1 MCENCAELV
10 EVLNELSDADGSEG
24 GFQLK
29 KEHALRVLGYI
40 SSWSQRQCLCCF
52 KEYKHLEVFNQL
64 VYALINLVI
73 TQINSLRNQL
83 CSAQNLTHKGSG
95 TEEGRPDWA
104 AGESAPGS
112 LPQPASPGEDE
123 PVNVER
129 DSAEEDA
136 NIPDPNQ
143 KKTQSHEQ
151 EKIWPDG
158 AQANP
163 LGPLDGGSESL
174 NGENAAGGGGDNL
187 DPFSS
192 WTTEEK
198 EKLLLCAAKIFQIQ
212 FPLYTA
218 YKHNTH
224 PTIEDISAHE
234 SNILGS
240 FCDMNDV
247 EVPLHLLRYVCL
259 FCGKHGLSLM
269 KECFE
274 LGTPESLPFPI
285 AHAFI
290 TIVSNIRIWLH
301 IPAVMQ
307 HIIPFRTYVIRYLC
321 KLSDQELRQSAA
333 RNMADL
339 MWSTVKE
346 PLDSALCF
354 DKESLDLA
362 FKYFM
367 SPTLTMRLAGLSQI
381 TNQLHTFNDVC
392 NNESLVSDT
401 ETSIA
406 KELADWLI
414 HNNVVEHIFGPNLHI
429 EIIKQCQVILN
440 FLAAEGRLST
450 QHIDCIW
457 AAAQLKHCSR
467 YIHDLFPS
475 LIKNLDPV
483 PLRHVLNLVSGLHPS
498 AHTEQTLYLAS
509 MLIKALW
516 NNALAAKAQLSKQS
530 SFASLLNTNLP
541 MGNKKGS
548 PAASPDSSDNS
559 DTQHSGGSDMEMDDQ
574 MMVPSNKRS
583 QQRLSDTEESMQGS
597 SDETANSVEEGSSG
611 PGSSSGRSEASSNE
625 AASSRASQSAGSPGS
640 ELHSDD
646 MADSEALKEEEE
658 DEEEDDEEDEDDDE
672 EDDDEGNASNAEDGQ
687 QKEGHTETRKR
698 KAGEALGEGSGHGV
712 GSIGS
717 GGGAKTKVLQFSPE
731 TSAAM
736 VTAASTSLEGRMRL
750 LDACSSSSSARAE
763 AMEPQ
768 QPEDISP
775 SQMGQGPQEPPCL
788 PRPGDFLG
796 GAMSSELF
804 NCRRFIG
811 PQHHHH
817 HHHHHHEGP
826 MVEDMLSADDVS
838 CSSSQVSAKS
848 EKNMAD
854 FDGEESGCE
863 EELVQIN
870 SHAELSSHL
879 QQHLPNLASIYHEHL
894 VQGPAVH
901 KHQYSSHAVTD
912 INLDNVCKKGNTLL
926 WDLVQDEDAI
936 HLSEGLINEAEK
948 LLCSLVCWFTDRQIR
963 MRFIEGC
970 LDNLAH
976 HRSVVVSLRLL
987 PKLFGTFQQFG
998 SSYDTHWITMWAE
1011 KELHMMKLFFDNLQ
1025 HYIQEVR
1032 EHRHKF
1038 ALYSHS
1044 AEVQVRLQFLT
1055 CVFSTL
1061 GSPDHFRLSLEQ
1073 VDILWHCLVEDA
1085 ECYDDALHW
1094 FLNQV
1099 RSKDQHAMGMET
1111 YKHLFLE
1118 KMPQLKPET
1127 ISMTGL
1133 NLFQHLCNLARLAT
1147 STLDNASNC
1156 ELCGMDQLWGIALR
1170 AQSADISR
1178 AAIQYINSYYINAGK
1193 TGLEKEQEFI
1203 RKCMESLLMA
1213 SANLE
1218 KDAHSSLTSIER
1230 GLLMLKTHLEAF
1242 RRRFAYHLRQW
1253 QIEGTGISS
1262 HLKALSDKQS
1272 LPLRIVCQPAGLPDK
1287 MTIEMYPSDQV
1298 ADLRA
1303 EVTHWYENL
1312 QKEQMNQQAQL
1323 QEFGQS
1329 SRQQGDF
1336 PGGLMG
1342 PVRMI
1347 SSGHELTTD
1356 YDEKTLHELGFK
1368 DMQMVFVSLGAP
1380 RRERKGEGVQL
1391 PASCLPPPQKEHIP
1405 MLLLLQEPHLTT
1417 LFDLL
1422 EMLAC
1427 FKPPS
1432 PNTEKLQES
1441 PESARCEELH
1451 LHAEN
1456 LSRRVWEL
1464 LMLLPTCPKM
1474 LQAFQNISDE
1484 TLQSGESLCWK
1495 ELLRIKSPH
1504 KLLYALEIIE
1514 ALGKPNR
1521 RIHRES
1527 TGSYSDLYPD
1537 SDDSSEDQI
1546 ENSKNTW
1553 SCKFVSSGGL
1563 QLLLEIF
1570 NSGILEPKDQESWTV
1585 WQLDCLACLL
1595 KLICQFAVDPADLDL
1610 AYHDVFSWSGLAE
1623 SQRKRAWPGKSR
1635 KSTVEHGKGLHIPR
1649 LTEVFL
1655 SLVQGTNLIQRL
1667 INVAYTYD
1675 NLAHRV
1681 LKAQSDHRSRHEVTH
1696 YSMWLL
1702 VSWAHC
1708 SSTVKSSLADS
1719 DHLHDWL
1726 KKLTLLVPE
1735 PAVRHEACNGLYK
1748 LSLSG
1753 LEGGESINRSFLLL
1767 AASTLLKF
1775 LPDAQALKPLRV
1787 EDYEE
1792 EPLLRTG
1799 CKEYFWLLCKLIDN
1813 IHVKDASQKVS
1824 PSLSLTGT
1832 MQTTLL
1838 DLDALAR
1845 HLADCIRSREILDQ
1859 QDGNIE
1865 DDGLTGLLR
1874 LATSVLKHKPPFKFS
1889 REGQEFLRDVYN
1901 LLFLLPSL
1909 ADRAQP
1915 KCKSHSARA
1924 AAYDLLVEMVKGSV
1938 ENYRLL
1944 HNWVMSQHM
1953 QSSHAPYKWDYW
1965 PHDDVRA
1972 ECRFVGLTNLGATCY
1987 MASTIQQLYMIPEAR
2002 QAVFTAKY
2010 SEEIKH
2016 KTTLLELQKMF
2027 TYLMESERKAY
2038 NPRPFCKT
2046 YTMDKQPLNTG
2057 EQKDMTEF
2065 FTDLITKI
2073 EEMSQELK
2081 NTVKTLFGGV
2091 ITNNVVSLDCDHV
2104 SQTAEEF
2111 YTVRCQV
2118 ADMKNIY
2125 ESLDEV
2131 TIKDTL
2137 EGDNMYTC
2145 SQCGKK
2151 VRAEKRACFKKLPRI
2166 LSFNTMRYTFNMVT
2180 MMKEKV
2186 NTHFSFPLRLDMTP
2200 YTEDFLM
2207 GKGER
2212 KEGFREEREQ
2222 SVTESYEYDLI
2233 GVTVHT
2239 GTADGGHYYSFI
2251 RDIVNPH
2258 AYKNNKWY
2266 LFNDAE
2272 VKPFDSAQLASEC
2285 FGGEMTT
2292 KTYDSVTDK
2301 FMDFSFEKTHSA
2313 YMLFYKRVELEEENG
2328 KDFSFDVSPDL
2339 LEWIWHDNMQFLQDK
2354 NIFEHTYFG
2363 FMWQLC
2369 SSIPSTLPDPKA
2381 VSLMTAKLSTSFVLE
2396 TFIHSKEKPTMLQWI
2411 ELLTKQFNNNQ
2422 AACEWFLDRMA
2433 DDNWWPM
2440 QILIKCP
2447 NQIVRQMFQ
2456 RLCIHVI
2463 QRLRP
2468 VHAHLYLQPGMEDGS
2483 DDMDGP
2489 VEDIGSRSC
2498 VTRFVKTLL
2507 SIMEH
2512 GVKPHS
2518 KHLTEYF
2525 AFLYEFAKMG
2535 EEESQFLLS
2544 LQAISIMV
2552 HFYMG
2557 TKGPENPQ
2565 VEVLS
2570 EEEAEEEDEE
2580 EDILSLAEEKY
2591 RPAAL
2596 EKMIALIALLVEQSR
2611 HLTLSQSD
2619 MAALTGGKGFPFLFQ
2634 HIRDGINIRQTC
2646 NLIFSLCRYNNRLAE
2661 HIVSMLFTSIAKLTP
2676 EAANPFFKLLTML
2689 MEFAGGP
2696 PGMPSFASYILQRI
2710 WEVIEYNPSQCLDWL
2725 AVQTPRNKLA
2735 HSWVLQNMENWVE
2748 RFLLAHNYPR
2758 VRTSAAYLLVSL
2770 IPSNSF
2776 RQMFRSTR
2784 SLHLPTRELPLSPDT
2799 TVVLHQVYNLLL
2811 GLLGRAKLYVDASV
2825 HGTTKLVQ
2833 YFSFMTYCLIS
2844 KTEKLMFSGYFMD
2857 LWNLFQPKLS
2867 EPAIATNHN
2876 KQALLSFW
2884 YNVCV
2889 DCPEN
2894 VRLVVQNPV
2903 VTKNIAFNYILADHD
2918 DQEVV
2923 LFNRGM
2929 LPAYYGILRMCCEQS
2944 PTFTRQ
2950 LASHQNIQWAF
2961 KNLTPHASQY
2971 PGAVEELFN
2980 LMQLFVAQRVDM
2992 KEEELDDIKQFKKTT
3007 ISCYLRCLDGRSCW
3021 TTLISAF
3028 RVLLENDEDRLLVVF
3043 NRGLILMT
3051 ESFNTL
3057 HMMYH
3062 EATAC
3067 HVTGDLVEL
3076 LSIFLSVLKST
3087 RPYLQRK
3094 DVKQALIQW
3103 QERIDFAHKLLT
3115 LLNSY
3120 SPPELRNACLD
3131 VLKELVLLSP
3141 HDFLHTLVPFL
3152 QHNHCTYHHSNI
3164 PMSFGPYLPCR
3175 ENIKLMGAKN
3185 NIRPPRPELNMCLLP
3200 SLVESSKG
3208 KDEVYDRMLL
3218 DYFLSYHQFIH
3229 LLCRVAI
3236 NCEKFTDTLV
3246 KLSVLIAYEGL
3257 PLHLALFPKL
3267 WTELCQSQSV
3277 LAKTCVKLLCDDPA
3291 FSEYIKC
3298 ILMDER
3304 TFLNNNVV
3312 YSFLTCF
3319 LPKLQVL
3326 SGPSCSNLISVLV
3339 TNLLTEQSNLQP
3351 ELALH
3356 RVELNKTSSL
3366 LNADLRSL
3374 VLLLS
3379 IQPPPSIDAALCP
3392 ALQELLG
3399 RCRLCLQQRSSLEL
3413 EAKDLK
3419 SKAEDEGATPVKR
3432 RRVSSDD
3439 DRAAD
3444 AAAPLC
3450 MASSSSSSALPV
3462 CGDPKPDQQEAL
3474 TPASTSDTET
3484 RDSSSLIDPGT
3495 EQDPPSPEPTPAT
3508 SRNMDSAL
3516 KEEKM
3521 EVSSSSS
3528 SSFSSSSSSSLL
3540 QDAGDGFVQVEEPE
3554 APQPGGTGE
3563 EREEERR
3570 RTEPQPPTAA
3580 DGEAKDSAAAA
3591 ANVSGSAPTLPEDA
3605 TSPSA
3610 IGLAGD
3616 GSEGAGTSQVILS
3629 GGAPPPDMLD
3639 MLHRTVEATITIVTK
3654 LSVKATPSS

>member
-1 MCENCAELV
+1 MCESCTDLV
-10 EVLNELSDADGSEG
+10 EVLNEVSDIEG
-24 GFQLK
+24 GDGLQLR
-29 KEHALRVLGYI
+29 KEHAIKIFAYI
-40 SSWSQRQCLCCF
+40 NSWTQRQCLCCF
-52 KEYKHLEVFNQL
+52 KEYKHLEIFNQ
-64 VYALINLVI
+64 VICALINLVI
-73 TQINSLRNQL
+73 AQVQTLRDQL
-83 CSAQNLTHKGSG
+83 CKNCTIETDSSHQDKNNEGGEALCVGKECHKDDESL
-95 TEEGRPDWA
+95 EGDNFVEKKLSTTRNC
-104 AGESAPGS
+104 
-112 LPQPASPGEDE
+112 SPGEE
-123 PVNVER
+123 E
-129 DSAEEDA
+129 SAKSTD
-136 NIPDPNQ
+136 
-143 KKTQSHEQ
+143 
-151 EKIWPDG
+151 
-158 AQANP
+158 
-163 LGPLDGGSESL
+163 LF
-174 NGENAAGGGGDNL
+174 NL
-187 DPFSS
+187 WSFD
-192 WTTEEK
+192 EK
-198 EKLLLCAAKIFQIQ
+198 EKLLLCVAKIFQIQ

-224 PTIEDISAHE
+224 PTIEDISAQE
-234 SNILGS
+234 SNILGA

-259 FCGKHGLSLM
+259 FCGKNGLSLM
-269 KECFE
+269 KDCFE
-274 LGTPESLPFPI
+274 FGTPESLPFLI

-290 TIVSNIRIWLH
+290 TVVSNIRIWLH

-321 KLSDQELRQSAA
+321 KLSDQELRQSPA

-346 PLDSALCF
+346 PLDTALCF

-414 HNNVVEHIFGPNLHI
+414 TNNVVEHIFGPNLHI

-450 QHIDCIW
+450 SHIDCIW

-483 PLRHVLNLVSGLHPS
+483 PLRHLLNLVSGLHPS

-548 PAASPDSSDNS
+548 PAASPQSSDNS
-559 DTQHSGGSDMEMDDQ
+559 DTHQSGGSDIEMDEQ
-574 MMVPSNKRS
+574 LMNRS
-583 QQRLSDTEESMQGS
+583 KHVQQRLSDSEESMQGS
-597 SDETANSVEEGSSG
+597 SDETANSGEDASSG
-611 PGSSSGRSEASSNE
+611 PGSSSGHSDGSSNE
-625 AASSRASQSAGSPGS
+625 VNSSHASQSAGSPGS
-640 ELHSDD
+640 EVHSDD
-646 MADSEALKEEEE
+646 IADIEALKEEE
-658 DEEEDDEEDEDDDE
+658 DEEDDEDEAE
-672 EDDDEGNASNAEDGQ
+672 EDGVQ
-687 QKEGHTETRKR
+687 TPQKNCRTTELQKR
-698 KAGEALGEGSGHGV
+698 KLESQAAICLVDSRAGGDINDISHRTDKDRVFEAESV
-712 GSIGS
+712 QPVDDRI
-717 GGGAKTKVLQFSPE
+717 
-731 TSAAM
+731 
-736 VTAASTSLEGRMRL
+736 RMI
-750 LDACSSSSSARAE
+750 DACSH
-763 AMEPQ
+763 
-768 QPEDISP
+768 PEDPECDMAGEMTAAHIDA
-775 SQMGQGPQEPPCL
+775 SQDSC
-788 PRPGDFLG
+788 RARSGDFLG
-796 GAMSSELF
+796 EAIGNELF

-811 PQHHHH
+811 PHHHH
-817 HHHHHHEGP
+817 HHHHHHDRHL
-826 MVEDMLSADDVS
+826 VDDMLSADDVS

-870 SHAELSSHL
+870 SHAELTSHL
-879 QQHLPNLASIYHEHL
+879 QQHLPNLASIYHEHIS
-894 VQGPAVH
+894 QGSAVH
-901 KHQYSSHAVTD
+901 KHQYSNNAVAD

-926 WDLVQDEDAI
+926 WDLVQDDDAI

-970 LDNLAH
+970 LENLSNN
-976 HRSVVVSLRLL
+976 RSVVVSLRLL

-1011 KELHMMKLFFDNLQ
+1011 KELNMMKLFFDNLIY
-1025 HYIQEVR
+1025 YIQAIR
-1032 EHRHKF
+1032 EDRHKH

-1073 VDILWHCLVEDA
+1073 VDILWHCLVEDM

-1118 KMPQLKPET
+1118 KMPQLKPES

-1147 STLDNASNC
+1147 SAYDGGSNS
-1156 ELCGMDQLWGIALR
+1156 ELCGMDQFWGIALR
-1170 AQSADISR
+1170 ANSCDVSR
-1178 AAIQYINSYYINAGK
+1178 AAIQYINSYYINGK

-1203 RKCMESLLMA
+1203 SKCMESLMIA
-1213 SANLE
+1213 SSNLE
-1218 KDAHSSLTSIER
+1218 HNAQSSLTIIER

-1262 HLKALSDKQS
+1262 HLKALNDKQS

-1312 QKEQMNQQAQL
+1312 QKEQLNQQAQL

-1329 SRQQGDF
+1329 SRKDF

-1356 YDEKTLHELGFK
+1356 YDEKTLNELGFK

-1391 PASCLPPPQKEHIP
+1391 PASCLPPPQKDNIP
-1405 MLLLLQEPHLTT
+1405 MLLLLREPHLTT
-1417 LFDLL
+1417 LFELL
-1422 EMLAC
+1422 EMLAS

-1432 PNTEKLQES
+1432 AVAVMEDSEL
-1441 PESARCEELH
+1441 ARCEELH

-1464 LMLLPTCPKM
+1464 LMLLPTCPNM
-1474 LQAFQNISDE
+1474 LHAFQNISEEQGGD
-1484 TLQSGESLCWK
+1484 GPCWK
-1495 ELLRIKSPH
+1495 NLLRIKSAH

-1514 ALGKPNR
+1514 SLGKPNR
-1521 RIHRES
+1521 RIRRES

-1537 SDDSSEDQI
+1537 SDDSSDDQI

-1553 SCKFVSSGGL
+1553 SCKFVAAGGL
-1563 QLLLEIF
+1563 ELLIEMF
-1570 NSGILEPKDQESWTV
+1570 NSGILEPKEHEPWTV

-1595 KLICQFAVDPADLDL
+1595 KLICQFAVDPSDLDL
-1610 AYHDVFSWSGLAE
+1610 AYHDVFAWSGIAE
-1623 SQRKRAWPGKSR
+1623 GHRKRTWPLKSR
-1635 KSTVEHGKGLHIPR
+1635 KAAGDHTKGLNIPR

-1655 SLVQGTNLIQRL
+1655 ILAEGTSLIQRL
-1667 INVAYTYD
+1667 MSVAYTYD
-1675 NLAHRV
+1675 NLAPRV
-1681 LKAQSDHRSRHEVTH
+1681 LKAQTDHKSRHEVTH

-1708 SSTVKSSLADS
+1708 CSLVKSSLADS
-1719 DHLHDWL
+1719 DYFQDWL
-1726 KKLTLLVPE
+1726 KKLTLLIPE
-1735 PAVRHEACNGLYK
+1735 TAVRHESCNGLYK
-1748 LSLSG
+1748 LSLSS
-1753 LEGGESINRSFLLL
+1753 LDGGDSINRSFLLL

-1775 LPDAQALKPLRV
+1775 LPDAQALKPARI
-1787 EDYEE
+1787 EDFEE
-1792 EPLLRTG
+1792 EPLFRTG

-1813 IHVKDASQKVS
+1813 IHVKDASQ
-1824 PSLSLTGT
+1824 
-1832 MQTTLL
+1832 TTLL

-1845 HLADCIRSREILDQ
+1845 HLADCIRSREIFDP
-1859 QDGNIE
+1859 QDGSIE

-1874 LATSVLKHKPPFKFS
+1874 LATSVIKHKPPFKFS
-1889 REGQEFLRDVYN
+1889 REGQEFLREIFN
-1901 LLFLLPSL
+1901 LLFLLPNL
-1909 ADRAQP
+1909 KDKLQP
-1915 KCKSHSARA
+1915 KCKSHSSRA

-1944 HNWVMSQHM
+1944 HNWVMAQHM

-2002 QAVFTAKY
+2002 QEIFTAKY
-2010 SEEIKH
+2010 SEDMKH

-2027 TYLMESERKAY
+2027 THLMESECKAY

-2073 EEMSQELK
+2073 EEMSPELK

-2145 SQCGKK
+2145 SHCGKK

-2207 GKGER
+2207 GKKESR
-2212 KEGFREEREQ
+2212 EGFKNDGAQLNE
-2222 SVTESYEYDLI
+2222 TESYEYDLI

-2258 AYKNNKWY
+2258 AYRNNRWY

-2313 YMLFYKRVELEEENG
+2313 YMLFYKRVEMEDEGIKEF
-2328 KDFSFDVSPDL
+2328 KFEVSSEL

-2411 ELLTKQFNNNQ
+2411 ELLTKQFNNSQ
-2422 AACEWFLDRMA
+2422 AACEWFLDRMS
-2433 DDNWWPM
+2433 DDEWWPM

-2468 VHAHLYLQPGMEDGS
+2468 VHAHLYLQPGLEDGS
-2483 DDMDGP
+2483 DDIDGP
-2489 VEDIGSRSC
+2489 MEDIGSRSC

-2544 LQAISIMV
+2544 LQAISSMV

-2570 EEEAEEEDEE
+2570 EEEGEEEEEE
-2580 EDILSLAEEKY
+2580 EDILSMAEEKY

-2596 EKMIALIALLVEQSR
+2596 EKMVALIAFLVEQSRSER
-2611 HLTLSQSD
+2611 HLTLSQND
-2619 MAALTGGKGFPFLFQ
+2619 QAALTGGKGFPFLFQ

-2646 NLIFSLCRYNNRLAE
+2646 NLIFSLSRYNNRLAE
-2661 HIVSMLFTSIAKLTP
+2661 HVVSMLFTSIAKLTP

-2696 PGMPSFASYILQRI
+2696 PGMPPFASYILQRI
-2710 WEVIEYNPSQCLDWL
+2710 WEVIDYNPSQCLDWL

-2784 SLHLPTRELPLSPDT
+2784 SLHIPTRDLPLSPDT
-2799 TVVLHQVYNLLL
+2799 TVVLHQVYNVLL
-2811 GLLGRAKLYVDASV
+2811 GLLSRAKLYVDAAV
-2825 HGTTKLVQ
+2825 HGTTKLVP

-2844 KTEKLMFSGYFMD
+2844 KTEKLMFSTYFMD

-2884 YNVCV
+2884 YNVCM
-2889 DCPEN
+2889 DCSEN
-2894 VRLVVQNPV
+2894 VRLIVQNPV

-2918 DQEVV
+2918 DQDVV

-2944 PTFTRQ
+2944 PAFTRQ

-2971 PGAVEELFN
+2971 PAAVEELFN
-2980 LMQLFVAQRVDM
+2980 LMQLFISQRPDM
-2992 KEEELDDIKQFKKTT
+2992 REEELEDIKQFKKTT
-3007 ISCYLRCLDGRSCW
+3007 ISCYLRCIDGRSCW

-3028 RVLLENDEDRLLVVF
+3028 RILLESDEDRLLVVF

-3076 LSIFLSVLKST
+3076 LSMFLSVLKST

-3103 QERIDFAHKLLT
+3103 QERIEFAHKLLT

-3120 SPPELRNACLD
+3120 SPPELRNACID
-3131 VLKELVLLSP
+3131 VLKELVLLNP

-3164 PMSFGPYLPCR
+3164 PMSLGPYFPCR
-3175 ENIKLMGAKN
+3175 ENMKLIAGKS

-3200 SLVESSKG
+3200 TMVETSKG
-3208 KDEVYDRMLL
+3208 KDEVYDCMLQ
-3218 DYFLSYHQFIH
+3218 DYLLSYHQFIH
-3229 LLCRVAI
+3229 LLCRVAL
-3236 NCEKFTDTLV
+3236 NCEKFTETLI

-3257 PLHLALFPKL
+3257 ALHVALFPKL
-3267 WTELCQSQSV
+3267 WTELSQSPSN
-3277 LAKTCVKLLCDDPA
+3277 LSKNCIKLLCEDPVFA
-3291 FSEYIKC
+3291 EYIKC

-3304 TFLNNNVV
+3304 MFLNNNVV
-3312 YSFLTCF
+3312 YTFLTHF
-3319 LPKLQVL
+3319 LPKVQGQVFSETNCTSL
-3326 SGPSCSNLISVLV
+3326 INTLITNLINQYQALESDF
-3339 TNLLTEQSNLQP
+3339 TN
-3351 ELALH
+3351 
-3356 RVELNKTSSL
+3356 RVDISKTSTT
-3366 LNADLRSL
+3366 LNGDLRAL

-3379 IQPPPSIDAALCP
+3379 VHTPKQLNP
-3392 ALQELLG
+3392 ALISTLQDLLN
-3399 RCRLCLQQRSSLEL
+3399 RCKTCQQQRSLVQEQ
-3413 EAKDLK
+3413 EAKDRK
-3419 SKAEDEGATPVKR
+3419 TKDEEGATPVKR
-3432 RRVSSDD
+3432 RRVSSDEEPLGESCIGD
-3439 DRAAD
+3439 IKTDTMD
-3444 AAAPLC
+3444 A
-3450 MASSSSSSALPV
+3450 S
-3462 CGDPKPDQQEAL
+3462 
-3474 TPASTSDTET
+3474 TPTSTSDNET
-3484 RDSSSLIDPGT
+3484 RDSSIIDPGT
-3495 EQDPPSPEPTPAT
+3495 EQDPPSPEN
-3508 SRNMDSAL
+3508 SSV
-3516 KEEKM
+3516 KEYRM
-3521 EVSSSSS
+3521 EIS
-3528 SSFSSSSSSSLL
+3528 SSFSEDVILNTRPQHTEEQATKNVKFEECKDLKDL
-3540 QDAGDGFVQVEEPE
+3540 QTKDSH
-3554 APQPGGTGE
+3554 TT
-3563 EREEERR
+3563 EEE
-3570 RTEPQPPTAA
+3570 A
-3580 DGEAKDSAAAA
+3580 DFPSTSISA
-3591 ANVSGSAPTLPEDA
+3591 V
-3605 TSPSA
+3605 
-3610 IGLAGD
+3610 LAD
-3616 GSEGAGTSQVILS
+3616 LADLRSCDSQVLS
-3629 GGAPPPDMLD
+3629 TQDHDTNLTIGCAHSKGLLSNMPHQDILD
-3639 MLHRTVEATITIVTK
+3639 MLCRTIESTIHVVLRITCK
-3654 LSVKATPSS
+3654 GNQAAS

>member
-1 MCENCAELV
+1 
-10 EVLNELSDADGSEG
+10 
-24 GFQLK
+24 
-29 KEHALRVLGYI
+29 
-40 SSWSQRQCLCCF
+40 
-52 KEYKHLEVFNQL
+52 
-64 VYALINLVI
+64 
-73 TQINSLRNQL
+73 
-83 CSAQNLTHKGSG
+83 
-95 TEEGRPDWA
+95 
-104 AGESAPGS
+104 
-112 LPQPASPGEDE
+112 
-123 PVNVER
+123 
-129 DSAEEDA
+129 
-136 NIPDPNQ
+136 
-143 KKTQSHEQ
+143 
-151 EKIWPDG
+151 
-158 AQANP
+158 
-163 LGPLDGGSESL
+163 
-174 NGENAAGGGGDNL
+174 
-187 DPFSS
+187 
-192 WTTEEK
+192 
-198 EKLLLCAAKIFQIQ
+198 
-212 FPLYTA
+212 
-218 YKHNTH
+218 
-224 PTIEDISAHE
+224 
-234 SNILGS
+234 
-240 FCDMNDV
+240 
-247 EVPLHLLRYVCL
+247 
-259 FCGKHGLSLM
+259 
-269 KECFE
+269 
-274 LGTPESLPFPI
+274 
-285 AHAFI
+285 
-290 TIVSNIRIWLH
+290 
-301 IPAVMQ
+301 MQ

-346 PLDSALCF
+346 PLDTTLCF

-381 TNQLHTFNDVC
+381 T
-392 NNESLVSDT
+392 
-401 ETSIA
+401 
-406 KELADWLI
+406 
-414 HNNVVEHIFGPNLHI
+414 
-429 EIIKQCQVILN
+429 
-440 FLAAEGRLST
+440 
-450 QHIDCIW
+450 
-457 AAAQLKHCSR
+457 
-467 YIHDLFPS
+467 
-475 LIKNLDPV
+475 
-483 PLRHVLNLVSGLHPS
+483 
-498 AHTEQTLYLAS
+498 TLYLAS

-530 SFASLLNTNLP
+530 SFASLLNTNVP
-541 MGNKKGS
+541 IGNKKEEEELRRAAPSPWS
-548 PAASPDSSDNS
+548 PAASPQSSDNS
-559 DTQHSGGSDMEMDDQ
+559 DTHQSGASDIEMDEQ
-574 MMVPSNKRS
+574 LINRTKHV

-597 SDETANSVEEGSSG
+597 SDETANSGEDGSSG
-611 PGSSSGRSEASSNE
+611 PGSSSGHSDGSSNE
-625 AASSRASQSAGSPGS
+625 VNSSHASQSAGSPGS
-640 ELHSDD
+640 EVQSEDI
-646 MADSEALKEEEE
+646 ADIEALKEE
-658 DEEEDDEEDEDDDE
+658 DDD
-672 EDDDEGNASNAEDGQ
+672 DDH
-687 QKEGHTETRKR
+687 GHNPPKNSCGTELRNRK
-698 KAGEALGEGSGHGV
+698 H
-712 GSIGS
+712 
-717 GGGAKTKVLQFSPE
+717 
-731 TSAAM
+731 M
-736 VTAASTSLEGRMRL
+736 V
-750 LDACSSSSSARAE
+750 D
-763 AMEPQ
+763 
-768 QPEDISP
+768 
-775 SQMGQGPQEPPCL
+775 
-788 PRPGDFLG
+788 
-796 GAMSSELF
+796 
-804 NCRRFIG
+804 
-811 PQHHHH
+811 
-817 HHHHHHEGP
+817 
-826 MVEDMLSADDVS
+826 DMLSADDVS

-870 SHAELSSHL
+870 SHAELTSHL

-894 VQGPAVH
+894 SQGPAVH
-901 KHQYSSHAVTD
+901 KHQFNSNAVTD

-926 WDLVQDEDAI
+926 WDIVQDDDAVN
-936 HLSEGLINEAEK
+936 LSEGLINEAEK

-970 LDNLAH
+970 LENLGNN
-976 HRSVVVSLRLL
+976 RSVVISLRLL

-1011 KELHMMKLFFDNLQ
+1011 KELNMMKLFFDNLVY
-1025 HYIQEVR
+1025 YIQGIR
-1032 EHRHKF
+1032 EGRQKH

-1073 VDILWHCLVEDA
+1073 VDILWHCLVEDS

-1147 STLDNASNC
+1147 SAYDGGSHS
-1156 ELCGMDQLWGIALR
+1156 ELCGMDQFWGIALR
-1170 AQSADISR
+1170 AQSGDVSR
-1178 AAIQYINSYYINAGK
+1178 AAIQYINSYYINGK

-1203 RKCMESLLMA
+1203 SKCMESLMIA
-1213 SANLE
+1213 SSSLE
-1218 KDAHSSLTSIER
+1218 QESHSSLTVIER

-1272 LPLRIVCQPAGLPDK
+1272 LPLRVVCQPAGLPDK

-1312 QKEQMNQQAQL
+1312 QKEQINQQAQL

-1329 SRQQGDF
+1329 SRKGEF
-1336 PGGLMG
+1336 PGSLMG

-1356 YDEKTLHELGFK
+1356 YDEKALHELGFK

-1391 PASCLPPPQKEHIP
+1391 PASCLPPPQKDNIP

-1422 EMLAC
+1422 EMLAS

-1432 PNTEKLQES
+1432 GKVAVDDSES
-1441 PESARCEELH
+1441 LKCEELH

-1464 LMLLPTCPKM
+1464 LMLLPTCPNM
-1474 LQAFQNISDE
+1474 LMAFQNISDE
-1484 TLQSGESLCWK
+1484 QSNDGLNWK
-1495 ELLRIKSPH
+1495 ELLKIKSAH

-1521 RIHRES
+1521 RIRRES

-1537 SDDSSEDQI
+1537 SDDSSEDQV
-1546 ENSKNTW
+1546 ENSKNSW
-1553 SCKFVSSGGL
+1553 SCKFVAAGGL
-1563 QLLLEIF
+1563 QQLLEIF
-1570 NSGILEPKDQESWTV
+1570 NSAILEPKEQESWTV

-1595 KLICQFAVDPADLDL
+1595 KLICQFAVDPSDLDL
-1610 AYHDVFSWSGLAE
+1610 AYHDVFAWSGIAE
-1623 SQRKRAWPGKSR
+1623 SHRKRTWPGKSR
-1635 KSTVEHGKGLHIPR
+1635 KAAGDHAKSLHIPR

-1655 SLVQGTNLIQRL
+1655 VLVQGTSLIQRL
-1667 INVAYTYD
+1667 MSVAYTYD
-1675 NLAHRV
+1675 NLAPRV
-1681 LKAQSDHRSRHEVTH
+1681 LKAQSDHRSRHEVSH

-1708 SSTVKSSLADS
+1708 CSLVKSSLADS
-1719 DHLHDWL
+1719 DHLQDWL
-1726 KKLTLLVPE
+1726 KKLTLLIPE
-1735 PAVRHEACNGLYK
+1735 TAVRHESCNGLYK

-1753 LEGGESINRSFLLL
+1753 LDGGDSIHRSFLLL

-1775 LPDAQALKPLRV
+1775 LPDAQALKPLRID
-1787 EDYEE
+1787 DYEE
-1792 EPLLRTG
+1792 EPMLKPG
-1799 CKEYFWLLCKLIDN
+1799 CKEYFWLLCKLVDN
-1813 IHVKDASQKVS
+1813 IHIKDAS
-1824 PSLSLTGT
+1824 
-1832 MQTTLL
+1832 QTTLL

-1845 HLADCIRSREILDQ
+1845 HLADCIRSREILDHL
-1859 QDGNIE
+1859 DGNIE
-1865 DDGLTGLLR
+1865 DDGLSGLLR
-1874 LATSVLKHKPPFKFS
+1874 LATSVIKHKPPFKFS
-1889 REGQEFLRDVYN
+1889 REGQEFLRDIFN

-1909 ADRAQP
+1909 KDRRQP
-1915 KCKSHSARA
+1915 KCKSHSSRA

-1938 ENYRLL
+1938 ENYRLI
-1944 HNWVMSQHM
+1944 HNWVMAQHM
-1953 QSSHAPYKWDYW
+1953 QSHAPYKWDYW
-1965 PHDDVRA
+1965 PHEDVRA

-1987 MASTIQQLYMIPEAR
+1987 LASTIQQLYMIPEAR

-2010 SEEIKH
+2010 SEDMKH

-2027 TYLMESERKAY
+2027 TYLMESECKAY

-2065 FTDLITKI
+2065 FTDLITKV
-2073 EEMSQELK
+2073 EEMSPELK
-2081 NTVKTLFGGV
+2081 NTVKSLFGGV
-2091 ITNNVVSLDCDHV
+2091 ITNNVVSLDCEHV

-2125 ESLDEV
+2125 
-2131 TIKDTL
+2131 
-2137 EGDNMYTC
+2137 
-2145 SQCGKK
+2145 
-2151 VRAEKRACFKKLPRI
+2151 
-2166 LSFNTMRYTFNMVT
+2166 
-2180 MMKEKV
+2180 
-2186 NTHFSFPLRLDMTP
+2186 
-2200 YTEDFLM
+2200 
-2207 GKGER
+2207 
-2212 KEGFREEREQ
+2212 
-2222 SVTESYEYDLI
+2222 
-2233 GVTVHT
+2233 
-2239 GTADGGHYYSFI
+2239 
-2251 RDIVNPH
+2251 
-2258 AYKNNKWY
+2258 
-2266 LFNDAE
+2266 
-2272 VKPFDSAQLASEC
+2272 
-2285 FGGEMTT
+2285 
-2292 KTYDSVTDK
+2292 
-2301 FMDFSFEKTHSA
+2301 
-2313 YMLFYKRVELEEENG
+2313 
-2328 KDFSFDVSPDL
+2328 
-2339 LEWIWHDNMQFLQDK
+2339 
-2354 NIFEHTYFG
+2354 
-2363 FMWQLC
+2363 
-2369 SSIPSTLPDPKA
+2369 
-2381 VSLMTAKLSTSFVLE
+2381 
-2396 TFIHSKEKPTMLQWI
+2396 
-2411 ELLTKQFNNNQ
+2411 
-2422 AACEWFLDRMA
+2422 WFLDRMA
-2433 DDNWWPM
+2433 DDDWWPM

-2483 DDMDGP
+2483 DDMDAS
-2489 VEDIGSRSC
+2489 VEDIGGRSC
-2498 VTRFVKTLL
+2498 VTRFVRTLL
-2507 SIMEH
+2507 LIMEH

-2535 EEESQFLLS
+2535 EEE
-2544 LQAISIMV
+2544 
-2552 HFYMG
+2552 
-2557 TKGPENPQ
+2557 PQ

-2570 EEEAEEEDEE
+2570 EEEGEEEEEE

-2596 EKMIALIALLVEQSR
+2596 EKMIALVALLVEQSR
-2611 HLTLSQSD
+2611 SERHLTLSQTD

-2696 PGMPSFASYILQRI
+2696 PGMPPFASYILQRI

-2784 SLHLPTRELPLSPDT
+2784 SLHIPTRDLPLSPDT
-2799 TVVLHQVYNLLL
+2799 TVVLHQVYNVLL
-2811 GLLGRAKLYVDASV
+2811 GLLSRAKLYVDAAV
-2825 HGTTKLVQ
+2825 HGTTKLVP

-2844 KTEKLMFSGYFMD
+2844 KTEKLMFSTYFMD

-2884 YNVCV
+2884 YNVCA

-2894 VRLVVQNPV
+2894 IRLIVQNPV

-2918 DQEVV
+2918 DQDVV

-2929 LPAYYGILRMCCEQS
+2929 LPAYYGILRLCCEQS
-2944 PTFTRQ
+2944 PAFTRQ

-2980 LMQLFVAQRVDM
+2980 LMQLFIAQRPDM
-2992 KEEELDDIKQFKKTT
+2992 REEELEDIKQFKKTT

-3028 RVLLENDEDRLLVVF
+3028 RILLESDEDRLLVVF

-3103 QERIDFAHKLLT
+3103 QERIEFAHKLLT

-3120 SPPELRNACLD
+3120 SPPELRNACID

-3164 PMSFGPYLPCR
+3164 PMSLGPYFPCR
-3175 ENIKLMGAKN
+3175 ENIKLIGGKS

-3200 SLVESSKG
+3200 TMVETSKG
-3208 KDEVYDRMLL
+3208 KDDVYDRMLL
-3218 DYFLSYHQFIH
+3218 DYFFSYHQFIH

-3236 NCEKFTDTLV
+3236 NCEKFTETLV
-3246 KLSVLIAYEGL
+3246 KLSVLVAYEGL

-3267 WTELCQSQSV
+3267 WTELCQTQSSMS
-3277 LAKTCVKLLCDDPA
+3277 KNCIKLLCEDPVFA
-3291 FSEYIKC
+3291 EYIKC

-3304 TFLNNNVV
+3304 TFLNNNIV
-3312 YSFLTCF
+3312 YTFMTHFL
-3319 LPKLQVL
+3319 LKVQSQVF
-3326 SGPSCSNLISVLV
+3326 SEANCANLISTLI
-3339 TNLLTEQSNLQP
+3339 TNLINQYQNLQSDFTN
-3351 ELALH
+3351 
-3356 RVELNKTSSL
+3356 RVEISKASASLNG
-3366 LNADLRSL
+3366 DLRAL
-3374 VLLLS
+3374 ALLLS
-3379 IQPPPSIDAALCP
+3379 VHTPKQLNPALIP
-3392 ALQELLG
+3392 TLQELLSK
-3399 RCRLCLQQRSSLEL
+3399 CRTCLQQRNSLQDQ
-3413 EAKDLK
+3413 EAKERKTKD
-3419 SKAEDEGATPVKR
+3419 DEGATPVKR
-3432 RRVSSDD
+3432 RRVSSDEEHTVD
-3439 DRAAD
+3439 SCIGDIKAD
-3444 AAAPLC
+3444 TRE
-3450 MASSSSSSALPV
+3450 V
-3462 CGDPKPDQQEAL
+3462 L
-3474 TPASTSDTET
+3474 TPTSTSDNET
-3484 RDSSSLIDPGT
+3484 RDSSIIDPGT
-3495 EQDPPSPEPTPAT
+3495 EQDLPSPENG
-3508 SRNMDSAL
+3508 SV
-3516 KEEKM
+3516 KEYRM
-3521 EVSSSSS
+3521 EGP
-3528 SSFSSSSSSSLL
+3528 SSFSEDGSHIRSQHAEEQSTSGRFDDCKEFKDLHCSKDTTLAEDESEFPSTSISAVLSDLADLRSCDGQALSS
-3540 QDAGDGFVQVEEPE
+3540 QDPE
-3554 APQPGGTGE
+3554 AALSLSCGHSRGLFSHMQQHDILDTLC
-3563 EREEERR
+3563 
-3570 RTEPQPPTAA
+3570 RTIESTIHVVTRISGKGNQAA
-3580 DGEAKDSAAAA
+3580 S
-3591 ANVSGSAPTLPEDA
+3591 
-3605 TSPSA
+3605 
-3610 IGLAGD
+3610 
-3616 GSEGAGTSQVILS
+3616 
-3629 GGAPPPDMLD
+3629 
-3639 MLHRTVEATITIVTK
+3639 
-3654 LSVKATPSS
+3654 

>member
-1 MCENCAELV
+1 VLENCS
-10 EVLNELSDADGSEG
+10 LSDADGSEG

-83 CSAQNLTHKGSG
+83 CS
-95 TEEGRPDWA
+95 
-104 AGESAPGS
+104 
-112 LPQPASPGEDE
+112 
-123 PVNVER
+123 
-129 DSAEEDA
+129 
-136 NIPDPNQ
+136 
-143 KKTQSHEQ
+143 
-151 EKIWPDG
+151 EKIW
-158 AQANP
+158 
-163 LGPLDGGSESL
+163 
-174 NGENAAGGGGDNL
+174 NAAGGGGDNL

-307 HIIPFRTYVIRYLC
+307 HIIPFRTYVIRC
-321 KLSDQELRQSAA
+321 
-333 RNMADL
+333 
-339 MWSTVKE
+339 WC
-346 PLDSALCF
+346 PLGTPPNAPGERWVHPGQVAS
-354 DKESLDLA
+354 
-362 FKYFM
+362 
-367 SPTLTMRLAGLSQI
+367 LSQG
-381 TNQLHTFNDVC
+381 N
-392 NNESLVSDT
+392 T
-401 ETSIA
+401 ET
-406 KELADWLI
+406 DRT
-414 HNNVVEHIFGPNLHI
+414 NNH
-429 EIIKQCQVILN
+429 
-440 FLAAEGRLST
+440 
-450 QHIDCIW
+450 
-457 AAAQLKHCSR
+457 
-467 YIHDLFPS
+467 
-475 LIKNLDPV
+475 
-483 PLRHVLNLVSGLHPS
+483 
-498 AHTEQTLYLAS
+498 
-509 MLIKALW
+509 ALTHS
-516 NNALAAKAQLSKQS
+516 N
-530 SFASLLNTNLP
+530 
-541 MGNKKGS
+541 MI
-548 PAASPDSSDNS
+548 DSS
-559 DTQHSGGSDMEMDDQ
+559 
-574 MMVPSNKRS
+574 
-583 QQRLSDTEESMQGS
+583 
-597 SDETANSVEEGSSG
+597 
-611 PGSSSGRSEASSNE
+611 
-625 AASSRASQSAGSPGS
+625 
-640 ELHSDD
+640 
-646 MADSEALKEEEE
+646 
-658 DEEEDDEEDEDDDE
+658 
-672 EDDDEGNASNAEDGQ
+672 
-687 QKEGHTETRKR
+687 
-698 KAGEALGEGSGHGV
+698 
-712 GSIGS
+712 
-717 GGGAKTKVLQFSPE
+717 
-731 TSAAM
+731 TS
-736 VTAASTSLEGRMRL
+736 
-750 LDACSSSSSARAE
+750 
-763 AMEPQ
+763 
-768 QPEDISP
+768 
-775 SQMGQGPQEPPCL
+775 
-788 PRPGDFLG
+788 
-796 GAMSSELF
+796 
-804 NCRRFIG
+804 
-811 PQHHHH
+811 
-817 HHHHHHEGP
+817 P

-1484 TLQSGESLCWK
+1484 TSGESLCWK

-1813 IHVKDASQKVS
+1813 IHVKDAS
-1824 PSLSLTGT
+1824 
-1832 MQTTLL
+1832 QTTLL

-2186 NTHFSFPLRLDMTP
+2186 NTHFSFPLRLNMTP

-2611 HLTLSQSD
+2611 SERHLTLSQSD

-2758 VRTSAAYLLVSL
+2758 VRTCEKPSVITQL
-2770 IPSNSF
+2770 INIKVIKTIEAHQMEENS
-2776 RQMFRSTR
+2776 
-2784 SLHLPTRELPLSPDT
+2784 P
-2799 TVVLHQVYNLLL
+2799 
-2811 GLLGRAKLYVDASV
+2811 
-2825 HGTTKLVQ
+2825 
-2833 YFSFMTYCLIS
+2833 
-2844 KTEKLMFSGYFMD
+2844 
-2857 LWNLFQPKLS
+2857 S
-2867 EPAIATNHN
+2867 EPISC
-2876 KQALLSFW
+2876 ALLS
-2884 YNVCV
+2884 
-2889 DCPEN
+2889 P
-2894 VRLVVQNPV
+2894 
-2903 VTKNIAFNYILADHD
+2903 
-2918 DQEVV
+2918 
-2923 LFNRGM
+2923 
-2929 LPAYYGILRMCCEQS
+2929 
-2944 PTFTRQ
+2944 
-2950 LASHQNIQWAF
+2950 
-2961 KNLTPHASQY
+2961 
-2971 PGAVEELFN
+2971 
-2980 LMQLFVAQRVDM
+2980 
-2992 KEEELDDIKQFKKTT
+2992 
-3007 ISCYLRCLDGRSCW
+3007 
-3021 TTLISAF
+3021 SAF

-3304 TFLNNNVV
+3304 TFLNNNMV

-3319 LPKLQVL
+3319 LPKVPLQVL

-3439 DRAAD
+3439 DR
-3444 AAAPLC
+3444 
-3450 MASSSSSSALPV
+3450 
-3462 CGDPKPDQQEAL
+3462 EAL

-3554 APQPGGTGE
+3554 APQSVKCLLYLVNRLSNLG
-3563 EREEERR
+3563 
-3570 RTEPQPPTAA
+3570 
-3580 DGEAKDSAAAA
+3580 K
-3591 ANVSGSAPTLPEDA
+3591 EDA
-3605 TSPSA
+3605 NERLRIMKLTNIFSTWRKRQHWE
-3610 IGLAGD
+3610 IRG
-3616 GSEGAGTSQVILS
+3616 ES
-3629 GGAPPPDMLD
+3629 GRNIKTGPKT
-3639 MLHRTVEATITIVTK
+3639 R
-3654 LSVKATPSS
+3654 

>member
-1 MCENCAELV
+1 MCENCADLV
-10 EVLNELSDADGSEG
+10 EVLNEISDIEG
-24 GFQLK
+24 GDGLQLR
-29 KEHALRVLGYI
+29 KEHTLKIFAYI
-40 SSWSQRQCLCCF
+40 NSWTQRQCLCCF
-52 KEYKHLEVFNQL
+52 KEYKHLEIFNQ
-64 VYALINLVI
+64 VVCALINLVI
-73 TQINSLRNQL
+73 AQVQVLRDQL
-83 CSAQNLTHKGSG
+83 CKHCTTINIDSTWQDESNQVEEPLSIERECNEGSTERQKSIEKKSNSTRICNLT
-95 TEEGRPDWA
+95 EE
-104 AGESAPGS
+104 ESS
-112 LPQPASPGEDE
+112 KSC
-123 PVNVER
+123 
-129 DSAEEDA
+129 
-136 NIPDPNQ
+136 
-143 KKTQSHEQ
+143 
-151 EKIWPDG
+151 
-158 AQANP
+158 
-163 LGPLDGGSESL
+163 
-174 NGENAAGGGGDNL
+174 
-187 DPFSS
+187 DPFSLWS
-192 WTTEEK
+192 TDEK
-198 EKLLLCAAKIFQIQ
+198 EKLLLCVAKIFQIQ

-224 PTIEDISAHE
+224 PTIEDISTQE
-234 SNILGS
+234 SNILGA

-259 FCGKHGLSLM
+259 FCGKNGLSLM
-269 KECFE
+269 KDCFE
-274 LGTPESLPFPI
+274 YGTPETLPFLI

-290 TIVSNIRIWLH
+290 TVVSNIRIWLH

-346 PLDSALCF
+346 PLDTTLCF

-414 HNNVVEHIFGPNLHI
+414 SNNVVEHIFGPNLHI

-457 AAAQLKHCSR
+457 AAAQVILTTHTHHYECYNSQFQSVAFL
-467 YIHDLFPS
+467 YSVLYFIPS
-475 LIKNLDPV
+475 
-483 PLRHVLNLVSGLHPS
+483 
-498 AHTEQTLYLAS
+498 
-509 MLIKALW
+509 
-516 NNALAAKAQLSKQS
+516 
-530 SFASLLNTNLP
+530 
-541 MGNKKGS
+541 
-548 PAASPDSSDNS
+548 
-559 DTQHSGGSDMEMDDQ
+559 
-574 MMVPSNKRS
+574 
-583 QQRLSDTEESMQGS
+583 
-597 SDETANSVEEGSSG
+597 
-611 PGSSSGRSEASSNE
+611 
-625 AASSRASQSAGSPGS
+625 
-640 ELHSDD
+640 
-646 MADSEALKEEEE
+646 
-658 DEEEDDEEDEDDDE
+658 
-672 EDDDEGNASNAEDGQ
+672 
-687 QKEGHTETRKR
+687 
-698 KAGEALGEGSGHGV
+698 
-712 GSIGS
+712 
-717 GGGAKTKVLQFSPE
+717 
-731 TSAAM
+731 
-736 VTAASTSLEGRMRL
+736 
-750 LDACSSSSSARAE
+750 
-763 AMEPQ
+763 
-768 QPEDISP
+768 
-775 SQMGQGPQEPPCL
+775 
-788 PRPGDFLG
+788 
-796 GAMSSELF
+796 
-804 NCRRFIG
+804 
-811 PQHHHH
+811 
-817 HHHHHHEGP
+817 
-826 MVEDMLSADDVS
+826 
-838 CSSSQVSAKS
+838 
-848 EKNMAD
+848 
-854 FDGEESGCE
+854 
-863 EELVQIN
+863 
-870 SHAELSSHL
+870 
-879 QQHLPNLASIYHEHL
+879 
-894 VQGPAVH
+894 GPAVH
-901 KHQYSSHAVTD
+901 KHQFNSNAVTD

-926 WDLVQDEDAI
+926 WDIVQDDDAVN
-936 HLSEGLINEAEK
+936 LSEGLINEAEK

-970 LDNLAH
+970 LENLGNN
-976 HRSVVVSLRLL
+976 RSVVISLRLL

-1011 KELHMMKLFFDNLQ
+1011 KELNMMKLFFDNLVY
-1025 HYIQEVR
+1025 YIQAVR
-1032 EHRHKF
+1032 EGRQKH

-1073 VDILWHCLVEDA
+1073 VDILWHCLVEDS

-1147 STLDNASNC
+1147 SAYDGGSNS
-1156 ELCGMDQLWGIALR
+1156 ELCGMDQFWGIALR
-1170 AQSADISR
+1170 AQSGDVSR
-1178 AAIQYINSYYINAGK
+1178 AAIQYINSYYINGK

-1203 RKCMESLLMA
+1203 SKCMESLMIA
-1213 SANLE
+1213 SSSLE
-1218 KDAHSSLTSIER
+1218 QESHSSLTVIER

-1272 LPLRIVCQPAGLPDK
+1272 LPLRVVCQPAGLPDK

-1312 QKEQMNQQAQL
+1312 QKEQINQQAQL

-1329 SRQQGDF
+1329 SRKGEF

-1356 YDEKTLHELGFK
+1356 YDEKALHELGFK

-1391 PASCLPPPQKEHIP
+1391 PASCLPPPQKDNIP

-1422 EMLAC
+1422 EMLAS

-1432 PNTEKLQES
+1432 GKVAVEDTEVTISFYFYSILFVFLLSGKYCTCKCNKTYESIYLFIRYLTMWEHREQKFGEGFAKGESFKLGPAAKSKEEHYRFTEKVNGMFEILGVEMTFSSS
-1441 PESARCEELH
+1441 P
-1451 LHAEN
+1451 
-1456 LSRRVWEL
+1456 
-1464 LMLLPTCPKM
+1464 
-1474 LQAFQNISDE
+1474 Q
-1484 TLQSGESLCWK
+1484 
-1495 ELLRIKSPH
+1495 
-1504 KLLYALEIIE
+1504 
-1514 ALGKPNR
+1514 
-1521 RIHRES
+1521 
-1527 TGSYSDLYPD
+1527 
-1537 SDDSSEDQI
+1537 
-1546 ENSKNTW
+1546 
-1553 SCKFVSSGGL
+1553 
-1563 QLLLEIF
+1563 
-1570 NSGILEPKDQESWTV
+1570 

-1595 KLICQFAVDPADLDL
+1595 KLICQFAIDPSDLDL
-1610 AYHDVFSWSGLAE
+1610 AYHDVFAWSGIAE
-1623 SQRKRAWPGKSR
+1623 SHRKRTWPGKSR
-1635 KSTVEHGKGLHIPR
+1635 KAAGDHAKGLHIPR

-1655 SLVQGTNLIQRL
+1655 VLVQGTSLIQRL
-1667 INVAYTYD
+1667 MSVTYTYD
-1675 NLAHRV
+1675 NLAPRV
-1681 LKAQSDHRSRHEVTH
+1681 LKAQSDHRSRHEVSH

-1708 SSTVKSSLADS
+1708 CSLVKSSLADS
-1719 DHLHDWL
+1719 DHLQDWL
-1726 KKLTLLVPE
+1726 KKLTLLIPE
-1735 PAVRHEACNGLYK
+1735 TAVRHESCNGLYK

-1753 LEGGESINRSFLLL
+1753 LDGGDSINRSFLLL

-1775 LPDAQALKPLRV
+1775 LPDAQALKPIRID
-1787 EDYEE
+1787 DYEE
-1792 EPLLRTG
+1792 EPMLKPG
-1799 CKEYFWLLCKLIDN
+1799 CKEYFWLLCKLVDN
-1813 IHVKDASQKVS
+1813 IHIKDAS
-1824 PSLSLTGT
+1824 
-1832 MQTTLL
+1832 QTTLL

-1845 HLADCIRSREILDQ
+1845 HLADCIRSREILDH

-1874 LATSVLKHKPPFKFS
+1874 LATSVIKHKPPFKFS
-1889 REGQEFLRDVYN
+1889 REGQEFLRDIFN

-1909 ADRAQP
+1909 KDRQQP
-1915 KCKSHSARA
+1915 KCKSHSSRA

-1938 ENYRLL
+1938 ENYRLI
-1944 HNWVMSQHM
+1944 HNWVMAQHM
-1953 QSSHAPYKWDYW
+1953 QSHAPYKWDYW
-1965 PHDDVRA
+1965 PHEDVRA

-1987 MASTIQQLYMIPEAR
+1987 LASTIQQLYMIPEAR

-2010 SEEIKH
+2010 SEDMKH

-2027 TYLMESERKAY
+2027 TYLMESECKAY

-2073 EEMSQELK
+2073 EEMSPELK
-2081 NTVKTLFGGV
+2081 NTVKSLFGGV
-2091 ITNNVVSLDCDHV
+2091 ITNNVVSLDCEHV

-2145 SQCGKK
+2145 SHCGKK

-2207 GKGER
+2207 GKSDR
-2212 KEGFREEREQ
+2212 KEGFKEV
-2222 SVTESYEYDLI
+2222 SDHSKDTESYEYDLI

-2313 YMLFYKRVELEEENG
+2313 YMLFYKRMEPEEENG
-2328 KDFSFDVSPDL
+2328 KEFKFDVSSEL

-2369 SSIPSTLPDPKA
+2369 SCIPSTLPDPKA

-2411 ELLTKQFNNNQ
+2411 ELLTKQFNNSQ

-2433 DDNWWPM
+2433 DDDWWPM

-2483 DDMDGP
+2483 DDMDAS
-2489 VEDIGSRSC
+2489 VEDIGGRSC
-2498 VTRFVKTLL
+2498 VTRFVRTLL
-2507 SIMEH
+2507 LIMEH

-2544 LQAISIMV
+2544 LQAISTMV

-2570 EEEAEEEDEE
+2570 EEEGEEEEEE

-2596 EKMIALIALLVEQSR
+2596 EKMIALVALLVEQSR
-2611 HLTLSQSD
+2611 SERHLTLSQTD

-2696 PGMPSFASYILQRI
+2696 PGMPPFASYILQRI

-2784 SLHLPTRELPLSPDT
+2784 SLHIPTRDLPLSPDT
-2799 TVVLHQVYNLLL
+2799 TVVLHQVYNVLL
-2811 GLLGRAKLYVDASV
+2811 GLLSRAKLYVDAAV
-2825 HGTTKLVQ
+2825 HGTTKLVP

-2844 KTEKLMFSGYFMD
+2844 KTEKLMFSTYFMD

-2884 YNVCV
+2884 YNVCA

-2894 VRLVVQNPV
+2894 IRLIVQNPV

-2918 DQEVV
+2918 DQDVV

-2929 LPAYYGILRMCCEQS
+2929 LPAYYGILRLCCEQS
-2944 PTFTRQ
+2944 PAFTRQ

-2980 LMQLFVAQRVDM
+2980 LMQLFIAQRPDM
-2992 KEEELDDIKQFKKTT
+2992 REEELEDIKQFKKTT

-3028 RVLLENDEDRLLVVF
+3028 RILLESDEDRLLVVF

-3103 QERIDFAHKLLT
+3103 QERIEFAHKLLT

-3120 SPPELRNACLD
+3120 SPPELRNACID

-3164 PMSFGPYLPCR
+3164 PMSLGPYFPCR
-3175 ENIKLMGAKN
+3175 ENIKLIGGKS

-3200 SLVESSKG
+3200 TMVETSKG
-3208 KDEVYDRMLL
+3208 KDDVYDRMLL
-3218 DYFLSYHQFIH
+3218 DYFFSYHQFIH

-3236 NCEKFTDTLV
+3236 NCEKFTETLV
-3246 KLSVLIAYEGL
+3246 KLSVLVAYEGL

-3267 WTELCQSQSV
+3267 WTELCQTQS
-3277 LAKTCVKLLCDDPA
+3277 AMSKNCIKLLCEDPVFA
-3291 FSEYIKC
+3291 EYIKC

-3304 TFLNNNVV
+3304 TFLNNNIV
-3312 YSFLTCF
+3312 YTFMTHFL
-3319 LPKLQVL
+3319 LKVQGQVF
-3326 SGPSCSNLISVLV
+3326 SEANCANLISTLI
-3339 TNLLTEQSNLQP
+3339 TNLINQYQNMQSDFTN
-3351 ELALH
+3351 
-3356 RVELNKTSSL
+3356 RVEISKASASLNG
-3366 LNADLRSL
+3366 DLRAL
-3374 VLLLS
+3374 ALLLS
-3379 IQPPPSIDAALCP
+3379 VHTPKQLNPALIP
-3392 ALQELLG
+3392 TLQELLSK
-3399 RCRLCLQQRSSLEL
+3399 CRTCLQQRNSLQEQ
-3413 EAKDLK
+3413 EAKERKTKD
-3419 SKAEDEGATPVKR
+3419 DEGATPVKR
-3432 RRVSSDD
+3432 RRVSSDEEHTVD
-3439 DRAAD
+3439 SCISDMKTETRE
-3444 AAAPLC
+3444 
-3450 MASSSSSSALPV
+3450 V
-3462 CGDPKPDQQEAL
+3462 L
-3474 TPASTSDTET
+3474 TPTSTSDNET
-3484 RDSSSLIDPGT
+3484 RDSSIIDPGT
-3495 EQDPPSPEPTPAT
+3495 EQDLPSPEN
-3508 SRNMDSAL
+3508 SSV
-3516 KEEKM
+3516 KEYRM
-3521 EVSSSSS
+3521 EVP
-3528 SSFSSSSSSSLL
+3528 SSFSEDMSSIRSQHAEEQSNEGRFEDCKEFKDLHCSKDSNLAEEESEFPSTSISAVL
-3540 QDAGDGFVQVEEPE
+3540 SDLADLRSCDGQALPSQDPE
-3554 APQPGGTGE
+3554 AALSLSCGHSRGLFSHMQQHDILDTLC
-3563 EREEERR
+3563 
-3570 RTEPQPPTAA
+3570 RTIESTIHVITRISGKGNQAA
-3580 DGEAKDSAAAA
+3580 S
-3591 ANVSGSAPTLPEDA
+3591 
-3605 TSPSA
+3605 
-3610 IGLAGD
+3610 
-3616 GSEGAGTSQVILS
+3616 
-3629 GGAPPPDMLD
+3629 
-3639 MLHRTVEATITIVTK
+3639 
-3654 LSVKATPSS
+3654 

>member
-10 EVLNELSDADGSEG
+10 EVLNEISDADSSDGL
-24 GFQLK
+24 QLK
-29 KEHALRVLGYI
+29 KEHALRIFNYI
-40 SSWSQRQCLCCF
+40 NSWTQRQCLCCF
-52 KEYKHLEVFNQL
+52 KEYKHLEVFNQV

-73 TQINSLRNQL
+73 SQVQSLRDQL
-83 CSAQNLTHKGSG
+83 CKTCTGA
-95 TEEGRPDWA
+95 TEPEWA
-104 AGESAPGS
+104 DVTQQGG
-112 LPQPASPGEDE
+112 DE
-123 PVNVER
+123 AVNVER
-129 DSAEEDA
+129 DSNEEDGA
-136 NIPDPNQ
+136 GEGQ
-143 KKTQSHEQ
+143 TLA
-151 EKIWPDG
+151 DG
-158 AQANP
+158 KP
-163 LGPLDGGSESL
+163 ESAT
-174 NGENAAGGGGDNL
+174 AAELASPKSL
-187 DPFSS
+187 DPFGS
-192 WTTEEK
+192 WSTEEK

-224 PTIEDISAHE
+224 HTIEDISAQE
-234 SNILGS
+234 SNLLGS

-259 FCGKHGLSLM
+259 FCGKQGLSLM
-269 KECFE
+269 KDCFE
-274 LGTPESLPFPI
+274 SGTPETLPFPI

-346 PLDSALCF
+346 PLDTALCF

-414 HNNVVEHIFGPNLHI
+414 NNNVVEHIFGPNLHI

-450 QHIDCIW
+450 QHVDCIW

-483 PLRHVLNLVSGLHPS
+483 PLRHVLNLVSALHPS

-530 SFASLLNTNLP
+530 SFASLLSTNLP
-541 MGNKKGS
+541 MGNKKGEYKVRSIQGSGS
-548 PAASPDSSDNS
+548 PAASPESSDNS
-559 DTQHSGGSDMEMDDQ
+559 DTHHSAGSDIEMDEQ
-574 MMVPSNKRS
+574 IMSSTKRV

-597 SDETANSVEEGSSG
+597 SDETANSGEDASSG
-611 PGSSSGRSEASSNE
+611 PGSSSGRSEGSSNE
-625 AASSRASQSAGSPGS
+625 ANSSRASQSAGSPGS
-640 ELHSDD
+640 EVHSED

-658 DEEEDDEEDEDDDE
+658 EEEEEEDDEDEEEDDT
-672 EDDDEGNASNAEDGQ
+672 GAAERGCSPP
-687 QKEGHTETRKR
+687 KEARNPELRKR
-698 KAGEALGEGSGHGV
+698 KSEAQAGICLGDTPGPADRP
-712 GSIGS
+712 
-717 GGGAKTKVLQFSPE
+717 GGAGGPGKDLSFNPE
-731 TSAAM
+731 AVSSVDSHM
-736 VTAASTSLEGRMRL
+736 RM
-750 LDACSSSSSARAE
+750 LDACSAH
-763 AMEPQ
+763 
-768 QPEDISP
+768 PEDP
-775 SQMGQGPQEPPCL
+775 DHDMQAEMGPTHIPPGTQDPCL
-788 PRPGDFLG
+788 TRTGDFLG
-796 GAMSSELF
+796 EAIGSELF

-811 PQHHHH
+811 PHHHHH
-817 HHHHHHEGP
+817 HHHHHHEGH

-870 SHAELSSHL
+870 SHAELTSHL

-894 VQGPAVH
+894 TQGPAVH
-901 KHQYSSHAVTD
+901 KHQYSGNAVTD

-970 LDNLAH
+970 LENLSN

-1011 KELHMMKLFFDNLQ
+1011 KELHMMKLFFDDLL

-1032 EHRHKF
+1032 EQRHKF
-1038 ALYSHS
+1038 ALYGHS

-1073 VDILWHCLVEDA
+1073 VDILWHCLVEDS

-1147 STLDNASNC
+1147 SAYDSGSNC

-1170 AQSADISR
+1170 AQSADVSR
-1178 AAIQYINSYYINAGK
+1178 TAIQYINSYYINGK

-1203 RKCMESLLMA
+1203 SKCMESLMMA
-1213 SANLE
+1213 SGNLE
-1218 KDAHSSLTSIER
+1218 KDPHSSLTIIER

-1329 SRQQGDF
+1329 SRQGDF

-1391 PASCLPPPQKEHIP
+1391 PASCLPPPQKDNIP

-1427 FKPPS
+1427 FKPPTRERAMED
-1432 PNTEKLQES
+1432 TES
-1441 PESARCEELH
+1441 VRCEELH

-1464 LMLLPTCPKM
+1464 LMLLPTCPNM
-1474 LQAFQNISDE
+1474 LQAFQNISEEPGSD
-1484 TLQSGESLCWK
+1484 GLCWK
-1495 ELLRIKSPH
+1495 DLLRIKSPH

-1521 RIHRES
+1521 RIRRES

-1546 ENSKNTW
+1546 ENSKNSW

-1570 NSGILEPKDQESWTV
+1570 NSAILEPKDQESWTV
-1585 WQLDCLACLL
+1585 WLLDCLACLL

-1610 AYHDVFSWSGLAE
+1610 AYHDVFAWSGVTE
-1623 SQRKRAWPGKSR
+1623 NQRKRAWPGKSR
-1635 KSTVEHGKGLHIPR
+1635 KGAGDHGKGLHIPR

-1655 SLVQGTNLIQRL
+1655 GLVQGTNLIHRL

-1675 NLAHRV
+1675 NLGHRV

-1708 SSTVKSSLADS
+1708 CSAVKSSLADS
-1719 DHLHDWL
+1719 EHLHDWL

-1735 PAVRHEACNGLYK
+1735 TAVRHEACNGLYK

-1775 LPDAQALKPLRV
+1775 LPDAQALKPMRV
-1787 EDYEE
+1787 EDYED
-1792 EPLLRTG
+1792 EPVLRIG

-1813 IHVKDASQKVS
+1813 IHVKDAS
-1824 PSLSLTGT
+1824 
-1832 MQTTLL
+1832 QTTLL

-1874 LATSVLKHKPPFKFS
+1874 LATSVVKHKPPFKFS

-1901 LLFLLPSL
+1901 LLFMLPSL
-1909 ADRAQP
+1909 KDRQQP

-1944 HNWVMSQHM
+1944 HNWVMAQHM
-1953 QSSHAPYKWDYW
+1953 QTSHAPYKWDYW

-1987 MASTIQQLYMIPEAR
+1987 LASTIQQLYMIPEAR
-2002 QAVFTAKY
+2002 QAIFTAKY
-2010 SEEIKH
+2010 AEEIKH

-2073 EEMSQELK
+2073 EEMSPDLK

-2091 ITNNVVSLDCDHV
+2091 ITNNVVSLDCEHV

-2207 GKGER
+2207 GKSDR
-2212 KEGFREEREQ
+2212 KEGFRDDGEMKAA
-2222 SVTESYEYDLI
+2222 ESYEYDLI

-2313 YMLFYKRVELEEENG
+2313 YMLFYKRVEPEEESG
-2328 KDFSFDVSPDL
+2328 KDLKFDVSPDL

-2369 SSIPSTLPDPKA
+2369 SIIPSTLPDPKA
-2381 VSLMTAKLSTSFVLE
+2381 ISLMTAKLSTSFVLE

-2411 ELLTKQFNNNQ
+2411 ELLTKQFNNSQ

-2570 EEEAEEEDEE
+2570 EEEGEEEDEE

-2611 HLTLSQSD
+2611 SERHLTLSQND

-2634 HIRDGINIRQTC
+2634 HIRDSINIRQTC

-2784 SLHLPTRELPLSPDT
+2784 SLHIPTRDLPLSPDT
-2799 TVVLHQVYNLLL
+2799 TVVLHQVYNVLL
-2811 GLLGRAKLYVDASV
+2811 GLLSRAKLYVDAAV

-2844 KTEKLMFSGYFMD
+2844 KTEKLMFSSYFMD

-2894 VRLVVQNPV
+2894 VRLIVQNPV

-2918 DQEVV
+2918 DQDVV

-2944 PTFTRQ
+2944 PAFTRQ

-2980 LMQLFVAQRVDM
+2980 LMQLFVAQRPDM
-2992 KEEELDDIKQFKKTT
+2992 REEELDDIKQFKKTT

-3076 LSIFLSVLKST
+3076 LSIFLSVLKAT

-3103 QERIDFAHKLLT
+3103 QERIEFAHKLLT

-3120 SPPELRNACLD
+3120 SPPELRNACID

-3152 QHNHCTYHHSNI
+3152 QHNHCTYHHSSI
-3164 PMSFGPYLPCR
+3164 PMSFGPYFPCR
-3175 ENIKLMGAKN
+3175 ENIKLMGGKN

-3200 SLVESSKG
+3200 SMVETSKG

-3236 NCEKFTDTLV
+3236 NCEKFTDNLV

-3257 PLHLALFPKL
+3257 PLHLALLPKL
-3267 WTELCQSQSV
+3267 WTELCQSQSAM
-3277 LAKTCVKLLCDDPA
+3277 AKSCVKLLCEDPA
-3291 FSEYIKC
+3291 FAEYIKC

-3319 LPKLQVL
+3319 LLKVQSQVL
-3326 SGPSCSNLISVLV
+3326 SGSSCANLINVLV
-3339 TNLLTEQSNLQP
+3339 TNLINEYHSLEP
-3351 ELALH
+3351 EPASQ
-3356 RVELNKTSSL
+3356 RAEICKTSSA
-3366 LNADLRSL
+3366 LNADLRAFILMLSVHTPKQL
-3374 VLLLS
+3374 DTALL
-3379 IQPPPSIDAALCP
+3379 P
-3392 ALQELLG
+3392 ALQDLLG
-3399 RCRLCLQQRSSLEL
+3399 KCRACLQQRNTLEL
-3413 EAKDLK
+3413 EAKERK
-3419 SKAEDEGATPVKR
+3419 SKDDEGATPVKR
-3432 RRVSSDD
+3432 RRVSCDEDLAIESCAGELKSEP
-3439 DRAAD
+3439 R
-3444 AAAPLC
+3444 
-3450 MASSSSSSALPV
+3450 
-3462 CGDPKPDQQEAL
+3462 EAL
-3474 TPASTSDTET
+3474 TPTSTSDTET
-3484 RDSSSLIDPGT
+3484 RDSSVIDPGT
-3495 EQDPPSPEPTPAT
+3495 EQDPPTPENSSP
-3508 SRNMDSAL
+3508 

-3521 EVSSSSS
+3521 ESSCS
-3528 SSFSSSSSSSLL
+3528 
-3540 QDAGDGFVQVEEPE
+3540 V
-3554 APQPGGTGE
+3554 
-3563 EREEERR
+3563 
-3570 RTEPQPPTAA
+3570 
-3580 DGEAKDSAAAA
+3580 
-3591 ANVSGSAPTLPEDA
+3591 PEDA
-3605 TSPSA
+3605 LLCSRPPEEQAEGEGQAEECKDSKEELQGSKASSGAEEDAEFPSTSVFA
-3610 IGLAGD
+3610 GLHDIADLRGGENQSFPLQD
-3616 GSEGAGTSQVILS
+3616 PESSLPASCAQSRGLLNFMQQHDIL
-3629 GGAPPPDMLD
+3629 DTLC
-3639 MLHRTVEATITIVTK
+3639 RTVESTISVVTK
-3654 LSVKATPSS
+3654 LSGKGSRSTS

>member
-1 MCENCAELV
+1 
-10 EVLNELSDADGSEG
+10 
-24 GFQLK
+24 
-29 KEHALRVLGYI
+29 
-40 SSWSQRQCLCCF
+40 
-52 KEYKHLEVFNQL
+52 
-64 VYALINLVI
+64 
-73 TQINSLRNQL
+73 
-83 CSAQNLTHKGSG
+83 
-95 TEEGRPDWA
+95 
-104 AGESAPGS
+104 
-112 LPQPASPGEDE
+112 
-123 PVNVER
+123 
-129 DSAEEDA
+129 
-136 NIPDPNQ
+136 
-143 KKTQSHEQ
+143 
-151 EKIWPDG
+151 
-158 AQANP
+158 
-163 LGPLDGGSESL
+163 
-174 NGENAAGGGGDNL
+174 
-187 DPFSS
+187 
-192 WTTEEK
+192 
-198 EKLLLCAAKIFQIQ
+198 
-212 FPLYTA
+212 
-218 YKHNTH
+218 
-224 PTIEDISAHE
+224 
-234 SNILGS
+234 
-240 FCDMNDV
+240 
-247 EVPLHLLRYVCL
+247 
-259 FCGKHGLSLM
+259 
-269 KECFE
+269 
-274 LGTPESLPFPI
+274 
-285 AHAFI
+285 
-290 TIVSNIRIWLH
+290 
-301 IPAVMQ
+301 
-307 HIIPFRTYVIRYLC
+307 
-321 KLSDQELRQSAA
+321 
-333 RNMADL
+333 
-339 MWSTVKE
+339 
-346 PLDSALCF
+346 
-354 DKESLDLA
+354 
-362 FKYFM
+362 
-367 SPTLTMRLAGLSQI
+367 
-381 TNQLHTFNDVC
+381 
-392 NNESLVSDT
+392 
-401 ETSIA
+401 
-406 KELADWLI
+406 
-414 HNNVVEHIFGPNLHI
+414 
-429 EIIKQCQVILN
+429 
-440 FLAAEGRLST
+440 
-450 QHIDCIW
+450 
-457 AAAQLKHCSR
+457 
-467 YIHDLFPS
+467 
-475 LIKNLDPV
+475 
-483 PLRHVLNLVSGLHPS
+483 
-498 AHTEQTLYLAS
+498 
-509 MLIKALW
+509 
-516 NNALAAKAQLSKQS
+516 
-530 SFASLLNTNLP
+530 
-541 MGNKKGS
+541 
-548 PAASPDSSDNS
+548 
-559 DTQHSGGSDMEMDDQ
+559 
-574 MMVPSNKRS
+574 
-583 QQRLSDTEESMQGS
+583 
-597 SDETANSVEEGSSG
+597 
-611 PGSSSGRSEASSNE
+611 
-625 AASSRASQSAGSPGS
+625 
-640 ELHSDD
+640 
-646 MADSEALKEEEE
+646 
-658 DEEEDDEEDEDDDE
+658 
-672 EDDDEGNASNAEDGQ
+672 
-687 QKEGHTETRKR
+687 
-698 KAGEALGEGSGHGV
+698 
-712 GSIGS
+712 
-717 GGGAKTKVLQFSPE
+717 
-731 TSAAM
+731 
-736 VTAASTSLEGRMRL
+736 
-750 LDACSSSSSARAE
+750 
-763 AMEPQ
+763 
-768 QPEDISP
+768 
-775 SQMGQGPQEPPCL
+775 
-788 PRPGDFLG
+788 
-796 GAMSSELF
+796 
-804 NCRRFIG
+804 
-811 PQHHHH
+811 
-817 HHHHHHEGP
+817 
-826 MVEDMLSADDVS
+826 
-838 CSSSQVSAKS
+838 
-848 EKNMAD
+848 
-854 FDGEESGCE
+854 
-863 EELVQIN
+863 
-870 SHAELSSHL
+870 
-879 QQHLPNLASIYHEHL
+879 
-894 VQGPAVH
+894 
-901 KHQYSSHAVTD
+901 
-912 INLDNVCKKGNTLL
+912 
-926 WDLVQDEDAI
+926 
-936 HLSEGLINEAEK
+936 
-948 LLCSLVCWFTDRQIR
+948 
-963 MRFIEGC
+963 
-970 LDNLAH
+970 
-976 HRSVVVSLRLL
+976 
-987 PKLFGTFQQFG
+987 
-998 SSYDTHWITMWAE
+998 
-1011 KELHMMKLFFDNLQ
+1011 
-1025 HYIQEVR
+1025 
-1032 EHRHKF
+1032 
-1038 ALYSHS
+1038 
-1044 AEVQVRLQFLT
+1044 
-1055 CVFSTL
+1055 
-1061 GSPDHFRLSLEQ
+1061 
-1073 VDILWHCLVEDA
+1073 
-1085 ECYDDALHW
+1085 
-1094 FLNQV
+1094 
-1099 RSKDQHAMGMET
+1099 
-1111 YKHLFLE
+1111 
-1118 KMPQLKPET
+1118 
-1127 ISMTGL
+1127 
-1133 NLFQHLCNLARLAT
+1133 
-1147 STLDNASNC
+1147 
-1156 ELCGMDQLWGIALR
+1156 MDQLWGIALR

-1329 SRQQGDF
+1329 GRQPGDF

-1368 DMQMVFVSLGAP
+1368 DMQ
-1380 RRERKGEGVQL
+1380 
-1391 PASCLPPPQKEHIP
+1391 
-1405 MLLLLQEPHLTT
+1405 
-1417 LFDLL
+1417 
-1422 EMLAC
+1422 
-1427 FKPPS
+1427 
-1432 PNTEKLQES
+1432 
-1441 PESARCEELH
+1441 SARCEELH

-1474 LQAFQNISDE
+1474 LQAFQNISDD
-1484 TLQSGESLCWK
+1484 TNGEGLCWK

-1585 WQLDCLACLL
+1585 WLLDCLACLL

-1610 AYHDVFSWSGLAE
+1610 AYHDVFSWSGLAD

-1813 IHVKDASQKVS
+1813 IHVKDASQ
-1824 PSLSLTGT
+1824 
-1832 MQTTLL
+1832 TTLL

-1845 HLADCIRSREILDQ
+1845 HLADCIRRLDSQMLNRGVLYTVNCNLVDTSAVRSWTSRT
-1859 QDGNIE
+1859 GTIE

-1889 REGQEFLRDVYN
+1889 REGQEFLRDVHN

-1915 KCKSHSARA
+1915 KCKSHAARA
-1924 AAYDLLVEMVKGSV
+1924 AAYDLLVETVKGSV

-1953 QSSHAPYKWDYW
+1953 QASHAPYKWDYW

-1987 MASTIQQLYMIPEAR
+1987 LASTIQQLYMIPEAR

-2010 SEEIKH
+2010 AEDIKH

-2212 KEGFREEREQ
+2212 KEGFREEGEAK
-2222 SVTESYEYDLI
+2222 VTESYEYDLI

-2258 AYKNNKWY
+2258 AYKNNK
-2266 LFNDAE
+2266 
-2272 VKPFDSAQLASEC
+2272 C
-2285 FGGEMTT
+2285 
-2292 KTYDSVTDK
+2292 
-2301 FMDFSFEKTHSA
+2301 
-2313 YMLFYKRVELEEENG
+2313 
-2328 KDFSFDVSPDL
+2328 
-2339 LEWIWHDNMQFLQDK
+2339 
-2354 NIFEHTYFG
+2354 

-2411 ELLTKQFNNNQ
+2411 ELLTKQFNNSQ

-2570 EEEAEEEDEE
+2570 EEEGEEEDEE

-2596 EKMIALIALLVEQSR
+2596 EKMIALIALLVEQSRSER

-2661 HIVSMLFTSIAKLTP
+2661 HIVSMLFSSIAKLTP

-2884 YNVCV
+2884 YNMCV

-2950 LASHQNIQWAF
+2950 LAQHQNIQWAF

-2980 LMQLFVAQRVDM
+2980 LMQLFVAQRADM
-2992 KEEELDDIKQFKKTT
+2992 REEELEDVKQFKKTT

-3076 LSIFLSVLKST
+3076 LSIFLSVLKAT

-3200 SLVESSKG
+3200 SMVESSKG

-3277 LAKTCVKLLCDDPA
+3277 LAKTCVKLLCEDPA

-3304 TFLNNNVV
+3304 TFLNNNAA

-3319 LPKLQVL
+3319 LHK
-3326 SGPSCSNLISVLV
+3326 
-3339 TNLLTEQSNLQP
+3339 
-3351 ELALH
+3351 
-3356 RVELNKTSSL
+3356 
-3366 LNADLRSL
+3366 DLRVL

-3379 IQPPPSIDAALCP
+3379 VQPPQAVDPALCP
-3392 ALQELLG
+3392 ALQELLA
-3399 RCRLCLQQRSSLEL
+3399 RCRVCVQQRSALEL
-3413 EAKDLK
+3413 EAKDH
-3419 SKAEDEGATPVKR
+3419 KAKVEKHLALNNTECVY
-3432 RRVSSDD
+3432 VQSVFEYQI
-3439 DRAAD
+3439 
-3444 AAAPLC
+3444 LC
-3450 MASSSSSSALPV
+3450 E
-3462 CGDPKPDQQEAL
+3462 PKPDHQEAL
-3474 TPASTSDTET
+3474 TPTSTSDTET

-3495 EQDPPSPEPTPAT
+3495 EQDPPSPDPAPA
-3508 SRNMDSAL
+3508 SSGNLDSSP

-3521 EVSSSSS
+3521 EASSSSS
-3528 SSFSSSSSSSLL
+3528 SSFSSSSSLL
-3540 QDAGDGFVQVEEPE
+3540 QEAGEGFVQGEEPE
-3554 APQPGGTGE
+3554 PNRHMAAGD
-3563 EREEERR
+3563 EEEAGQQEGRR
-3570 RTEPQPPTAA
+3570 
-3580 DGEAKDSAAAA
+3580 GEAMSATSEEVKEEKEAGSKT
-3591 ANVSGSAPTLPEDA
+3591 SGSLAPPLSEDA
-3605 TSPSA
+3605 AFPSA
-3610 IGLAGD
+3610 LGLVGEGPEGCSGHAPSSQAFPSAG
-3616 GSEGAGTSQVILS
+3616 
-3629 GGAPPPDMLD
+3629 PPPDMLD
-3639 MLHRTVEATITIVTK
+3639 MLYRTVEATIAIVSK
-3654 LSVKATPSS
+3654 LSVKGPPSS

>member
-1 MCENCAELV
+1 MCEMCAELLLL
-10 EVLNELSDADGSEG
+10 LNDISDSEG
-24 GFQLK
+24 SDGLQLR
-29 KEHALRVLGYI
+29 KEHALKIFAYI
-40 SSWSQRQCLCCF
+40 NSWAQRQCLCCF
-52 KEYKHLEVFNQL
+52 KEYKHLEIFNQ
-64 VYALINLVI
+64 VVCALINLVI
-73 TQINSLRNQL
+73 GQVQALQDQL
-83 CSAQNLTHKGSG
+83 VKIVTTSPESNWQDEHKPSEEELLNVEKEPQDEEEEGEERG
-95 TEEGRPDWA
+95 NPQEKTLDNARTCNPTEE
-104 AGESAPGS
+104 ESIKS
-112 LPQPASPGEDE
+112 
-123 PVNVER
+123 
-129 DSAEEDA
+129 
-136 NIPDPNQ
+136 
-143 KKTQSHEQ
+143 
-151 EKIWPDG
+151 
-158 AQANP
+158 
-163 LGPLDGGSESL
+163 
-174 NGENAAGGGGDNL
+174 
-187 DPFSS
+187 
-192 WTTEEK
+192 TETFHLWSTDEK
-198 EKLLLCAAKIFQIQ
+198 EKLLLCVAKIFQIQ

-224 PTIEDISAHE
+224 PTIEDISAQE
-234 SNILGS
+234 SNILGA

-259 FCGKHGLSLM
+259 FCGKNGLSLM
-269 KECFE
+269 KDCFE
-274 LGTPESLPFPI
+274 YGTPETLPFQI

-290 TIVSNIRIWLH
+290 TVVSNIRIWLH

-321 KLSDQELRQSAA
+321 KLSDQDLRQSAA

-346 PLDSALCF
+346 PLDTALCF

-414 HNNVVEHIFGPNLHI
+414 SNNVVEHIFGPNLHI

-483 PLRHVLNLVSGLHPS
+483 PLRHLLNLVSCLHPS

-548 PAASPDSSDNS
+548 PATSPQSSDNS
-559 DTQHSGGSDMEMDDQ
+559 DTHHSGGSDIEMDEQ
-574 MMVPSNKRS
+574 ILNRS
-583 QQRLSDTEESMQGS
+583 KHVQQRLSDTEESMQGS
-597 SDETANSVEEGSSG
+597 SDETANSGEDASSG
-611 PGSSSGRSEASSNE
+611 PGSSSGHSEGSSNE
-625 AASSRASQSAGSPGS
+625 VNSSHASQSAGSPGS
-640 ELHSDD
+640 EVHSEDIVD
-646 MADSEALKEEEE
+646 MEALK
-658 DEEEDDEEDEDDDE
+658 EDDEEDEHSINTAKNRVAE
-672 EDDDEGNASNAEDGQ
+672 LQKRKLESQAGICLGESQGPVERSTASN
-687 QKEGHTETRKR
+687 
-698 KAGEALGEGSGHGV
+698 GSGKDLVFNSDSVQPGD
-712 GSIGS
+712 SQI
-717 GGGAKTKVLQFSPE
+717 
-731 TSAAM
+731 
-736 VTAASTSLEGRMRL
+736 RI
-750 LDACSSSSSARAE
+750 LDACSHPEECEHDMTGEMSTSYMQGSIDTCIAR
-763 AMEPQ
+763 
-768 QPEDISP
+768 S
-775 SQMGQGPQEPPCL
+775 
-788 PRPGDFLG
+788 GDFLG
-796 GAMSSELF
+796 EAIGNELF

-811 PQHHHH
+811 PQHRHHHHHHHHHNHHH
-817 HHHHHHEGP
+817 HHHHHHEGH
-826 MVEDMLSADDVS
+826 MVDDMLSADDVS
-838 CSSSQVSAKS
+838 CSSSHVSAKS

-870 SHAELSSHL
+870 SHAELTSHL

-894 VQGPAVH
+894 SQGPSVH
-901 KHQYSSHAVTD
+901 KHQYNSNAMVD

-926 WDLVQDEDAI
+926 WDLVQDDDAI

-970 LDNLAH
+970 LENLANN
-976 HRSVVVSLRLL
+976 RSVVVSLRLL

-1011 KELHMMKLFFDNLQ
+1011 KELNMMKLFFDNLV
-1025 HYIQEVR
+1025 HYIQSIR
-1032 EHRHKF
+1032 DGQHKH

-1073 VDILWHCLVEDA
+1073 VDILWHCLVEDT

-1133 NLFQHLCNLARLAT
+1133 NLFQYLCNLARLAT
-1147 STLDNASNC
+1147 SAYDGGSNS
-1156 ELCGMDQLWGIALR
+1156 ELCGMDQFWGIALR
-1170 AQSADISR
+1170 AHSGDVSR
-1178 AAIQYINSYYINAGK
+1178 AAIQYINSYYINGK
-1193 TGLEKEQEFI
+1193 TGLEKEHEFI
-1203 RKCMESLLMA
+1203 SKCMESLMIA
-1213 SANLE
+1213 SSNLE
-1218 KDAHSSLTSIER
+1218 QDSQSSLTIIER

-1262 HLKALSDKQS
+1262 HLKALNDKQS

-1312 QKEQMNQQAQL
+1312 QKDQMNQQAQL

-1329 SRQQGDF
+1329 SRKVDF

-1380 RRERKGEGVQL
+1380 RRERKGESVQL
-1391 PASCLPPPQKEHIP
+1391 PASCLPPPQKENIP
-1405 MLLLLQEPHLTT
+1405 MLLLLQEPHLST
-1417 LFDLL
+1417 LFGLL
-1422 EMLAC
+1422 EMLAS

-1432 PNTEKLQES
+1432 GEMVMEDV
-1441 PESARCEELH
+1441 ESARCEELH

-1464 LMLLPTCPKM
+1464 LMLLPTCPNM
-1474 LQAFQNISDE
+1474 LQAFHNVSDE
-1484 TLQSGESLCWK
+1484 QGNDGPCWK
-1495 ELLRIKSPH
+1495 DLLRIKSAH

-1521 RIHRES
+1521 RIRRES

-1553 SCKFVSSGGL
+1553 SCKFVAAGGL
-1563 QLLLEIF
+1563 QQLIEIF
-1570 NSGILEPKDQESWTV
+1570 NSAIVEPKEQESWTV

-1595 KLICQFAVDPADLDL
+1595 KLICQFAVDPTDLDV
-1610 AYHDVFSWSGLAE
+1610 AYHDVFAWSGVAE
-1623 SQRKRAWPGKSR
+1623 SHRKRTWPGKSR
-1635 KSTVEHGKGLHIPR
+1635 KSAEHPKGLHIPR

-1655 SLVQGTNLIQRL
+1655 VLVQGTCLIQRL
-1667 INVAYTYD
+1667 MSVAYTYD
-1675 NLAHRV
+1675 NLAPRV

-1708 SSTVKSSLADS
+1708 CSLVKSSLADS
-1719 DHLHDWL
+1719 DNLQDWL
-1726 KKLTLLVPE
+1726 KKLTLLIPE
-1735 PAVRHEACNGLYK
+1735 TAVRHEACNGLYK

-1753 LEGGESINRSFLLL
+1753 LDGGDSINRSFLLL

-1775 LPDAQALKPLRV
+1775 LPDAQALKPVRM

-1792 EPLLRTG
+1792 EMILRPG

-1813 IHVKDASQKVS
+1813 IHVKDASQ
-1824 PSLSLTGT
+1824 
-1832 MQTTLL
+1832 TTLL
-1838 DLDALAR
+1838 DLDDLAR
-1845 HLADCIRSREILDQ
+1845 HLADCIKSREIFDF
-1859 QDGNIE
+1859 QDGNAE
-1865 DDGLTGLLR
+1865 DDGMTGLLR
-1874 LATSVLKHKPPFKFS
+1874 LATSVIKHKPPFKFS
-1889 REGQEFLRDVYN
+1889 REGQEFLRDVFN

-1909 ADRAQP
+1909 KDKLQP
-1915 KCKSHSARA
+1915 KCKSHSSRA

-1944 HNWVMSQHM
+1944 HNWVMAQHM
-1953 QSSHAPYKWDYW
+1953 QSSHAAYKWDYW

-1987 MASTIQQLYMIPEAR
+1987 LASTIQQLYMIPEAR
-2002 QAVFTAKY
+2002 QAIFTAKY
-2010 SEEIKH
+2010 SEDMKH

-2027 TYLMESERKAY
+2027 TYLMESECKAY

-2073 EEMSQELK
+2073 EEMTPELK
-2081 NTVKTLFGGV
+2081 NTVKSLFGGV
-2091 ITNNVVSLDCDHV
+2091 ITNNVVSLDCEHV

-2145 SQCGKK
+2145 SHCGKK

-2186 NTHFSFPLRLDMTP
+2186 NTHFSFPHRLDMTS

-2207 GKGER
+2207 GKNDR
-2212 KEGFREEREQ
+2212 IEGFKEDCEELKQ
-2222 SVTESYEYDLI
+2222 TESYEYDLI

-2313 YMLFYKRVELEEENG
+2313 YMLFYKRVEPEEETG
-2328 KDFSFDVSPDL
+2328 RQFKFDVSSEL

-2369 SSIPSTLPDPKA
+2369 SSIPSTLPEPKA

-2411 ELLTKQFNNNQ
+2411 ELLTKQFNNSQ

-2433 DDNWWPM
+2433 DDDWWPM

-2525 AFLYEFAKMG
+2525 AFLYEFVKMG

-2544 LQAISIMV
+2544 LQAISTMV

-2557 TKGPENPQ
+2557 TKGPEN

-2570 EEEAEEEDEE
+2570 EEEEGEEEEE

-2596 EKMIALIALLVEQSR
+2596 EKMIALIAFLVEQSRSER
-2611 HLTLSQSD
+2611 HLTLSQND

-2661 HIVSMLFTSIAKLTP
+2661 HIASMLFTSIAKLTP
-2676 EAANPFFKLLTML
+2676 EAANPFFKLLTMI

-2696 PGMPSFASYILQRI
+2696 PGMPPFASYILQRI

-2735 HSWVLQNMENWVE
+2735 HNWVLQNMENWVE

-2784 SLHLPTRELPLSPDT
+2784 SLHIPTRDLPLSPDT
-2799 TVVLHQVYNLLL
+2799 TVVLHQVYNALL
-2811 GLLGRAKLYVDASV
+2811 GLLSRAKLYVDAAA
-2825 HGTTKLVQ
+2825 HGTTKLVP

-2844 KTEKLMFSGYFMD
+2844 KTEKLMFSTYFMD

-2894 VRLVVQNPV
+2894 VRLIVQNPV

-2918 DQEVV
+2918 DQDVV

-2944 PTFTRQ
+2944 PAFTRQ

-2971 PGAVEELFN
+2971 PAAVEELFN
-2980 LMQLFVAQRVDM
+2980 LMQLFVAQRPDM
-2992 KEEELDDIKQFKKTT
+2992 REEEVEDIKQFKKTT

-3028 RVLLENDEDRLLVVF
+3028 RILLESDEDRLLVVF
-3043 NRGLILMT
+3043 NRGFILMT

-3103 QERIDFAHKLLT
+3103 QERIEFAHKLLT

-3120 SPPELRNACLD
+3120 SPPELRNACID

-3152 QHNHCTYHHSNI
+3152 QHNHCTYHHSNL
-3164 PMSFGPYLPCR
+3164 PMSLGPYFPCH
-3175 ENIKLMGAKN
+3175 ENMKLIGAKS

-3200 SLVESSKG
+3200 TMIESNKG
-3208 KDEVYDRMLL
+3208 KDDVYERMLL
-3218 DYFLSYHQFIH
+3218 DYLSSYHQFIH

-3236 NCEKFTDTLV
+3236 NCEKFTETLI

-3257 PLHLALFPKL
+3257 SLHLALFPKL
-3267 WTELCQSQSV
+3267 WTELCQTQST
-3277 LAKTCVKLLCDDPA
+3277 LAKSCTKLLCEDPVFA
-3291 FSEYIKC
+3291 EYIKC
-3298 ILMDER
+3298 ILTDER
-3304 TFLNNNVV
+3304 LFLNNNVV
-3312 YSFLTCF
+3312 YTFLTHF
-3319 LPKLQVL
+3319 LGKVQSQVF
-3326 SGPSCSNLISVLV
+3326 SESNC
-3339 TNLLTEQSNLQP
+3339 TNLLNTIITNLVHQY
-3351 ELALH
+3351 H
-3356 RVELNKTSSL
+3356 NVESDFSSRADISKASSTLNG
-3366 LNADLRSL
+3366 DLRAL
-3374 VLLLS
+3374 ALLLS
-3379 IQPPPSIDAALCP
+3379 VHTPKQLNAALIP
-3392 ALQELLG
+3392 TLQELVSK
-3399 RCRLCLQQRSSLEL
+3399 CRACQQQRHSVQEA
-3413 EAKDLK
+3413 EAKED
-3419 SKAEDEGATPVKR
+3419 DEGATPVKR
-3432 RRVSSDD
+3432 RRVSSDEEHMVD
-3439 DRAAD
+3439 SCVSDLKNEREV
-3444 AAAPLC
+3444 
-3450 MASSSSSSALPV
+3450 S
-3462 CGDPKPDQQEAL
+3462 
-3474 TPASTSDTET
+3474 TPTSTSDNET
-3484 RDSSSLIDPGT
+3484 RDSSIIDPGT
-3495 EQDPPSPEPTPAT
+3495 EQDPPSPEI
-3508 SRNMDSAL
+3508 SSS
-3516 KEEKM
+3516 KEFTI
-3521 EVSSSSS
+3521 EVSSSFSEDLILSS
-3528 SSFSSSSSSSLL
+3528 RP
-3540 QDAGDGFVQVEEPE
+3540 QQVGDQ
-3554 APQPGGTGE
+3554 TCKS
-3563 EREEERR
+3563 EEEKEMKDLQSPKDTTM
-3570 RTEPQPPTAA
+3570 TEEDHELPSTSISAVLA
-3580 DGEAKDSAAAA
+3580 DLADVRSCDAQ
-3591 ANVSGSAPTLPEDA
+3591 GS
-3605 TSPSA
+3605 
-3610 IGLAGD
+3610 
-3616 GSEGAGTSQVILS
+3616 TSQESDLS
-3629 GGAPPPDMLD
+3629 LSLSSDHSRGLFSHVQQNDSLD
-3639 MLHRTVEATITIVTK
+3639 ALCRTIESTIV
-3654 LSVKATPSS
+3654 LVSRISGQENKAAS

>member
-10 EVLNELSDADGSEG
+10 EVLNEISDADGGSEG

-29 KEHALRVLGYI
+29 KEHALRVLAHI
-40 SSWSQRQCLCCF
+40 SSWTQRQCLCCF

-64 VYALINLVI
+64 VYALINLVVG
-73 TQINSLRNQL
+73 QIAGLRDRL
-83 CSAQNLTHKGSG
+83 CRLRAP
-95 TEEGRPDWA
+95 EGA
-104 AGESAPGS
+104 ADCDQRGPRR
-112 LPQPASPGEDE
+112 PASPGEDE

-129 DSAEEDA
+129 DSAEEEDA
-136 NIPDPNQ
+136 
-143 KKTQSHEQ
+143 QS
-151 EKIWPDG
+151 PG
-158 AQANP
+158 ADLNRKQAEEEEEEDDDDEEE
-163 LGPLDGGSESL
+163 DGGDG
-174 NGENAAGGGGDNL
+174 GEL
-187 DPFSS
+187 DAFSS
-192 WTTEEK
+192 WSTDER

-224 PTIEDISAHE
+224 PTIEDIPAHE
-234 SNILGS
+234 SSILGS

-269 KECFE
+269 KECFQAA
-274 LGTPESLPFPI
+274 TPDSLPFPI

-290 TIVSNIRIWLH
+290 SIVSNIRIWLH

-307 HIIPFRTYVIRYLC
+307 HIIPFRSYVIRYLC
-321 KLSDQELRQSAA
+321 QLSDQDLRQSAA

-362 FKYFM
+362 YKYFM

-406 KELADWLI
+406 KDLADWLI
-414 HNNVVEHIFGPNLHI
+414 HNSVIEHLFGPNLHI

-450 QHIDCIW
+450 QHVDCIW

-475 LIKNLDPV
+475 LIKNLDPA

-516 NNALAAKAQLSKQS
+516 NNALAAKAQVSKQS
-530 SFASLLNTNLP
+530 SFASLLNTN
-541 MGNKKGS
+541 MAVGNKKGS
-548 PAASPDSSDNS
+548 PAASPDSSD
-559 DTQHSGGSDMEMDDQ
+559 TQRSAGSDMDEQ
-574 MMVPSNKRS
+574 MMSGGKRG
-583 QQRLSDTEESMQGS
+583 QHRLSDTEESMQGS
-597 SDETANSVEEGSSG
+597 SDETANSAEEGSSG
-611 PGSSSGRSEASSNE
+611 PGSTSGRSDASSNE
-625 AASSRASQSAGSPGS
+625 VASSGASQSAGSPAS
-640 ELHSDD
+640 NVHSDD
-646 MADSEALKEEEE
+646 MADSEALKEDEDEEDDDDDDEEDEEEDEEDDDDDEEE
-658 DEEEDDEEDEDDDE
+658 DEEEEVSAD
-672 EDDDEGNASNAEDGQ
+672 SRSHKAEKDPRDQG
-687 QKEGHTETRKR
+687 ESRKR
-698 KAGEALGEGSGHGV
+698 KAGEALSD
-712 GSIGS
+712 
-717 GGGAKTKVLQFSPE
+717 GAKAKVLPFSPE
-731 TSAAM
+731 TSAIMAAAAA
-736 VTAASTSLEGRMRL
+736 AASTSLENRMRMM
-750 LDACSSSSSARAE
+750 DTCVASSSAQTSQVPDVSPRQGGAGPQDPSCVARPANFLGE
-763 AMEPQ
+763 AM
-768 QPEDISP
+768 
-775 SQMGQGPQEPPCL
+775 
-788 PRPGDFLG
+788 G
-796 GAMSSELF
+796 GEIF

-817 HHHHHHEGP
+817 HHHHHHHNHHHDGP
-826 MVEDMLSADDVS
+826 TVEDMLSTDDVS

-901 KHQYSSHAVTD
+901 KHQHSGGHAVAD
-912 INLDNVCKKGNTLL
+912 VNLDNVCKKGNTLL
-926 WDLVQDEDAI
+926 WDLVQDDDAS

-1032 EHRHKF
+1032 QQRHKF

-1147 STLDNASNC
+1147 SALDNAANC

-1218 KDAHSSLTSIER
+1218 KDPQSGLTSIER

-1253 QIEGTGISS
+1253 QIEGTGIGS

-1329 SRQQGDF
+1329 GRQPGDF
-1336 PGGLMG
+1336 SGGLMG

-1427 FKPPS
+1427 FKAPS
-1432 PNTEKLQES
+1432 PTHAERHHA
-1441 PESARCEELH
+1441 PEMARCEELH

-1474 LQAFQNISDE
+1474 LRAFQNISDDGPDE
-1484 TLQSGESLCWK
+1484 GPCWK
-1495 ELLRIKSPH
+1495 ELLRMKSAH

-1546 ENSKNTW
+1546 ENSKNSW

-1570 NSGILEPKDQESWTV
+1570 NSAILEPKDRESWTV
-1585 WQLDCLACLL
+1585 WLLDCLACLL

-1610 AYHDVFSWSGLAE
+1610 AYHDVFSWSGLADG
-1623 SQRKRAWPGKSR
+1623 QRKRSWPGKSR
-1635 KSTVEHGKGLHIPR
+1635 KSAVDHGKSLHIPR

-1655 SLVQGTNLIQRL
+1655 SLVQGTNLIERL

-1708 SSTVKSSLADS
+1708 SSSVKSSLADS
-1719 DHLHDWL
+1719 ERLQDWL
-1726 KKLTLLVPE
+1726 RKLTLLVPE
-1735 PAVRHEACNGLYK
+1735 AAVRHEACNGLYK

-1775 LPDAQALKPLRV
+1775 LPDAQAVKPIRM

-1792 EPLLRTG
+1792 EPPLRSG

-1813 IHVKDASQKVS
+1813 IHVKDATQVS
-1824 PSLSLTGT
+1824 PSLWLAGSV
-1832 MQTTLL
+1832 QSTLL

-1845 HLADCIRSREILDQ
+1845 HLADCIRSREMLDQ
-1859 QDGNIE
+1859 QDGSVE

-1889 REGQEFLRDVYN
+1889 REGQDFLRDVHN

-1915 KCKSHSARA
+1915 KCKSHAARA
-1924 AAYDLLVEMVKGSV
+1924 AAYDLLVETVKGSAD
-1938 ENYRLL
+1938 NYRLL

-1953 QSSHAPYKWDYW
+1953 QASHAPYKWDYW
-1965 PHDDVRA
+1965 PHEDVRA

-1987 MASTIQQLYMIPEAR
+1987 LASTIQQLYMIPEAR
-2002 QAVFTAKY
+2002 QAIFTAKVGPSSSSSPFGALMSPRCLRAQY
-2010 SEEIKH
+2010 AEEIKH

-2073 EEMSQELK
+2073 EEMSHELK
-2081 NTVKTLFGGV
+2081 DTVKTLFGGV

-2145 SQCGKK
+2145 SHCGKK
-2151 VRAEKRACFKKLPRI
+2151 VRAEKRACFKKLPGI

-2200 YTEDFLM
+2200 YTEHFLM
-2207 GKGER
+2207 AKGEP
-2212 KEGFREEREQ
+2212 KEG
-2222 SVTESYEYDLI
+2222 ESKASESSEYDLI

-2313 YMLFYKRVELEEENG
+2313 YMLFYKRVELQEDAAKE
-2328 KDFSFDVSPDL
+2328 FTFDVSPDL

-2363 FMWQLC
+2363 FMWHLC

-2381 VSLMTAKLSTSFVLE
+2381 ISLMTAKLSTSFVLE

-2411 ELLTKQFNNNQ
+2411 ELLTKQFNNSQ

-2483 DDMDGP
+2483 DDMDGS

-2557 TKGPENPQ
+2557 TKGPENLQ

-2570 EEEAEEEDEE
+2570 EEEGEEEDEE

-2596 EKMIALIALLVEQSR
+2596 EKMIALVALLVEQSRSER

-2689 MEFAGGP
+2689 MEFVGGP
-2696 PGMPSFASYILQRI
+2696 PGMPSFATYILQRI

-2725 AVQTPRNKLA
+2725 AGQTPRNKLA

-2799 TVVLHQVYNLLL
+2799 TAVLHQVYNLLL
-2811 GLLGRAKLYVDASV
+2811 GLLARAKLYVDASV
-2825 HGTTKLVQ
+2825 HGNTKLVQ

-2844 KTEKLMFSGYFMD
+2844 KTEKLMFSLYFMD

-2889 DCPEN
+2889 DCSEN
-2894 VRLVVQNPV
+2894 VRLVVQNPA

-2944 PTFTRQ
+2944 PAFTRQ

-2971 PGAVEELFN
+2971 PRAVEELFN
-2980 LMQLFVAQRVDM
+2980 LMQLFAAQRMDM
-2992 KEEELDDIKQFKKTT
+2992 REDEVEDVKQFKKTT

-3043 NRGLILMT
+3043 NRGLVLMT

-3076 LSIFLSVLKST
+3076 LSIFLSVLKAT

-3131 VLKELVLLSP
+3131 VLKEVLLLSP

-3152 QHNHCTYHHSNI
+3152 QHNHFTYHHSNI
-3164 PMSFGPYLPCR
+3164 PMSPGPYLPCR
-3175 ENIKLMGAKN
+3175 ENMKLLGAKSN
-3185 NIRPPRPELNMCLLP
+3185 VRPPRPELNMCLLP
-3200 SLVESSKG
+3200 SMVESAKG
-3208 KDEVYDRMLL
+3208 KDEVYDGMLL
-3218 DYFLSYHQFIH
+3218 DYFLPYQQFIH
-3229 LLCRVAI
+3229 LVCRVAI

-3246 KLSVLIAYEGL
+3246 KLSVLMAYEGL

-3267 WTELCQSQSV
+3267 WTELCQSQS
-3277 LAKTCVKLLCDDPA
+3277 LLSKTCVKLLCDDAA
-3291 FSEYIKC
+3291 FSEYIKRV
-3298 ILMDER
+3298 LMDDR
-3304 TFLNNNVV
+3304 GFLNNNTI
-3312 YSFLTCF
+3312 YAFLTCF
-3319 LPKLQVL
+3319 LHKVL
-3326 SGPSCSNLISVLV
+3326 SGASCCSLAGVLVASVLSERGG
-3339 TNLLTEQSNLQP
+3339 LRP
-3351 ELALH
+3351 ELASDWPQLS
-3356 RVELNKTSSL
+3356 KTAGQ
-3366 LNADLRSL
+3366 LNADLRAL
-3374 VLLLS
+3374 TLLLS
-3379 IQPPPSIDAALCP
+3379 VQSPPTLDPALGP
-3392 ALQELLG
+3392 ALQELTT
-3399 RCRLCLQQRSSLEL
+3399 RCHLCVQRRDALADACRHRRNDGGHMIGILTNFVMCLFAGSE
-3413 EAKDLK
+3413 E
-3419 SKAEDEGATPVKR
+3419 EGAIPVKR

-3439 DRAAD
+3439 EDDEVPSTSAAGL
-3444 AAAPLC
+3444 PPSC
-3450 MASSSSSSALPV
+3450 GEASAGPPPCPESSKSERQ
-3462 CGDPKPDQQEAL
+3462 GAL
-3474 TPASTSDTET
+3474 TPTSTSDTET

-3495 EQDPPSPEPTPAT
+3495 EQDPPSPPDAAPPSCPAEPAPAA
-3508 SRNMDSAL
+3508 AL
-3516 KEEKM
+3516 SPSQTAPSPKADKM
-3521 EVSSSSS
+3521 
-3528 SSFSSSSSSSLL
+3528 
-3540 QDAGDGFVQVEEPE
+3540 A
-3554 APQPGGTGE
+3554 
-3563 EREEERR
+3563 EREDPDQR
-3570 RTEPQPPTAA
+3570 AA
-3580 DGEAKDSAAAA
+3580 DPQAPPLQEDAALSAGEGTEDVLDALCRTLEAAVTAVTKVTAKD
-3591 ANVSGSAPTLPEDA
+3591 P
-3605 TSPSA
+3605 
-3610 IGLAGD
+3610 
-3616 GSEGAGTSQVILS
+3616 
-3629 GGAPPPDMLD
+3629 
-3639 MLHRTVEATITIVTK
+3639 
-3654 LSVKATPSS
+3654 PSS

>member
-1 MCENCAELV
+1 
-10 EVLNELSDADGSEG
+10 
-24 GFQLK
+24 
-29 KEHALRVLGYI
+29 H
-40 SSWSQRQCLCCF
+40 
-52 KEYKHLEVFNQL
+52 
-64 VYALINLVI
+64 
-73 TQINSLRNQL
+73 
-83 CSAQNLTHKGSG
+83 
-95 TEEGRPDWA
+95 
-104 AGESAPGS
+104 
-112 LPQPASPGEDE
+112 
-123 PVNVER
+123 
-129 DSAEEDA
+129 
-136 NIPDPNQ
+136 
-143 KKTQSHEQ
+143 
-151 EKIWPDG
+151 
-158 AQANP
+158 
-163 LGPLDGGSESL
+163 
-174 NGENAAGGGGDNL
+174 
-187 DPFSS
+187 
-192 WTTEEK
+192 
-198 EKLLLCAAKIFQIQ
+198 
-212 FPLYTA
+212 
-218 YKHNTH
+218 
-224 PTIEDISAHE
+224 
-234 SNILGS
+234 
-240 FCDMNDV
+240 
-247 EVPLHLLRYVCL
+247 
-259 FCGKHGLSLM
+259 
-269 KECFE
+269 
-274 LGTPESLPFPI
+274 
-285 AHAFI
+285 
-290 TIVSNIRIWLH
+290 
-301 IPAVMQ
+301 
-307 HIIPFRTYVIRYLC
+307 
-321 KLSDQELRQSAA
+321 
-333 RNMADL
+333 
-339 MWSTVKE
+339 
-346 PLDSALCF
+346 
-354 DKESLDLA
+354 
-362 FKYFM
+362 
-367 SPTLTMRLAGLSQI
+367 
-381 TNQLHTFNDVC
+381 
-392 NNESLVSDT
+392 
-401 ETSIA
+401 
-406 KELADWLI
+406 
-414 HNNVVEHIFGPNLHI
+414 
-429 EIIKQCQVILN
+429 
-440 FLAAEGRLST
+440 
-450 QHIDCIW
+450 
-457 AAAQLKHCSR
+457 
-467 YIHDLFPS
+467 
-475 LIKNLDPV
+475 
-483 PLRHVLNLVSGLHPS
+483 
-498 AHTEQTLYLAS
+498 
-509 MLIKALW
+509 
-516 NNALAAKAQLSKQS
+516 
-530 SFASLLNTNLP
+530 
-541 MGNKKGS
+541 
-548 PAASPDSSDNS
+548 
-559 DTQHSGGSDMEMDDQ
+559 
-574 MMVPSNKRS
+574 MV
-583 QQRLSDTEESMQGS
+583 D
-597 SDETANSVEEGSSG
+597 
-611 PGSSSGRSEASSNE
+611 
-625 AASSRASQSAGSPGS
+625 
-640 ELHSDD
+640 
-646 MADSEALKEEEE
+646 
-658 DEEEDDEEDEDDDE
+658 
-672 EDDDEGNASNAEDGQ
+672 
-687 QKEGHTETRKR
+687 
-698 KAGEALGEGSGHGV
+698 
-712 GSIGS
+712 
-717 GGGAKTKVLQFSPE
+717 
-731 TSAAM
+731 
-736 VTAASTSLEGRMRL
+736 
-750 LDACSSSSSARAE
+750 
-763 AMEPQ
+763 
-768 QPEDISP
+768 
-775 SQMGQGPQEPPCL
+775 
-788 PRPGDFLG
+788 
-796 GAMSSELF
+796 
-804 NCRRFIG
+804 
-811 PQHHHH
+811 
-817 HHHHHHEGP
+817 
-826 MVEDMLSADDVS
+826 DMLSADDVS

-870 SHAELSSHL
+870 SHAELTSHL

-894 VQGPAVH
+894 SQGPAVH
-901 KHQYSSHAVTD
+901 KHQYNSNAVTD

-970 LDNLAH
+970 LENLANN
-976 HRSVVVSLRLL
+976 RSVVVSLRLL

-1011 KELHMMKLFFDNLQ
+1011 KELNMMKLFFDNLV
-1025 HYIQEVR
+1025 HYIQAVR
-1032 EHRHKF
+1032 EGRHKH

-1073 VDILWHCLVEDA
+1073 VDILWHCLVEDS

-1147 STLDNASNC
+1147 SAYDGGSNS
-1156 ELCGMDQLWGIALR
+1156 ELCGMDQFWGIALR
-1170 AQSADISR
+1170 AQSGDVSR
-1178 AAIQYINSYYINAGK
+1178 AAIQYINSYYINGK

-1203 RKCMESLLMA
+1203 SKCMESLMIA
-1213 SANLE
+1213 SSNLE
-1218 KDAHSSLTSIER
+1218 QDSHSSLTIIER

-1312 QKEQMNQQAQL
+1312 QKEQINQQAQL

-1329 SRQQGDF
+1329 SRKGDF

-1391 PASCLPPPQKEHIP
+1391 PASCLPPPQKDNIP

-1422 EMLAC
+1422 EMLAS

-1432 PNTEKLQES
+1432 
-1441 PESARCEELH
+1441 
-1451 LHAEN
+1451 
-1456 LSRRVWEL
+1456 
-1464 LMLLPTCPKM
+1464 
-1474 LQAFQNISDE
+1474 
-1484 TLQSGESLCWK
+1484 GEVAMEDSEGNDGFSWK
-1495 ELLRIKSPH
+1495 DLLRIKSAH

-1521 RIHRES
+1521 RIRRES

-1553 SCKFVSSGGL
+1553 SCK
-1563 QLLLEIF
+1563 
-1570 NSGILEPKDQESWTV
+1570 
-1585 WQLDCLACLL
+1585 
-1595 KLICQFAVDPADLDL
+1595 LICQFAVDPSDLDL
-1610 AYHDVFSWSGLAE
+1610 AYHDVFAWSGVAE
-1623 SQRKRAWPGKSR
+1623 SHRKRTWPGKSR
-1635 KSTVEHGKGLHIPR
+1635 KTTSDHVKGLHIPR
-1649 LTEVFL
+1649 LTE
-1655 SLVQGTNLIQRL
+1655 GTSLIQRL
-1667 INVAYTYD
+1667 MSVAYTYD
-1675 NLAHRV
+1675 NLAPRV

-1708 SSTVKSSLADS
+1708 CSLVKSSLADS
-1719 DHLHDWL
+1719 DHLQDWL
-1726 KKLTLLVPE
+1726 KKLTLLIPE
-1735 PAVRHEACNGLYK
+1735 TAVRHESCNGLYK

-1753 LEGGESINRSFLLL
+1753 LDGGDSINRSFLLL

-1775 LPDAQALKPLRV
+1775 LPDAQALKPIRI

-1792 EPLLRTG
+1792 EAVLRPG

-1813 IHVKDASQKVS
+1813 IHVKDASQ
-1824 PSLSLTGT
+1824 
-1832 MQTTLL
+1832 TTLL

-1845 HLADCIRSREILDQ
+1845 HLADCIRSSPDELKI
-1859 QDGNIE
+1859 

-1874 LATSVLKHKPPFKFS
+1874 LATSVIKHKPPFKFS
-1889 REGQEFLRDVYN
+1889 REGQEFLRDIFN

-1909 ADRAQP
+1909 KDRQQP
-1915 KCKSHSARA
+1915 KCKSHSSRA

-1944 HNWVMSQHM
+1944 HNWVMAQHM

-1987 MASTIQQLYMIPEAR
+1987 LASTIQQLYMIPEAR
-2002 QAVFTAKY
+2002 QAIFTAKY
-2010 SEEIKH
+2010 SEDMKH

-2027 TYLMESERKAY
+2027 TYLMESECKAY

-2073 EEMSQELK
+2073 EEMSPELK
-2081 NTVKTLFGGV
+2081 NTVKSLFGGV
-2091 ITNNVVSLDCDHV
+2091 ITNNVVSLDCEHV

-2145 SQCGKK
+2145 SHCGKK
-2151 VRAEKRACFKKLPRI
+2151 VRAEKR
-2166 LSFNTMRYTFNMVT
+2166 
-2180 MMKEKV
+2180 
-2186 NTHFSFPLRLDMTP
+2186 
-2200 YTEDFLM
+2200 
-2207 GKGER
+2207 
-2212 KEGFREEREQ
+2212 
-2222 SVTESYEYDLI
+2222 
-2233 GVTVHT
+2233 
-2239 GTADGGHYYSFI
+2239 
-2251 RDIVNPH
+2251 
-2258 AYKNNKWY
+2258 Y

-2313 YMLFYKRVELEEENG
+2313 YMLFYKRMEPEEENG
-2328 KDFSFDVSPDL
+2328 KDYKFDVSSEL
-2339 LEWIWHDNMQFLQDK
+2339 LE
-2354 NIFEHTYFG
+2354 
-2363 FMWQLC
+2363 
-2369 SSIPSTLPDPKA
+2369 
-2381 VSLMTAKLSTSFVLE
+2381 
-2396 TFIHSKEKPTMLQWI
+2396 PTMLQWI
-2411 ELLTKQFNNNQ
+2411 ELLTKQFNNSQ

-2433 DDNWWPM
+2433 DDDWWPM

-2468 VHAHLYLQPGMEDGS
+2468 VHAHLYLQPGMEDCS

-2544 LQAISIMV
+2544 LQAISTMV

-2570 EEEAEEEDEE
+2570 EEEGEEEEEE

-2596 EKMIALIALLVEQSR
+2596 EKMIALIALLVEQ
-2611 HLTLSQSD
+2611 HLTLSQND

-2696 PGMPSFASYILQRI
+2696 PGMPPFASYILQRI

-2784 SLHLPTRELPLSPDT
+2784 SLHIPTRDLPLSPDT
-2799 TVVLHQVYNLLL
+2799 TVVLHQVYNVLL
-2811 GLLGRAKLYVDASV
+2811 GLLSRAKLYVDAAV
-2825 HGTTKLVQ
+2825 HGTTKLVP

-2844 KTEKLMFSGYFMD
+2844 KTEKLMFSTYFMD

-2894 VRLVVQNPV
+2894 VRLIVQNPV

-2918 DQEVV
+2918 DQDVV

-2929 LPAYYGILRMCCEQS
+2929 LPAYYGILRLCCEQS
-2944 PTFTRQ
+2944 PAFTRQ

-2980 LMQLFVAQRVDM
+2980 LMQLFVAQRPDM
-2992 KEEELDDIKQFKKTT
+2992 REEEIEDIKQFKKTT

-3028 RVLLENDEDRLLVVF
+3028 RILLESDEDRLLVVF

-3103 QERIDFAHKLLT
+3103 QERIEFAHKLLT

-3120 SPPELRNACLD
+3120 SPPELRNACIVSL
-3131 VLKELVLLSP
+3131 
-3141 HDFLHTLVPFL
+3141 
-3152 QHNHCTYHHSNI
+3152 
-3164 PMSFGPYLPCR
+3164 GPYFPCR
-3175 ENIKLMGAKN
+3175 ENLKLIGGKS

-3200 SLVESSKG
+3200 TMVEASKG
-3208 KDEVYDRMLL
+3208 KDDVYDRMLL
-3218 DYFLSYHQFIH
+3218 DYFFSYHQFIH

-3236 NCEKFTDTLV
+3236 NCEKFTETLV
-3246 KLSVLIAYEGL
+3246 KMSVLVAYEGL

-3267 WTELCQSQSV
+3267 WTELCQTQS
-3277 LAKTCVKLLCDDPA
+3277 AMSKNCVKLLCEDPVFA
-3291 FSEYIKC
+3291 EYIKC

-3304 TFLNNNVV
+3304 TFLNNNIV
-3312 YSFLTCF
+3312 YTFLTHF
-3319 LPKLQVL
+3319 LLKVQGQVF
-3326 SGPSCSNLISVLV
+3326 SEANCANLINTLI
-3339 TNLLTEQSNLQP
+3339 TNLINQYQSLESDFSNQRL
-3351 ELALH
+3351 EISKASST
-3356 RVELNKTSSL
+3356 LNG
-3366 LNADLRSL
+3366 DLRAL
-3374 VLLLS
+3374 ALLLS
-3379 IQPPPSIDAALCP
+3379 VHTPKQLNSALIP
-3392 ALQELLG
+3392 TLQELLNK
-3399 RCRLCLQQRSSLEL
+3399 CRACQQQRNSLQEQ
-3413 EAKDLK
+3413 EAKERKTKD
-3419 SKAEDEGATPVKR
+3419 DEGATPVKR
-3432 RRVSSDD
+3432 RRVSSDEEH
-3439 DRAAD
+3439 A
-3444 AAAPLC
+3444 
-3450 MASSSSSSALPV
+3450 
-3462 CGDPKPDQQEAL
+3462 GDGGDTKGEPREAL
-3474 TPASTSDTET
+3474 TPSSASDNET
-3484 RDSSSLIDPGT
+3484 RDSSIIDPGT
-3495 EQDPPSPEPTPAT
+3495 EQEPPSPG
-3508 SRNMDSAL
+3508 SASGRDFRMEAPFPEEAAQHEEQPGPEECREL
-3516 KEEKM
+3516 KE
-3521 EVSSSSS
+3521 
-3528 SSFSSSSSSSLL
+3528 L
-3540 QDAGDGFVQVEEPE
+3540 QAAKEAEEEPE
-3554 APQPGGTGE
+3554 FPSTSISAVLSDLADLRSCDGQALPPQDPDSNLSISCGHSRGLFSHMQQHDILDILC
-3563 EREEERR
+3563 
-3570 RTEPQPPTAA
+3570 RTIESTIHVVTRISGKGNQAA
-3580 DGEAKDSAAAA
+3580 S
-3591 ANVSGSAPTLPEDA
+3591 
-3605 TSPSA
+3605 
-3610 IGLAGD
+3610 
-3616 GSEGAGTSQVILS
+3616 
-3629 GGAPPPDMLD
+3629 
-3639 MLHRTVEATITIVTK
+3639 
-3654 LSVKATPSS
+3654 

>member
-10 EVLNELSDADGSEG
+10 EVLNEISDADSSDGL
-24 GFQLK
+24 QLK
-29 KEHALRVLGYI
+29 KDHALRIFSYI
-40 SSWSQRQCLCCF
+40 NSWTQRQCLCCF
-52 KEYKHLEVFNQL
+52 KEYKHLEVFNQV
-64 VYALINLVI
+64 VYALINLVVA
-73 TQINSLRNQL
+73 QVQALQDQL
-83 CSAQNLTHKGSG
+83 YKSCTNDTDS
-95 TEEGRPDWA
+95 DWA
-104 AGESAPGS
+104 DVTQQS
-112 LPQPASPGEDE
+112 DE

-129 DSAEEDA
+129 DSNEEDGESEGQ
-136 NIPDPNQ
+136 NTTESKPDSS
-143 KKTQSHEQ
+143 KACGRT
-151 EKIWPDG
+151 
-158 AQANP
+158 
-163 LGPLDGGSESL
+163 
-174 NGENAAGGGGDNL
+174 GDVSAKSP
-187 DPFSS
+187 DPFSA
-192 WTTEEK
+192 WNTEEK
-198 EKLLLCAAKIFQIQ
+198 EKLLLCVAKIFQIQ

-224 PTIEDISAHE
+224 PTIEDISAQE

-269 KECFE
+269 KDCFE
-274 LGTPESLPFPI
+274 SGTPETLPFPI

-290 TIVSNIRIWLH
+290 TVVSNIRIWLH

-346 PLDSALCF
+346 PLDTALCF

-414 HNNVVEHIFGPNLHI
+414 NNNVVEHIFGPNLHI

-450 QHIDCIW
+450 QHVDCIW

-483 PLRHVLNLVSGLHPS
+483 PLRHLLNLVSALHPS

-516 NNALAAKAQLSKQS
+516 NNALAAKAQVSKQS

-548 PAASPDSSDNS
+548 PAASPESSDNS
-559 DTQHSGGSDMEMDDQ
+559 DTHHSGGSDIEMDEQ
-574 MMVPSNKRS
+574 IMNRAKRV

-597 SDETANSVEEGSSG
+597 SDETANSGEDASSG
-611 PGSSSGRSEASSNE
+611 PGSSSGRSDGSSNE
-625 AASSRASQSAGSPGS
+625 VNSSHASQSAGSPGS
-640 ELHSDD
+640 EVHSED

-658 DEEEDDEEDEDDDE
+658 EEEEEE
-672 EDDDEGNASNAEDGQ
+672 EIEVERGLSP
-687 QKEGHTETRKR
+687 QKESRNPELRKR
-698 KAGEALGEGSGHGV
+698 KSESHAIPICLGEPQGATDRSGAN
-712 GSIGS
+712 S
-717 GGGAKTKVLQFSPE
+717 GTGKDLPFNPE
-731 TSAAM
+731 AVS
-736 VTAASTSLEGRMRL
+736 SGDSRMRM
-750 LDACSSSSSARAE
+750 LDASSH
-763 AMEPQ
+763 
-768 QPEDISP
+768 PEDPDHDMAEEISSTQL
-775 SQMGQGPQEPPCL
+775 SQGSQDPCIS
-788 PRPGDFLG
+788 RPGDFLG
-796 GAMSSELF
+796 EAIGNELF

-817 HHHHHHEGP
+817 HPHHHHPHHNAHEGHID
-826 MVEDMLSADDVS
+826 DMLSADDVS

-870 SHAELSSHL
+870 SHAELTSHL
-879 QQHLPNLASIYHEHL
+879 QHLPNIASIYHEHL
-894 VQGPAVH
+894 SQGPAVH
-901 KHQYSSHAVTD
+901 KHQYTGNAITD

-970 LDNLAH
+970 LENLSN

-1011 KELHMMKLFFDNLQ
+1011 KELHMMKLFFENLL

-1032 EHRHKF
+1032 EELHKF
-1038 ALYSHS
+1038 ALYGHS

-1073 VDILWHCLVEDA
+1073 VDILWHCLVEDS

-1118 KMPQLKPET
+1118 KMPQLKPEI

-1147 STLDNASNC
+1147 SAYDSGSNC

-1170 AQSADISR
+1170 AQSADVSR
-1178 AAIQYINSYYINAGK
+1178 AAIQYINSYYINGK

-1203 RKCMESLLMA
+1203 SKCMESLMMA
-1213 SANLE
+1213 SGNLE
-1218 KDAHSSLTSIER
+1218 KDPHSSLTIIER

-1253 QIEGTGISS
+1253 QIDGKGISS

-1329 SRQQGDF
+1329 SRQGDF

-1391 PASCLPPPQKEHIP
+1391 PASCLPPPQKDNIP

-1422 EMLAC
+1422 EMLAS
-1427 FKPPS
+1427 FKPPFGERS
-1432 PNTEKLQES
+1432 VEDT
-1441 PESARCEELH
+1441 ESARCEELH
-1451 LHAEN
+1451 LNAEN

-1464 LMLLPTCPKM
+1464 LMLLPTCPNM
-1474 LQAFQNISDE
+1474 LQAFQNISEEGNDGP
-1484 TLQSGESLCWK
+1484 SWK
-1495 ELLRIKSPH
+1495 DLLRIKSPH

-1521 RIHRES
+1521 RIRRES

-1546 ENSKNTW
+1546 ENSKNSW

-1570 NSGILEPKDQESWTV
+1570 NSAILEPKDQESWTV
-1585 WQLDCLACLL
+1585 WLLDCLACLL

-1610 AYHDVFSWSGLAE
+1610 AYHDVFAWSGVTE
-1623 SQRKRAWPGKSR
+1623 NHRKRAWPGKSR
-1635 KSTVEHGKGLHIPR
+1635 KGAGDHVKGLHIPR

-1655 SLVQGTNLIQRL
+1655 SLVQGTNLIHRL
-1667 INVAYTYD
+1667 ISVAYTYD

-1708 SSTVKSSLADS
+1708 CSVVKTSLADS
-1719 DHLHDWL
+1719 EHLHDWL

-1735 PAVRHEACNGLYK
+1735 TAVRHEACNGLYK

-1753 LEGGESINRSFLLL
+1753 LEGGESIHRSFLLL
-1767 AASTLLKF
+1767 ASSTLLKF
-1775 LPDAQALKPLRV
+1775 LPDAQALKPVRV
-1787 EDYEE
+1787 EDYED
-1792 EPLLRTG
+1792 EPVLRTG

-1813 IHVKDASQKVS
+1813 IHVKDAC
-1824 PSLSLTGT
+1824 
-1832 MQTTLL
+1832 QTTLL

-1874 LATSVLKHKPPFKFS
+1874 LATSVVKHKPPFKFS
-1889 REGQEFLRDVYN
+1889 QEGQDFLKDVFN

-1909 ADRAQP
+1909 KDRHQP

-1944 HNWVMSQHM
+1944 HNSVMAQHM

-1987 MASTIQQLYMIPEAR
+1987 LASTIQQLYMIPEAR
-2002 QAVFTAKY
+2002 QAIFTAKY
-2010 SEEIKH
+2010 AEEIKH

-2073 EEMSQELK
+2073 EEMSPDLK
-2081 NTVKTLFGGV
+2081 NTVKSLFGGV
-2091 ITNNVVSLDCDHV
+2091 ITNNVVSLDCEHV

-2207 GKGER
+2207 GKCER
-2212 KEGFREEREQ
+2212 KDGFRDEGEAKPA
-2222 SVTESYEYDLI
+2222 ESYEYDLI

-2272 VKPFDSAQLASEC
+2272 VKTFDSAQLASEC

-2313 YMLFYKRVELEEENG
+2313 YMLFYKRVEMEEENG
-2328 KDFSFDVSPDL
+2328 KECKFDVSSDL

-2381 VSLMTAKLSTSFVLE
+2381 ISLMTAKLSTSFVLE

-2411 ELLTKQFNNNQ
+2411 ELLTKQFNNSQ

-2433 DDNWWPM
+2433 DDDWWPM

-2468 VHAHLYLQPGMEDGS
+2468 VHAHLFLKPGMEDGS
-2483 DDMDGP
+2483 DDLDGP

-2570 EEEAEEEDEE
+2570 EEEGEEEEEE

-2611 HLTLSQSD
+2611 SERHLTLSQND

-2696 PGMPSFASYILQRI
+2696 PGMPSFASCILQRI

-2725 AVQTPRNKLA
+2725 AVQTPRNKLS

-2784 SLHLPTRELPLSPDT
+2784 SLHIPTRDLPLSPDT
-2799 TVVLHQVYNLLL
+2799 TVVLHQVYNVLL
-2811 GLLGRAKLYVDASV
+2811 GLLSRAKLYVDAVV

-2844 KTEKLMFSGYFMD
+2844 KTEKLMFSSYFMD

-2894 VRLVVQNPV
+2894 VRLIVQNPV

-2918 DQEVV
+2918 DQDVV

-2944 PTFTRQ
+2944 PAFTRQ

-2980 LMQLFVAQRVDM
+2980 LMQLFVAQRSDM
-2992 KEEELDDIKQFKKTT
+2992 REEELEDIKQFKKTT

-3028 RVLLENDEDRLLVVF
+3028 RILLETDEDRLLVVF

-3076 LSIFLSVLKST
+3076 LSIFLSVLKAT

-3103 QERIDFAHKLLT
+3103 QERIEFAHKLLT

-3120 SPPELRNACLD
+3120 SPPELRNACID

-3164 PMSFGPYLPCR
+3164 PMSFGPYFPCR
-3175 ENIKLMGAKN
+3175 ENIKLMGGKN

-3200 SLVESSKG
+3200 SMVETSQG

-3236 NCEKFTDTLV
+3236 NCEKFTETLI

-3267 WTELCQSQSV
+3267 WTELCQSQSPM
-3277 LAKTCVKLLCDDPA
+3277 AKNCVTLLCEDPA
-3291 FSEYIKC
+3291 FAEYIKC

-3312 YSFLTCF
+3312 YTFLTCF
-3319 LPKLQVL
+3319 LLKVQSQVL
-3326 SGPSCSNLISVLV
+3326 SGSSCANLINILV
-3339 TNLLTEQSNLQP
+3339 TNLINEYHNLESELTSQ
-3351 ELALH
+3351 
-3356 RVELNKTSSL
+3356 RVEVCKTSII
-3366 LNADLRSL
+3366 LNADLRAFIL
-3374 VLLLS
+3374 MLS
-3379 IQPPPSIDAALCP
+3379 VHTPKQLDP
-3392 ALQELLG
+3392 ALIPILQDLLNK
-3399 RCRLCLQQRSSLEL
+3399 CRTCLQQRNAQEL
-3413 EAKDLK
+3413 EAKERK
-3419 SKAEDEGATPVKR
+3419 SKDDEGATPVKR
-3432 RRVSSDD
+3432 RRVSSDED
-3439 DRAAD
+3439 H
-3444 AAAPLC
+3444 PLESC
-3450 MASSSSSSALPV
+3450 S
-3462 CGDPKPDQQEAL
+3462 GDLKSEPREAL

-3484 RDSSSLIDPGT
+3484 RDSSVIDPGT
-3495 EQDPPSPEPTPAT
+3495 EQDPPTPENVSVKEDKMESISSVSENAVFC
-3508 SRNMDSAL
+3508 SRPSEEQGEGESKIEECKDV
-3516 KEEKM
+3516 KEEMQGIKT
-3521 EVSSSSS
+3521 SSVAEEDSEFPSTS
-3528 SSFSSSSSSSLL
+3528 VFASLSDMVDLRGCENQTLLL
-3540 QDAGDGFVQVEEPE
+3540 QDPE
-3554 APQPGGTGE
+3554 TSLTASCAHSRGLFNFMQQHDILDTLC
-3563 EREEERR
+3563 
-3570 RTEPQPPTAA
+3570 RTIE
-3580 DGEAKDSAAAA
+3580 S
-3591 ANVSGSAPTLPEDA
+3591 
-3605 TSPSA
+3605 
-3610 IGLAGD
+3610 
-3616 GSEGAGTSQVILS
+3616 
-3629 GGAPPPDMLD
+3629 
-3639 MLHRTVEATITIVTK
+3639 TISVVTK
-3654 LSVKATPSS
+3654 LPGKGNRAAS

>member
-10 EVLNELSDADGSEG
+10 EVLNEISDADGSEG

-40 SSWSQRQCLCCF
+40 SSWTQRQCLCCF

-73 TQINSLRNQL
+73 AQISSLRDRL
-83 CSAQNLTHKGSG
+83 CSVQDHTHKGGVSG
-95 TEEGRPDWA
+95 GEALGSEWS
-104 AGESAPGS
+104 GESAPGP
-112 LPQPASPGEDE
+112 LPQPSSPGEDE

-136 NIPDPNQ
+136 DTPDLNQ
-143 KKTQSHEQ
+143 NKTQHQGGE
-151 EKIWPDG
+151 
-158 AQANP
+158 AQMEA
-163 LGPLDGGSESL
+163 LGPGESGSGSGVGDGGD
-174 NGENAAGGGGDNL
+174 GVGGGGDTQ

-192 WTTEEK
+192 WSTEER

-274 LGTPESLPFPI
+274 SGTPESLPFAI

-450 QHIDCIW
+450 QHVDCIW

-530 SFASLLNTNLP
+530 SFASLLNTNIP

-574 MMVPSNKRS
+574 MMTGSKRS
-583 QQRLSDTEESMQGS
+583 QQRLSDTE
-597 SDETANSVEEGSSG
+597 
-611 PGSSSGRSEASSNE
+611 
-625 AASSRASQSAGSPGS
+625 
-640 ELHSDD
+640 
-646 MADSEALKEEEE
+646 
-658 DEEEDDEEDEDDDE
+658 
-672 EDDDEGNASNAEDGQ
+672 
-687 QKEGHTETRKR
+687 
-698 KAGEALGEGSGHGV
+698 
-712 GSIGS
+712 
-717 GGGAKTKVLQFSPE
+717 
-731 TSAAM
+731 
-736 VTAASTSLEGRMRL
+736 
-750 LDACSSSSSARAE
+750 
-763 AMEPQ
+763 
-768 QPEDISP
+768 
-775 SQMGQGPQEPPCL
+775 
-788 PRPGDFLG
+788 
-796 GAMSSELF
+796 
-804 NCRRFIG
+804 
-811 PQHHHH
+811 HHH

-901 KHQYSSHAVTD
+901 KHQYSSSHAVTD

-1011 KELHMMKLFFDNLQ
+1011 KELHMMKLFFDDLQ
-1025 HYIQEVR
+1025 HYIHEVR

-1147 STLDNASNC
+1147 SALDNASSC

-1329 SRQQGDF
+1329 SRQAGDF

-1380 RRERKGEGVQL
+1380 RRERKGEGIQL

-1432 PNTEKLQES
+1432 PNAEKVHES

-1474 LQAFQNISDE
+1474 LQAFQNISDD
-1484 TLQSGESLCWK
+1484 
-1495 ELLRIKSPH
+1495 
-1504 KLLYALEIIE
+1504 
-1514 ALGKPNR
+1514 
-1521 RIHRES
+1521 

-1585 WQLDCLACLL
+1585 WLLDCLACLL

-1610 AYHDVFSWSGLAE
+1610 AYHDVFSWSGLAD

-1635 KSTVEHGKGLHIPR
+1635 KSTVDHGKGLHIPR

-1813 IHVKDASQKVS
+1813 IHVKDASQ
-1824 PSLSLTGT
+1824 
-1832 MQTTLL
+1832 TTLL

-1859 QDGNIE
+1859 QDGTIE

-1874 LATSVLKHKPPFKFS
+1874 LATSVLKHKPPYKFS
-1889 REGQEFLRDVYN
+1889 REGQEFLRDVHN

-1915 KCKSHSARA
+1915 KCKSHAARA
-1924 AAYDLLVEMVKGSV
+1924 AAYDLLVETVKGSV

-1953 QSSHAPYKWDYW
+1953 QGEDPPY
-1965 PHDDVRA
+1965 A
-1972 ECRFVGLTNLGATCY
+1972 ED
-1987 MASTIQQLYMIPEAR
+1987 
-2002 QAVFTAKY
+2002 
-2010 SEEIKH
+2010 IKH

-2212 KEGFREEREQ
+2212 KEGFREEGEAK
-2222 SVTESYEYDLI
+2222 VTESYEYDLI

-2411 ELLTKQFNNNQ
+2411 ELLTKQFNNSQ

-2570 EEEAEEEDEE
+2570 EEEGEEEDEE

-2596 EKMIALIALLVEQSR
+2596 EKMIALIALLVEQSRSER

-2944 PTFTRQ
+2944 PAFTRQ

-2980 LMQLFVAQRVDM
+2980 LMQLFVAQRADM
-2992 KEEELDDIKQFKKTT
+2992 REEELEDVKQFKKTT

-3076 LSIFLSVLKST
+3076 LSIFLSVLKAT

-3200 SLVESSKG
+3200 SMVESSKG

-3277 LAKTCVKLLCDDPA
+3277 LAKTCVKLLCEDPA

-3304 TFLNNNVV
+3304 MFLNNNVA

-3319 LPKLQVL
+3319 LHKVQVL
-3326 SGPSCSNLISVLV
+3326 SGPSCSNLIGVLV
-3339 TNLLTEQSNLQP
+3339 TNLLSEQSSLQP
-3351 ELALH
+3351 ELAAH
-3356 RVELNKTSSL
+3356 RLELSKTSGL
-3366 LNADLRSL
+3366 LNADLRAL

-3379 IQPPPSIDAALCP
+3379 VQPPQAVDPALCP

-3399 RCRLCLQQRSSLEL
+3399 RCRVCVQQRSALEL
-3413 EAKDLK
+3413 EAKDHK
-3419 SKAEDEGATPVKR
+3419 AKAEDEGATPVKR

-3439 DRAAD
+3439 DRAGD
-3444 AAAPLC
+3444 TAAPLC
-3450 MASSSSSSALPV
+3450 VASTSSSSSSSSSSSALPP
-3462 CGDPKPDQQEAL
+3462 CSEPKPDHQEAL
-3474 TPASTSDTET
+3474 TPTSTSDTET

-3495 EQDPPSPEPTPAT
+3495 EQDPPSPDPAPT
-3508 SRNMDSAL
+3508 SSGNLDSSP

-3521 EVSSSSS
+3521 EASSSSS
-3528 SSFSSSSSSSLL
+3528 SSFSSSSSLL
-3540 QDAGDGFVQVEEPE
+3540 QEAGEGFVQGEEPE
-3554 APQPGGTGE
+3554 PPRHVATGE
-3563 EREEERR
+3563 EEDAEQREGRR
-3570 RTEPQPPTAA
+3570 
-3580 DGEAKDSAAAA
+3580 GEAMSCSSEEVKETGSKT
-3591 ANVSGSAPTLPEDA
+3591 SSSSAPPLSEDA
-3605 TSPSA
+3605 AFPSA
-3610 IGLAGD
+3610 LGLVG
-3616 GSEGAGTSQVILS
+3616 EGPEGCSGHAQSSQVFPS
-3629 GGAPPPDMLD
+3629 TGPPPDMLD
-3639 MLHRTVEATITIVTK
+3639 TLYRTVEATIAIVTK
-3654 LSVKATPSS
+3654 LSVKGPPSS

>member
-1 MCENCAELV
+1 
-10 EVLNELSDADGSEG
+10 
-24 GFQLK
+24 
-29 KEHALRVLGYI
+29 
-40 SSWSQRQCLCCF
+40 
-52 KEYKHLEVFNQL
+52 
-64 VYALINLVI
+64 
-73 TQINSLRNQL
+73 
-83 CSAQNLTHKGSG
+83 
-95 TEEGRPDWA
+95 
-104 AGESAPGS
+104 
-112 LPQPASPGEDE
+112 
-123 PVNVER
+123 
-129 DSAEEDA
+129 
-136 NIPDPNQ
+136 
-143 KKTQSHEQ
+143 
-151 EKIWPDG
+151 
-158 AQANP
+158 
-163 LGPLDGGSESL
+163 
-174 NGENAAGGGGDNL
+174 
-187 DPFSS
+187 
-192 WTTEEK
+192 
-198 EKLLLCAAKIFQIQ
+198 
-212 FPLYTA
+212 
-218 YKHNTH
+218 
-224 PTIEDISAHE
+224 
-234 SNILGS
+234 
-240 FCDMNDV
+240 
-247 EVPLHLLRYVCL
+247 
-259 FCGKHGLSLM
+259 
-269 KECFE
+269 
-274 LGTPESLPFPI
+274 
-285 AHAFI
+285 
-290 TIVSNIRIWLH
+290 
-301 IPAVMQ
+301 
-307 HIIPFRTYVIRYLC
+307 
-321 KLSDQELRQSAA
+321 
-333 RNMADL
+333 
-339 MWSTVKE
+339 
-346 PLDSALCF
+346 
-354 DKESLDLA
+354 
-362 FKYFM
+362 
-367 SPTLTMRLAGLSQI
+367 
-381 TNQLHTFNDVC
+381 
-392 NNESLVSDT
+392 
-401 ETSIA
+401 
-406 KELADWLI
+406 
-414 HNNVVEHIFGPNLHI
+414 
-429 EIIKQCQVILN
+429 
-440 FLAAEGRLST
+440 
-450 QHIDCIW
+450 
-457 AAAQLKHCSR
+457 
-467 YIHDLFPS
+467 
-475 LIKNLDPV
+475 
-483 PLRHVLNLVSGLHPS
+483 
-498 AHTEQTLYLAS
+498 
-509 MLIKALW
+509 
-516 NNALAAKAQLSKQS
+516 
-530 SFASLLNTNLP
+530 
-541 MGNKKGS
+541 
-548 PAASPDSSDNS
+548 
-559 DTQHSGGSDMEMDDQ
+559 
-574 MMVPSNKRS
+574 
-583 QQRLSDTEESMQGS
+583 
-597 SDETANSVEEGSSG
+597 
-611 PGSSSGRSEASSNE
+611 
-625 AASSRASQSAGSPGS
+625 
-640 ELHSDD
+640 
-646 MADSEALKEEEE
+646 
-658 DEEEDDEEDEDDDE
+658 
-672 EDDDEGNASNAEDGQ
+672 
-687 QKEGHTETRKR
+687 
-698 KAGEALGEGSGHGV
+698 
-712 GSIGS
+712 
-717 GGGAKTKVLQFSPE
+717 
-731 TSAAM
+731 
-736 VTAASTSLEGRMRL
+736 
-750 LDACSSSSSARAE
+750 
-763 AMEPQ
+763 
-768 QPEDISP
+768 
-775 SQMGQGPQEPPCL
+775 
-788 PRPGDFLG
+788 
-796 GAMSSELF
+796 
-804 NCRRFIG
+804 
-811 PQHHHH
+811 
-817 HHHHHHEGP
+817 

-1484 TLQSGESLCWK
+1484 TSLCWK

-1813 IHVKDASQKVS
+1813 IHVKDAS
-1824 PSLSLTGT
+1824 
-1832 MQTTLL
+1832 QTTLL

-2186 NTHFSFPLRLDMTP
+2186 NTHFSFPLRLNMTP

-2611 HLTLSQSD
+2611 SERHLTLSQSD

-2758 VRTSAAYLLVSL
+2758 VRTCEKPSVITQL
-2770 IPSNSF
+2770 INIKVIKTIEAHQMEENS
-2776 RQMFRSTR
+2776 
-2784 SLHLPTRELPLSPDT
+2784 P
-2799 TVVLHQVYNLLL
+2799 
-2811 GLLGRAKLYVDASV
+2811 
-2825 HGTTKLVQ
+2825 
-2833 YFSFMTYCLIS
+2833 
-2844 KTEKLMFSGYFMD
+2844 
-2857 LWNLFQPKLS
+2857 S
-2867 EPAIATNHN
+2867 EPISC
-2876 KQALLSFW
+2876 ALLS
-2884 YNVCV
+2884 
-2889 DCPEN
+2889 P
-2894 VRLVVQNPV
+2894 
-2903 VTKNIAFNYILADHD
+2903 
-2918 DQEVV
+2918 
-2923 LFNRGM
+2923 
-2929 LPAYYGILRMCCEQS
+2929 
-2944 PTFTRQ
+2944 
-2950 LASHQNIQWAF
+2950 
-2961 KNLTPHASQY
+2961 
-2971 PGAVEELFN
+2971 
-2980 LMQLFVAQRVDM
+2980 
-2992 KEEELDDIKQFKKTT
+2992 
-3007 ISCYLRCLDGRSCW
+3007 
-3021 TTLISAF
+3021 SAF

-3304 TFLNNNVV
+3304 TFLNNNMV

-3319 LPKLQVL
+3319 LPKVPLQVL

-3450 MASSSSSSALPV
+3450 MASSSTSSALPV

-3540 QDAGDGFVQVEEPE
+3540 QDAG
-3554 APQPGGTGE
+3554 
-3563 EREEERR
+3563 
-3570 RTEPQPPTAA
+3570 
-3580 DGEAKDSAAAA
+3580 
-3591 ANVSGSAPTLPEDA
+3591 
-3605 TSPSA
+3605 
-3610 IGLAGD
+3610 
-3616 GSEGAGTSQVILS
+3616 
-3629 GGAPPPDMLD
+3629 
-3639 MLHRTVEATITIVTK
+3639 
-3654 LSVKATPSS
+3654 

>member
-1 MCENCAELV
+1 HCYKCTHIV
-10 EVLNELSDADGSEG
+10 FPVSDADSTDGL
-24 GFQLK
+24 QLK
-29 KEHALRVLGYI
+29 KEHALRVFSYI
-40 SSWSQRQCLCCF
+40 SSWTQRQCLCCF

-73 TQINSLRNQL
+73 NQVQALRDQL
-83 CSAQNLTHKGSG
+83 CKGRGS
-95 TEEGRPDWA
+95 A
-104 AGESAPGS
+104 AGAESEWVSARLPPGD
-112 LPQPASPGEDE
+112 DE

-129 DSAEEDA
+129 DSAEED
-136 NIPDPNQ
+136 
-143 KKTQSHEQ
+143 
-151 EKIWPDG
+151 
-158 AQANP
+158 
-163 LGPLDGGSESL
+163 GGS
-174 NGENAAGGGGDNL
+174 GEGGSQENPHSREGNNEDGPDL
-187 DPFSS
+187 LAS
-192 WTTEEK
+192 WSTEDR

-224 PTIEDISAHE
+224 PTIEDISAQE

-269 KECFE
+269 KDCFE
-274 LGTPESLPFPI
+274 YGTPETLPFPI

-307 HIIPFRTYVIRYLC
+307 HIIPFRTFVIRYLC

-414 HNNVVEHIFGPNLHI
+414 NNSVVEHIFGPNLHI

-450 QHIDCIW
+450 QHVDCIW

-483 PLRHVLNLVSGLHPS
+483 PLRHVQNLVSGLHPS

-509 MLIKALW
+509 MLTKALW

-530 SFASLLNTNLP
+530 SFASLLNTNIP
-541 MGNKKGS
+541 MGKKKGS
-548 PAASPDSSDNS
+548 PAASPESSDNS
-559 DTQHSGGSDMEMDDQ
+559 DTHHSGGSDIEMDEQ
-574 MMVPSNKRS
+574 IMNSSKHG

-597 SDETANSVEEGSSG
+597 SDETANSGEEGSSG
-611 PGSSSGRSEASSNE
+611 PGSSSGRSEGSSNE
-625 AASSRASQSAGSPGS
+625 AGSSRASQSAGSPGS

-646 MADSEALKEEEE
+646 MADSEEEERE
-658 DEEEDDEEDEDDDE
+658 TATA
-672 EDDDEGNASNAEDGQ
+672 EGSPRNEHRDIAE
-687 QKEGHTETRKR
+687 RKR
-698 KAGEALGEGSGHGV
+698 KAGDSQQQSGMCLGERDGSVDH
-712 GSIGS
+712 SS
-717 GGGAKTKVLQFSPE
+717 GGTTGPNVKGMPFSPE
-731 TSAAM
+731 TPAM
-736 VTAASTSLEGRMRL
+736 AAASASSSADNHMRM
-750 LDACSSSSSARAE
+750 LDACSSSSHPEGADRDLPAEISSAH
-763 AMEPQ
+763 MHP
-768 QPEDISP
+768 
-775 SQMGQGPQEPPCL
+775 GPQDPACL
-788 PRPGDFLG
+788 PRSGDFLG
-796 GAMSSELF
+796 DTMGSELF

-811 PQHHHH
+811 PQHHHPHHHHHQHH
-817 HHHHHHEGP
+817 HHHHHHEGY
-826 MVEDMLSADDVS
+826 DMLSADDVS

-870 SHAELSSHL
+870 SHAELTSHL

-894 VQGPAVH
+894 AQGPSVH
-901 KHQYSSHAVTD
+901 KHQYSGHAVTD

-926 WDLVQDEDAI
+926 WDLVQDENAI
-936 HLSEGLINEAEK
+936 HLSEGLISEAEK

-1011 KELHMMKLFFDNLQ
+1011 KELHMMKLFFENLM

-1032 EHRHKF
+1032 EQRHKF
-1038 ALYSHS
+1038 VLYGHS

-1073 VDILWHCLVEDA
+1073 VDILWHCLVEDS

-1147 STLDNASNC
+1147 SAYDSGPNC

-1178 AAIQYINSYYINAGK
+1178 AAIQYINSYYINGK

-1203 RKCMESLLMA
+1203 SKCMESLMMA

-1218 KDAHSSLTSIER
+1218 KDPHSSLTIIER

-1329 SRQQGDF
+1329 SRQGDF

-1391 PASCLPPPQKEHIP
+1391 PASCLPPPQKDNIP

-1432 PNTEKLQES
+1432 TEQALENA
-1441 PESARCEELH
+1441 ESARCEELH

-1464 LMLLPTCPKM
+1464 LMLLPTCPNM
-1474 LQAFQNISDE
+1474 LLAFQNISE
-1484 TLQSGESLCWK
+1484 EMGGEGLCWK
-1495 ELLRIKSPH
+1495 DLLRIKSPH

-1521 RIHRES
+1521 RIRRES

-1546 ENSKNTW
+1546 ENSKNSW
-1553 SCKFVSSGGL
+1553 SCKFVASGGL

-1570 NSGILEPKDQESWTV
+1570 NSGILEPKEQESWTV
-1585 WQLDCLACLL
+1585 WLLDCLACLL

-1610 AYHDVFSWSGLAE
+1610 AYHDVFAWSGLAD

-1635 KSTVEHGKGLHIPR
+1635 KGTGEHGKGLHIPR

-1655 SLVQGTNLIQRL
+1655 SLVQGNNLIQRL
-1667 INVAYTYD
+1667 INVAYTYE
-1675 NLAHRV
+1675 NLAPRV
-1681 LKAQSDHRSRHEVTH
+1681 LKAQCDHRSRHEVMH

-1708 SSTVKSSLADS
+1708 CSLVKSSLADS
-1719 DHLHDWL
+1719 EHLHDWL
-1726 KKLTLLVPE
+1726 KKLALLVPE
-1735 PAVRHEACNGLYK
+1735 TAVRHEACNGLYK

-1775 LPDAQALKPLRV
+1775 LPDAQALKPLCV

-1813 IHVKDASQKVS
+1813 IHVKDASQ
-1824 PSLSLTGT
+1824 
-1832 MQTTLL
+1832 TTLL

-1859 QDGNIE
+1859 RDGTIE

-1874 LATSVLKHKPPFKFS
+1874 LATSVVKHKPPFKFS
-1889 REGQEFLRDVYN
+1889 REGQEFLRDVHN
-1901 LLFLLPSL
+1901 LLFMLPSL
-1909 ADRAQP
+1909 KDRQQP
-1915 KCKSHSARA
+1915 KCKSHAARA

-1953 QSSHAPYKWDYW
+1953 QASHAPYKWDYW

-1987 MASTIQQLYMIPEAR
+1987 LASTIQQLYMIPEAR
-2002 QAVFTAKY
+2002 QAVFSAKY
-2010 SEEIKH
+2010 AEDIKH

-2073 EEMSQELK
+2073 EEMSQDLK

-2091 ITNNVVSLDCDHV
+2091 ITNNVVSLDCEHV

-2151 VRAEKRACFKKLPRI
+2151 VRAEKSGTLPLPRI

-2207 GKGER
+2207 GKSDR
-2212 KEGFREEREQ
+2212 KEGFREETESR
-2222 SVTESYEYDLI
+2222 VTESYEYDLI

-2258 AYKNNKWY
+2258 AYKTNKWY

-2313 YMLFYKRVELEEENG
+2313 YMLFYKRVEPEEENG
-2328 KDFSFDVSPDL
+2328 KDFKFEVSPDL

-2381 VSLMTAKLSTSFVLE
+2381 ISLMTAKLSTSFVLE

-2411 ELLTKQFNNNQ
+2411 ELLTKQFNNSQ

-2570 EEEAEEEDEE
+2570 EEEGEEEDDE

-2596 EKMIALIALLVEQSR
+2596 EKMVALIALLVEQSR
-2611 HLTLSQSD
+2611 SERHLTLSQND

-2661 HIVSMLFTSIAKLTP
+2661 HVFLKSSNALFPPSK
-2676 EAANPFFKLLTML
+2676 AANPFFKLLTML

-2784 SLHLPTRELPLSPDT
+2784 SLHIPTRDLPLSPDT

-2811 GLLGRAKLYVDASV
+2811 GLLSRAKLYVDAAV

-2894 VRLVVQNPV
+2894 VRLVVQSPV

-2944 PTFTRQ
+2944 PAFTRQ

-2980 LMQLFVAQRVDM
+2980 LMQLFVAQRPDM
-2992 KEEELDDIKQFKKTT
+2992 REEELEDIKQFKKTT

-3028 RVLLENDEDRLLVVF
+3028 RILLENDEDRLLVVF

-3076 LSIFLSVLKST
+3076 LSIFLSVLKAT

-3175 ENIKLMGAKN
+3175 ENIKLMGGKN

-3200 SLVESSKG
+3200 SMVETSKG

-3236 NCEKFTDTLV
+3236 NCEKFTETLV

-3267 WTELCQSQSV
+3267 WTELAQSQSPM
-3277 LAKTCVKLLCDDPA
+3277 AKTCVKLLCEDPA
-3291 FSEYIKC
+3291 FGEYIKC

-3304 TFLNNNVV
+3304 TFLNNNLA

-3319 LPKLQVL
+3319 LHKVGASVRLPFAALEQESL
-3326 SGPSCSNLISVLV
+3326 SSAVADY
-3339 TNLLTEQSNLQP
+3339 NLLGVQ
-3351 ELALH
+3351 ELASQ
-3356 RVELNKTSSL
+3356 RMEICKASTVLNS
-3366 LNADLRSL
+3366 DLRAL
-3374 VLLLS
+3374 VLMLS
-3379 IQPPPSIDAALCP
+3379 VHTPQHLDP
-3392 ALQELLG
+3392 ALGPTLQDLLVK
-3399 RCRLCLQQRSSLEL
+3399 CRTCLQHHSTLET
-3413 EAKDLK
+3413 EAKDRK
-3419 SKAEDEGATPVKR
+3419 TREEEGATPVKR
-3432 RRVSSDD
+3432 RRV
-3439 DRAAD
+3439 RC
-3444 AAAPLC
+3444 PT
-3450 MASSSSSSALPV
+3450 SSSSSSSISSS
-3462 CGDPKPDQQEAL
+3462 CMEMKPEPREAL

-3484 RDSSSLIDPGT
+3484 RDSSVIDPGT
-3495 EQDPPSPEPTPAT
+3495 EQDPHTPGSISP
-3508 SRNMDSAL
+3508 

-3521 EVSSSSS
+3521 EA
-3528 SSFSSSSSSSLL
+3528 SSSSSSLP
-3540 QDAGDGFVQVEEPE
+3540 EEQE
-3554 APQPGGTGE
+3554 
-3563 EREEERR
+3563 
-3570 RTEPQPPTAA
+3570 
-3580 DGEAKDSAAAA
+3580 
-3591 ANVSGSAPTLPEDA
+3591 SGSKMFGPAVAGPTEEDPA
-3605 TSPSA
+3605 TPSTSV
-3610 IGLAGD
+3610 LAGLQEAGEGQGFPLSEVD
-3616 GSEGAGTSQVILS
+3616 SGSL
-3629 GGAPPPDMLD
+3629 APGCSHTASHGFLNLVQQQDMLD
-3639 MLHRTVEATITIVTK
+3639 MLCRTVESTISVVSK
-3654 LSVKATPSS
+3654 LPGKGTRNASS

>member
-1 MCENCAELV
+1 MCENCVDLV
-10 EVLNELSDADGSEG
+10 EVLNEISDIEG
-24 GFQLK
+24 GDGLQLRK
-29 KEHALRVLGYI
+29 DHTLKIFAFI
-40 SSWSQRQCLCCF
+40 NSWTKRQCLCCF
-52 KEYKHLEVFNQL
+52 KEYKHLEIFNQ
-64 VYALINLVI
+64 VVCTLINVVI
-73 TQINSLRNQL
+73 SQVQALRDQL
-83 CSAQNLTHKGSG
+83 CKNCTANLESTWQEQNNCV
-95 TEEGRPDWA
+95 D
-104 AGESAPGS
+104 
-112 LPQPASPGEDE
+112 
-123 PVNVER
+123 
-129 DSAEEDA
+129 
-136 NIPDPNQ
+136 
-143 KKTQSHEQ
+143 
-151 EKIWPDG
+151 
-158 AQANP
+158 
-163 LGPLDGGSESL
+163 ESL
-174 NGENAAGGGGDNL
+174 NVEKESYKEENSEQCNCIEKKL
-187 DPFSS
+187 DIARTCSLTEDESAKNTDHFSL
-192 WTTEEK
+192 WNIDER
-198 EKLLLCAAKIFQIQ
+198 EKLLLCVAKIFQIQ

-224 PTIEDISAHE
+224 PTIEDISAQE
-234 SNILGS
+234 SNILGA

-259 FCGKHGLSLM
+259 FCGKNGLSLM
-269 KECFE
+269 KDCFE
-274 LGTPESLPFPI
+274 YGSPEKLPFII

-290 TIVSNIRIWLH
+290 TVVSNIRIWLH

-346 PLDSALCF
+346 PLDTALCF

-414 HNNVVEHIFGPNLHI
+414 SNNVVEHIFGPNLHI

-475 LIKNLDPV
+475 LIKNLDPI
-483 PLRHVLNLVSGLHPS
+483 PLRHLLDLVASLHPS
-498 AHTEQTLYLAS
+498 VHTEQTLYLAS

-530 SFASLLNTNLP
+530 SFASLLNTSLP
-541 MGNKKGS
+541 LGNKKGS
-548 PAASPDSSDNS
+548 PAASPQSSDNS
-559 DTQHSGGSDMEMDDQ
+559 DTHLSGGSDTEMDEQ
-574 MMVPSNKRS
+574 LINRTKHV

-597 SDETANSVEEGSSG
+597 SDETANSGEDASSG
-611 PGSSSGRSEASSNE
+611 PGSSSDHSDGSSNE
-625 AASSRASQSAGSPGS
+625 VNSSHASQSAGSPDS
-640 ELHSDD
+640 EVHSED
-646 MADSEALKEEEE
+646 MADIEALKE
-658 DEEEDDEEDEDDDE
+658 DEEEDEDQDH
-672 EDDDEGNASNAEDGQ
+672 NLQKNSRNAELR
-687 QKEGHTETRKR
+687 TRKLETQP
-698 KAGEALGEGSGHGV
+698 GICLGESQGTAERSSAGSGTNKNLV
-712 GSIGS
+712 
-717 GGGAKTKVLQFSPE
+717 FNPE
-731 TSAAM
+731 T
-736 VTAASTSLEGRMRL
+736 VQPVDNRIRI
-750 LDACSSSSSARAE
+750 LDACS
-763 AMEPQ
+763 
-768 QPEDISP
+768 QPEDSEHEMVGEMSTTHMQG
-775 SQMGQGPQEPPCL
+775 SQDSCIA
-788 PRPGDFLG
+788 RTGDYLG
-796 GAMSSELF
+796 EAIGSKLF
-804 NCRRFIG
+804 NCRQFIG
-811 PQHHHH
+811 SQHHHH
-817 HHHHHHEGP
+817 HHHHDGH
-826 MVEDMLSADDVS
+826 MVDDMLSADDVS

-870 SHAELSSHL
+870 SHAELTSHL

-894 VQGPAVH
+894 NQGPVAH
-901 KHQYSSHAVTD
+901 KHQYNNNAVTD

-970 LDNLAH
+970 LENLSNN
-976 HRSVVVSLRLL
+976 RSVVVSLRLL

-1011 KELHMMKLFFDNLQ
+1011 KELNMMKLFFNNLVY
-1025 HYIQEVR
+1025 YIQAVR
-1032 EHRHKF
+1032 DGQHKHS
-1038 ALYSHS
+1038 LYSHS

-1073 VDILWHCLVEDA
+1073 VDALWHCLVEDS

-1147 STLDNASNC
+1147 SSYDGGSSSEFQEAGKKERREGWSSSVRDTGQA
-1156 ELCGMDQLWGIALR
+1156 EKARAPAIIFLCGMDQFWGIALR
-1170 AQSADISR
+1170 AQSGDVSR
-1178 AAIQYINSYYINAGK
+1178 AAIQYINSYYINGK
-1193 TGLEKEQEFI
+1193 TGLEKEHEFI
-1203 RKCMESLLMA
+1203 SKCMESLMIA
-1213 SANLE
+1213 SSNLE
-1218 KDAHSSLTSIER
+1218 QDSRSSLTIIER
-1230 GLLMLKTHLEAF
+1230 GLLMLKTHMEAF

-1312 QKEQMNQQAQL
+1312 QKEQINQQAQL

-1329 SRQQGDF
+1329 NRKGDF

-1391 PASCLPPPQKEHIP
+1391 PASCLPPPQKDNIP
-1405 MLLLLQEPHLTT
+1405 MLLLLQDPHVTT

-1422 EMLAC
+1422 EMLAS

-1432 PNTEKLQES
+1432 GDVDMEDIETT
-1441 PESARCEELH
+1441 RCEELH

-1464 LMLLPTCPKM
+1464 LMLLPTCPNM

-1484 TLQSGESLCWK
+1484 QGNEVPFWK
-1495 ELLRIKSPH
+1495 DLLRIKSAH

-1521 RIHRES
+1521 RIRRES

-1553 SCKFVSSGGL
+1553 SCKFVASGGL
-1563 QLLLEIF
+1563 QQLLEIF
-1570 NSGILEPKDQESWTV
+1570 NSGILEPKEQESWTV

-1595 KLICQFAVDPADLDL
+1595 KLICQFAVDPPDLDL
-1610 AYHDVFSWSGLAE
+1610 AYHDVFAWSGIAE
-1623 SQRKRAWPGKSR
+1623 SYRKRTWPGKSR
-1635 KSTVEHGKGLHIPR
+1635 KTGDHHVKGLHIPR
-1649 LTEVFL
+1649 LTEGT
-1655 SLVQGTNLIQRL
+1655 SLIHRL
-1667 INVAYTYD
+1667 MSVAYTYD
-1675 NLAHRV
+1675 NLAPRV
-1681 LKAQSDHRSRHEVTH
+1681 LKAQADHRSRHEVTH

-1708 SSTVKSSLADS
+1708 CSRVKSSLLDS
-1719 DHLHDWL
+1719 DNLQDWL
-1726 KKLTLLVPE
+1726 KKLTLLIPE
-1735 PAVRHEACNGLYK
+1735 TAVRLESCNGLYK

-1753 LEGGESINRSFLLL
+1753 LDGGDSINRSFLLL

-1775 LPDAQALKPLRV
+1775 LPDAQAVKPIRI
-1787 EDYEE
+1787 ENYEE
-1792 EPLLRTG
+1792 EPMLWPG

-1813 IHVKDASQKVS
+1813 IHVKDAS
-1824 PSLSLTGT
+1824 
-1832 MQTTLL
+1832 QTTLL

-1845 HLADCIRSREILDQ
+1845 HLADCIRSREILDY
-1859 QDGNIE
+1859 QDGNVE
-1865 DDGLTGLLR
+1865 DDGITGLLR
-1874 LATSVLKHKPPFKFS
+1874 LATSVVKHRPPFKFS
-1889 REGQEFLRDVYN
+1889 HEGQEVLRDIFN

-1909 ADRAQP
+1909 KDRQQP
-1915 KCKSHSARA
+1915 KCKSHSSRA

-1944 HNWVMSQHM
+1944 HNWVMAQHM

-1987 MASTIQQLYMIPEAR
+1987 LASTIQQLYMIPEAR

-2010 SEEIKH
+2010 SEDLKH

-2027 TYLMESERKAY
+2027 TYLMESESKAY

-2046 YTMDKQPLNTG
+2046 YTMDKQQLNTG

-2073 EEMSQELK
+2073 EEMSPELK
-2081 NTVKTLFGGV
+2081 STVKNLFGGV
-2091 ITNNVVSLDCDHV
+2091 ITNNVVSLDCEHV
-2104 SQTAEEF
+2104 SQTVEEF

-2145 SQCGKK
+2145 SHCGKK

-2207 GKGER
+2207 GKNDR
-2212 KEGFREEREQ
+2212 KEGFKEDGEELIE
-2222 SVTESYEYDLI
+2222 TESYEYDLI

-2251 RDIVNPH
+2251 RDIINPY
-2258 AYKNNKWY
+2258 AYKTNKWY

-2313 YMLFYKRVELEEENG
+2313 YMLFYKRVEPEEE
-2328 KDFSFDVSPDL
+2328 KKIELIFDVSAEL

-2411 ELLTKQFNNNQ
+2411 ELLTKQFNNSQ

-2433 DDNWWPM
+2433 DDDWWPM

-2468 VHAHLYLQPGMEDGS
+2468 VHAHLYLQPGMEDSS

-2507 SIMEH
+2507 SVMEH

-2544 LQAISIMV
+2544 LQAISTMV

-2557 TKGPENPQ
+2557 TKGPDNPQ

-2570 EEEAEEEDEE
+2570 EEEGEEEEEE

-2596 EKMIALIALLVEQSR
+2596 EKMIALIAFLVEQSRSER

-2696 PGMPSFASYILQRI
+2696 PGMPPFASYILQRI

-2784 SLHLPTRELPLSPDT
+2784 SLHIPTRDLPLSPDT
-2799 TVVLHQVYNLLL
+2799 TVVLHQVYNVLL
-2811 GLLGRAKLYVDASV
+2811 GLLSRAKLYVDAAV
-2825 HGTTKLVQ
+2825 HGTTKLVP

-2844 KTEKLMFSGYFMD
+2844 KTEKLMFSTCFMD

-2894 VRLVVQNPV
+2894 VRLIVQNPV

-2918 DQEVV
+2918 DQDVV

-2944 PTFTRQ
+2944 PAFTRQ

-2971 PGAVEELFN
+2971 PAAVEELFN
-2980 LMQLFVAQRVDM
+2980 LMQLFVAQRPDM
-2992 KEEELDDIKQFKKTT
+2992 REEELEDIKQFKKTT

-3028 RVLLENDEDRLLVVF
+3028 RILLESDEDRLLVVF

-3103 QERIDFAHKLLT
+3103 QERIEFAHKLLT

-3120 SPPELRNACLD
+3120 SPPELRNACID

-3164 PMSFGPYLPCR
+3164 PMSLGPYFPCR
-3175 ENIKLMGAKN
+3175 ENMKQIGGKS
-3185 NIRPPRPELNMCLLP
+3185 NIRPPRPELNMCILP
-3200 SLVESSKG
+3200 TMVETSKG
-3208 KDEVYDRMLL
+3208 KDDIYDRMLL
-3218 DYFLSYHQFIH
+3218 DYVFSYHQFIH

-3236 NCEKFTDTLV
+3236 NCEKFTENLI

-3257 PLHLALFPKL
+3257 ALHLAIFPRL
-3267 WTELCQSQSV
+3267 WTELCQTQSAMSKNCSQ
-3277 LAKTCVKLLCDDPA
+3277 LLCEDPVFA
-3291 FSEYIKC
+3291 EYIKC

-3304 TFLNNNVV
+3304 TFINNNVM
-3312 YSFLTCF
+3312 YTFLTHF
-3319 LPKLQVL
+3319 LQKVQGQVFSEANCANL
-3326 SGPSCSNLISVLV
+3326 INTLISNLLNQYQSLDSDFSNRLEIS
-3339 TNLLTEQSNLQP
+3339 
-3351 ELALH
+3351 
-3356 RVELNKTSSL
+3356 KTSAM
-3366 LNADLRSL
+3366 LNGDLRAL
-3374 VLLLS
+3374 ALLLS
-3379 IQPPPSIDAALCP
+3379 VHTPKQLNPNLIPT
-3392 ALQELLG
+3392 LQELLSK
-3399 RCRLCLQQRSSLEL
+3399 CRTCQQQRTALHEQ
-3413 EAKDLK
+3413 EAKDRK
-3419 SKAEDEGATPVKR
+3419 TKDDEGATPVKR
-3432 RRVSSDD
+3432 RRVSSDEEHIVD
-3439 DRAAD
+3439 SCLGDLKIEPRE
-3444 AAAPLC
+3444 
-3450 MASSSSSSALPV
+3450 AS
-3462 CGDPKPDQQEAL
+3462 
-3474 TPASTSDTET
+3474 TPTSTSDNET
-3484 RDSSSLIDPGT
+3484 RDSSIIDPGT
-3495 EQDPPSPEPTPAT
+3495 EQDPPSPENN
-3508 SRNMDSAL
+3508 SVKEYRMD
-3516 KEEKM
+3516 
-3521 EVSSSSS
+3521 VS
-3528 SSFSSSSSSSLL
+3528 SSFSEDIVLNSRPQHTEEQSSNAGKLEECKDVQNSKDSVVTEEDSEFPSTSISAVLTDLVDPRSCEGQALSS
-3540 QDAGDGFVQVEEPE
+3540 QDAETSLTFGCCYSRGHFSHMQQHDILD
-3554 APQPGGTGE
+3554 TLC
-3563 EREEERR
+3563 
-3570 RTEPQPPTAA
+3570 RTIESTIHALTRISGKGNQAA
-3580 DGEAKDSAAAA
+3580 S
-3591 ANVSGSAPTLPEDA
+3591 
-3605 TSPSA
+3605 
-3610 IGLAGD
+3610 
-3616 GSEGAGTSQVILS
+3616 
-3629 GGAPPPDMLD
+3629 
-3639 MLHRTVEATITIVTK
+3639 
-3654 LSVKATPSS
+3654 

>member
-10 EVLNELSDADGSEG
+10 EVLNEISDADSSEG

-40 SSWSQRQCLCCF
+40 SSWTQRQCLCCF

-73 TQINSLRNQL
+73 AQISTLRDRL
-83 CSAQNLTHKGSG
+83 CSFGGPPAPK
-95 TEEGRPDWA
+95 
-104 AGESAPGS
+104 APGWATGGS
-112 LPQPASPGEDE
+112 VSPPRPSSPGEDE
-123 PVNVER
+123 HVNVER
-129 DSAEEDA
+129 DSAEEDEPSA
-136 NIPDPNQ
+136 QEKVIDKP
-143 KKTQSHEQ
+143 QSHQGQDRPSE
-151 EKIWPDG
+151 
-158 AQANP
+158 AQAEV
-163 LGPLDGGSESL
+163 LDAVESSSKAGAEAGGSD
-174 NGENAAGGGGDNL
+174 GDAVEL
-187 DPFSS
+187 FSS
-192 WTTEEK
+192 WSTEER

-269 KECFE
+269 KDCFE
-274 LGTPESLPFPI
+274 FGTPETLPFPI

-346 PLDSALCF
+346 PLDAALCF

-414 HNNVVEHIFGPNLHI
+414 HNNVIEHIFGPNLHI

-450 QHIDCIW
+450 QHVDCIW

-530 SFASLLNTNLP
+530 SFASLLNTSLP
-541 MGNKKGS
+541 MNKKGS

-559 DTQHSGGSDMEMDDQ
+559 DTQHSGGSDIEMDDPV
-574 MMVPSNKRS
+574 MSSKRS

-597 SDETANSVEEGSSG
+597 SDETANSVEEGSS
-611 PGSSSGRSEASSNE
+611 SGRSEASSNE
-625 AASSRASQSAGSPGS
+625 AASSRASQSAASPGS
-640 ELHSDD
+640 DIQSDD
-646 MADSEALKEEEE
+646 MNDSEALKEEEE
-658 DEEEDDEEDEDDDE
+658 EEDEEECT
-672 EDDDEGNASNAEDGQ
+672 
-687 QKEGHTETRKR
+687 TETAKDQTRDQTESRKR
-698 KAGEALGEGSGHGV
+698 KAGEALGEEAQSNTP
-712 GSIGS
+712 
-717 GGGAKTKVLQFSPE
+717 GGGGKAKPLPFSSE
-731 TSAAM
+731 ASGTM
-736 VTAASTSLEGRMRL
+736 VTSSSLEGRMRL
-750 LDACSSSSSARAE
+750 LEQQCSTSTTGRTEGPES
-763 AMEPQ
+763 Q
-768 QPEDISP
+768 QNVPDVGASP
-775 SQMGQGPQEPPCL
+775 LGQGPQEPSCL
-788 PRPGDFLG
+788 PRPADFLG
-796 GAMSSELF
+796 EAMSSEIF

-817 HHHHHHEGP
+817 HHHHEGA

-1011 KELHMMKLFFDNLQ
+1011 KELHMMRLFFDDLQ

-1032 EHRHKF
+1032 EQRHKF

-1073 VDILWHCLVEDA
+1073 VDILWHCLVEDS

-1147 STLDNASNC
+1147 SALDNAASC

-1312 QKEQMNQQAQL
+1312 QKEQLNQQPQL

-1329 SRQQGDF
+1329 ARQGAGDF

-1405 MLLLLQEPHLTT
+1405 MLLLLQEPHLTS
-1417 LFDLL
+1417 LFELL
-1422 EMLAC
+1422 EMLAS

-1432 PNTEKLQES
+1432 PHADKAQES
-1441 PESARCEELH
+1441 TESTRCEELH
-1451 LHAEN
+1451 FHAEN

-1484 TLQSGESLCWK
+1484 PTEEGLCWK

-1546 ENSKNTW
+1546 ENSKNSW

-1585 WQLDCLACLL
+1585 WLLDCLACLL
-1595 KLICQFAVDPADLDL
+1595 KLICQFAVDPPDLDL
-1610 AYHDVFSWSGLAE
+1610 AYHDVFSWSGLNE

-1655 SLVQGTNLIQRL
+1655 SLVQGTSLIQRL

-1708 SSTVKSSLADS
+1708 SSSVKSSLADS
-1719 DHLHDWL
+1719 EHLHDWL
-1726 KKLTLLVPE
+1726 KKLTLLIPE

-1748 LSLSG
+1748 LSLCG

-1775 LPDAQALKPLRV
+1775 LSDAQALKPLRA

-1813 IHVKDASQKVS
+1813 IHVKDASQKL
-1824 PSLSLTGT
+1824 SLSMAPL
-1832 MQTTLL
+1832 QTTLL

-1859 QDGNIE
+1859 QDGTIE

-1909 ADRAQP
+1909 SDRSQP

-1924 AAYDLLVEMVKGSV
+1924 AAYDLLVETVKGSV
-1938 ENYRLL
+1938 DNYRLL
-1944 HNWVMSQHM
+1944 HNWVMAQHM
-1953 QSSHAPYKWDYW
+1953 QTSHAPYKWDYW

-1987 MASTIQQLYMIPEAR
+1987 LASTIQQLYMIPEAR

-2010 SEEIKH
+2010 AEDIKH

-2073 EEMSQELK
+2073 EEMSQDLK

-2200 YTEDFLM
+2200 YTEDVLM
-2207 GKGER
+2207 GKGDR
-2212 KEGFREEREQ
+2212 KEGFRDEGEG
-2222 SVTESYEYDLI
+2222 SKGSKVTESYEYDLI

-2251 RDIVNPH
+2251 RDIINPH

-2313 YMLFYKRVELEEENG
+2313 YMLFYKRVELEEDNG

-2369 SSIPSTLPDPKA
+2369 SSIPSTLPDPKS

-2411 ELLTKQFNNNQ
+2411 ELLTKQFNNSQ

-2557 TKGPENPQ
+2557 TKGPEN

-2596 EKMIALIALLVEQSR
+2596 EKMIALIALLVEQSRSER

-2758 VRTSAAYLLVSL
+2758 VRASAAYLLVSL

-2929 LPAYYGILRMCCEQS
+2929 LPAYYGILRLCCEAS
-2944 PTFTRQ
+2944 PAFTRA

-2971 PGAVEELFN
+2971 PGAVEELFS
-2980 LMQLFVAQRVDM
+2980 LMQLFVAQRPDM
-2992 KEEELDDIKQFKKTT
+2992 REEELEDIKQFKKTT

-3200 SLVESSKG
+3200 SMVESSKG

-3257 PLHLALFPKL
+3257 PLHLTLFPKL
-3267 WTELCQSQSV
+3267 WTELCQSQTALS
-3277 LAKTCVKLLCDDPA
+3277 KSCVKLLCEDPA
-3291 FSEYIKC
+3291 FSEYMKC
-3298 ILMDER
+3298 IVMDER
-3304 TFLNNNVV
+3304 SFVNLGPAF
-3312 YSFLTCF
+3312 SFLSCF
-3319 LPKLQVL
+3319 MPKVQVL
-3326 SGPSCSNLISVLV
+3326 SAPGRSNLISVLV
-3339 TNLLTEQSNLQP
+3339 TNLLNEESSLQP
-3351 ELALH
+3351 QLCSH
-3356 RVELNKTSSL
+3356 KVELHKSCSL
-3366 LNADLRSL
+3366 LNADLR
-3374 VLLLS
+3374 VLLLLLS
-3379 IQPPPSIDAALCP
+3379 SQPQASDSALGP
-3392 ALQELLG
+3392 ALGPALSELLG
-3399 RCRLCLQQRSSLEL
+3399 RCRLCVQQHSAMET
-3413 EAKDLK
+3413 EAQCNKV
-3419 SKAEDEGATPVKR
+3419 EDDGATPVKR
-3432 RRVSSDD
+3432 RRVSGDV
-3439 DRAAD
+3439 
-3444 AAAPLC
+3444 AP
-3450 MASSSSSSALPV
+3450 STSSAPV
-3462 CGDPKPDQQEAL
+3462 CDPKPD
-3474 TPASTSDTET
+3474 PHDPHDPSSDTET
-3484 RDSSSLIDPGT
+3484 RDSSSIIDPGS
-3495 EQDPPSPEPTPAT
+3495 EHDPPSPPAPPAVQPDHAT
-3508 SRNMDSAL
+3508 TKDS
-3516 KEEKM
+3516 KPDT
-3521 EVSSSSS
+3521 
-3528 SSFSSSSSSSLL
+3528 SSSSLPSTSCL
-3540 QDAGDGFVQVEEPE
+3540 EAGLTQEADEPHSSHVTERKQEQEVVEDQICASKDETKPEPE
-3554 APQPGGTGE
+3554 AKSSE
-3563 EREEERR
+3563 E
-3570 RTEPQPPTAA
+3570 
-3580 DGEAKDSAAAA
+3580 
-3591 ANVSGSAPTLPEDA
+3591 VVF
-3605 TSPSA
+3605 PSC
-3610 IGLAGD
+3610 L
-3616 GSEGAGTSQVILS
+3616 EGMPFA
-3629 GGAPPPDMLD
+3629 PDMLD
-3639 MLHRTVEATITIVTK
+3639 TLYRTVEAAVAVVNK
-3654 LSVKATPSS
+3654 LTPKSPPSSS

>member
-1 MCENCAELV
+1 ASRIPLEPELRGSQV
-10 EVLNELSDADGSEG
+10 SDIEG
-24 GFQLK
+24 GDALQLR
-29 KEHALRVLGYI
+29 KEHALKIFAYI
-40 SSWSQRQCLCCF
+40 NSWTQRQCLCCF
-52 KEYKHLEVFNQL
+52 KEYKHLEIFNQ
-64 VYALINLVI
+64 VVCALINLVI
-73 TQINSLRNQL
+73 AQVQALRDQL
-83 CSAQNLTHKGSG
+83 CKHCTINIDSTWQEQSNH
-95 TEEGRPDWA
+95 EEP
-104 AGESAPGS
+104 
-112 LPQPASPGEDE
+112 L
-123 PVNVER
+123 NVER
-129 DSAEEDA
+129 ESHQEENGERQKSIEKKFDSARTCLLPEEEPAKNTDA
-136 NIPDPNQ
+136 FGLWSTD
-143 KKTQSHEQ
+143 
-151 EKIWPDG
+151 
-158 AQANP
+158 
-163 LGPLDGGSESL
+163 
-174 NGENAAGGGGDNL
+174 
-187 DPFSS
+187 
-192 WTTEEK
+192 EK
-198 EKLLLCAAKIFQIQ
+198 EKLLLCVAKIFQIQ

-224 PTIEDISAHE
+224 PTIEDISAQE
-234 SNILGS
+234 SNILGA

-259 FCGKHGLSLM
+259 FCGKNGLSLM
-269 KECFE
+269 KDCFE
-274 LGTPESLPFPI
+274 YGSPETLPFLI

-290 TIVSNIRIWLH
+290 TVVSNIRIWLH

-346 PLDSALCF
+346 PLDTALCF

-414 HNNVVEHIFGPNLHI
+414 SNNVVEHIFGPNLHI

-483 PLRHVLNLVSGLHPS
+483 PLRHLLNLVSTLHPS

-530 SFASLLNTNLP
+530 SFASLLSTNLP
-541 MGNKKGS
+541 MGNKKEEEELRRAAPSPWS
-548 PAASPDSSDNS
+548 PAASPQSSDNS
-559 DTQHSGGSDMEMDDQ
+559 DTHQSGGSDIEMEEQ
-574 MMVPSNKRS
+574 LINRTKHV
-583 QQRLSDTEESMQGS
+583 QQRLSDTETS
-597 SDETANSVEEGSSG
+597 SLILSLLISFF
-611 PGSSSGRSEASSNE
+611 
-625 AASSRASQSAGSPGS
+625 SR
-640 ELHSDD
+640 H
-646 MADSEALKEEEE
+646 
-658 DEEEDDEEDEDDDE
+658 
-672 EDDDEGNASNAEDGQ
+672 
-687 QKEGHTETRKR
+687 
-698 KAGEALGEGSGHGV
+698 
-712 GSIGS
+712 
-717 GGGAKTKVLQFSPE
+717 
-731 TSAAM
+731 M
-736 VTAASTSLEGRMRL
+736 V
-750 LDACSSSSSARAE
+750 D
-763 AMEPQ
+763 
-768 QPEDISP
+768 
-775 SQMGQGPQEPPCL
+775 
-788 PRPGDFLG
+788 
-796 GAMSSELF
+796 
-804 NCRRFIG
+804 
-811 PQHHHH
+811 
-817 HHHHHHEGP
+817 
-826 MVEDMLSADDVS
+826 DMLSADDVS

-870 SHAELSSHL
+870 SHAELTSHL

-894 VQGPAVH
+894 SQGPAVH
-901 KHQYSSHAVTD
+901 KHQYNSNAVTD

-970 LDNLAH
+970 LENLANN
-976 HRSVVVSLRLL
+976 RSVVVSLRLL

-1011 KELHMMKLFFDNLQ
+1011 KELNMMKLFFDNLV
-1025 HYIQEVR
+1025 HYIQAVR
-1032 EHRHKF
+1032 EGRHKH

-1073 VDILWHCLVEDA
+1073 VDILWHCLVEDS

-1147 STLDNASNC
+1147 SAYDGGSNS
-1156 ELCGMDQLWGIALR
+1156 ELCGMDQFWGIALR
-1170 AQSADISR
+1170 AQSGDVSR
-1178 AAIQYINSYYINAGK
+1178 AAIQYINSYYINGK

-1203 RKCMESLLMA
+1203 SKCMESLMIA
-1213 SANLE
+1213 SSNLE
-1218 KDAHSSLTSIER
+1218 QDPHSSLTIIER

-1312 QKEQMNQQAQL
+1312 QKEQINQQAQL

-1329 SRQQGDF
+1329 SRKGEF

-1391 PASCLPPPQKEHIP
+1391 PASCLPPPQKDNIP

-1422 EMLAC
+1422 EMLAS

-1432 PNTEKLQES
+1432 GEVAMEDS
-1441 PESARCEELH
+1441 ESARCEELH

-1464 LMLLPTCPKM
+1464 LMLLPTCPNM

-1484 TLQSGESLCWK
+1484 QGNDGFSWK
-1495 ELLRIKSPH
+1495 DLLRIKSAH

-1521 RIHRES
+1521 RIRRES

-1553 SCKFVSSGGL
+1553 SCKFVAAGGL
-1563 QLLLEIF
+1563 QQLLEIF
-1570 NSGILEPKDQESWTV
+1570 NSGILEPKEQESWTV

-1595 KLICQFAVDPADLDL
+1595 KLICQFAVDPSDLDL
-1610 AYHDVFSWSGLAE
+1610 AYHDVFAWSGVAE
-1623 SQRKRAWPGKSR
+1623 SHRKRTWPGKSR
-1635 KSTVEHGKGLHIPR
+1635 KTTSDHVKGLHIPR

-1655 SLVQGTNLIQRL
+1655 VLVQGTSLIQRL
-1667 INVAYTYD
+1667 MSVAYTYD
-1675 NLAHRV
+1675 NLAPRV

-1708 SSTVKSSLADS
+1708 CSLVKSSLADS
-1719 DHLHDWL
+1719 DHLQDWL
-1726 KKLTLLVPE
+1726 KKLTLLIPE
-1735 PAVRHEACNGLYK
+1735 TAVRHESCNGLYK

-1753 LEGGESINRSFLLL
+1753 LDGGDSINRSFLLL

-1775 LPDAQALKPLRV
+1775 LPDAQALKPIRI

-1792 EPLLRTG
+1792 ETVLRPG

-1813 IHVKDASQKVS
+1813 IHVKDAS
-1824 PSLSLTGT
+1824 
-1832 MQTTLL
+1832 QTTLL

-1845 HLADCIRSREILDQ
+1845 HLADCIRSREILDH

-1874 LATSVLKHKPPFKFS
+1874 LATSVIKHKPPFKFS
-1889 REGQEFLRDVYN
+1889 REGQEFLRDIFN

-1909 ADRAQP
+1909 KDRQQP
-1915 KCKSHSARA
+1915 KCKSHSSRA

-1944 HNWVMSQHM
+1944 HNWVMAQHM

-1987 MASTIQQLYMIPEAR
+1987 LASTIQQLYMIPEAR
-2002 QAVFTAKY
+2002 QAIFTAKY
-2010 SEEIKH
+2010 SEDMKH

-2027 TYLMESERKAY
+2027 TYLMESECKAY

-2073 EEMSQELK
+2073 EEMSPELK
-2081 NTVKTLFGGV
+2081 NTVKSLFGGV
-2091 ITNNVVSLDCDHV
+2091 ITNNVVSLDCEHV

-2145 SQCGKK
+2145 SHCGKK

-2207 GKGER
+2207 GKNDR
-2212 KEGFREEREQ
+2212 KEGFKEDGGYLKE
-2222 SVTESYEYDLI
+2222 TESYEYDLI

-2313 YMLFYKRVELEEENG
+2313 YMLFYKRMEPEEENG
-2328 KDFSFDVSPDL
+2328 RDYKFDVSSEL

-2411 ELLTKQFNNNQ
+2411 ELLTKQFNNSQ

-2433 DDNWWPM
+2433 DDDWWPM

-2468 VHAHLYLQPGMEDGS
+2468 VHAHLYLQPGMEDCS

-2544 LQAISIMV
+2544 LQAISTMV

-2570 EEEAEEEDEE
+2570 EEEGEEEEEE

-2611 HLTLSQSD
+2611 SERHLTLSQND

-2696 PGMPSFASYILQRI
+2696 PGMPPFASYILQRI

-2784 SLHLPTRELPLSPDT
+2784 SLHIPTRDLPLSPDT
-2799 TVVLHQVYNLLL
+2799 TVVLHQVYNVLL
-2811 GLLGRAKLYVDASV
+2811 GLLSRAKLYVDAAV
-2825 HGTTKLVQ
+2825 HGTTKLVP

-2844 KTEKLMFSGYFMD
+2844 KTEKLMFSTYFMD

-2894 VRLVVQNPV
+2894 VRLIVQNPV

-2918 DQEVV
+2918 DQDVV

-2929 LPAYYGILRMCCEQS
+2929 LPAYYGILRLCCEQS
-2944 PTFTRQ
+2944 PAFTRQ

-2980 LMQLFVAQRVDM
+2980 LMQLFVAQRPDM
-2992 KEEELDDIKQFKKTT
+2992 REEEIEDIKQFKKTT

-3028 RVLLENDEDRLLVVF
+3028 RILLESDEDRLLVVF

-3103 QERIDFAHKLLT
+3103 QERIEFAHKLLT

-3120 SPPELRNACLD
+3120 SPPELRNACID

-3164 PMSFGPYLPCR
+3164 PMSLGPYFPCR
-3175 ENIKLMGAKN
+3175 ENLKLIGGKS

-3200 SLVESSKG
+3200 TMVEASKVQWSQGHTGCRHSPSGHSFSERIQSPAHGAYVHVDGNLCGQHISKKLGYCRG
-3208 KDEVYDRMLL
+3208 KDDVYDRMLL
-3218 DYFLSYHQFIH
+3218 DYFFSYHQFIH

-3236 NCEKFTDTLV
+3236 NCEKFTETLV
-3246 KLSVLIAYEGL
+3246 KMSVLVAYEGL

-3267 WTELCQSQSV
+3267 WTELCQTQSAV
-3277 LAKTCVKLLCDDPA
+3277 SKNCVKLLCEDPVFA
-3291 FSEYIKC
+3291 EYIKC

-3304 TFLNNNVV
+3304 TFLNNNIV
-3312 YSFLTCF
+3312 YTFLTHF
-3319 LPKLQVL
+3319 LLKVQGQVF
-3326 SGPSCSNLISVLV
+3326 SEANCANLINTLI
-3339 TNLLTEQSNLQP
+3339 TNLINQYQSLESDFSNQ
-3351 ELALH
+3351 
-3356 RVELNKTSSL
+3356 RVEISKASSTLNG
-3366 LNADLRSL
+3366 DLRAL
-3374 VLLLS
+3374 ALLLS
-3379 IQPPPSIDAALCP
+3379 VHTPKQLNSALIP
-3392 ALQELLG
+3392 TLQELLNK
-3399 RCRLCLQQRSSLEL
+3399 CRACQQQRNSLQEQ
-3413 EAKDLK
+3413 EAKERKTKD
-3419 SKAEDEGATPVKR
+3419 DEGATPVKR
-3432 RRVSSDD
+3432 RRVSSDEEHTVD
-3439 DRAAD
+3439 SCLSDIKAEPR
-3444 AAAPLC
+3444 
-3450 MASSSSSSALPV
+3450 
-3462 CGDPKPDQQEAL
+3462 EAL
-3474 TPASTSDTET
+3474 TPTSTSDNET
-3484 RDSSSLIDPGT
+3484 RDSSIIDPGT
-3495 EQDPPSPEPTPAT
+3495 EQDPPSPE
-3508 SRNMDSAL
+3508 
-3516 KEEKM
+3516 
-3521 EVSSSSS
+3521 SSSVKEYRMEGP
-3528 SSFSSSSSSSLL
+3528 SSFSEDILL
-3540 QDAGDGFVQVEEPE
+3540 ATRAQHAEE
-3554 APQPGGTGE
+3554 QPGNGKFE
-3563 EREEERR
+3563 ECKEFKDLQA
-3570 RTEPQPPTAA
+3570 P
-3580 DGEAKDSAAAA
+3580 KDSMGAEEDSEFPSTSISAVLSDLADLRGCDGQALPAQDPDTSLAISCGHSRGLFSHMQQQDILDILCRTIESTIHVVTRISGKGNQAA
-3591 ANVSGSAPTLPEDA
+3591 S
-3605 TSPSA
+3605 
-3610 IGLAGD
+3610 
-3616 GSEGAGTSQVILS
+3616 
-3629 GGAPPPDMLD
+3629 
-3639 MLHRTVEATITIVTK
+3639 
-3654 LSVKATPSS
+3654 

>member
-1 MCENCAELV
+1 
-10 EVLNELSDADGSEG
+10 SDIEG
-24 GFQLK
+24 GDGLQLR
-29 KEHALRVLGYI
+29 KEHTLKIFAYI
-40 SSWSQRQCLCCF
+40 NSWTQRQCLCCF
-52 KEYKHLEVFNQL
+52 KEYKHLEIFNQ
-64 VYALINLVI
+64 VVCALINLVI
-73 TQINSLRNQL
+73 AQVQVLRDQL
-83 CSAQNLTHKGSG
+83 CKHCATINIDSTWQDESNQVEEPLNIDRECNEGNAERQKSIEKKSNSTRICNLT
-95 TEEGRPDWA
+95 EE
-104 AGESAPGS
+104 ESS
-112 LPQPASPGEDE
+112 KS
-123 PVNVER
+123 
-129 DSAEEDA
+129 S
-136 NIPDPNQ
+136 
-143 KKTQSHEQ
+143 
-151 EKIWPDG
+151 
-158 AQANP
+158 
-163 LGPLDGGSESL
+163 
-174 NGENAAGGGGDNL
+174 
-187 DPFSS
+187 DPFSLWS
-192 WTTEEK
+192 TEEK
-198 EKLLLCAAKIFQIQ
+198 EKLLLCVAKIFQIQ

-224 PTIEDISAHE
+224 PTIED
-234 SNILGS
+234 
-240 FCDMNDV
+240 V

-259 FCGKHGLSLM
+259 FCGKNGLSLM
-269 KECFE
+269 KDCFE
-274 LGTPESLPFPI
+274 YGTPETLPFLI

-290 TIVSNIRIWLH
+290 TVVSN
-301 IPAVMQ
+301 
-307 HIIPFRTYVIRYLC
+307 
-321 KLSDQELRQSAA
+321 ELRQSAA

-346 PLDSALCF
+346 PLDTTLCF

-414 HNNVVEHIFGPNLHI
+414 SNNVVEHIFGPNLHI

-483 PLRHVLNLVSGLHPS
+483 PLRHLLNLVSALEPS
-498 AHTEQTLYLAS
+498 VHTEQTLYLAS

-530 SFASLLNTNLP
+530 SFASLLNTNMP
-541 MGNKKGS
+541 IGNKKEEEELRRAAPSPWS
-548 PAASPDSSDNS
+548 PAASPQSSDNS
-559 DTQHSGGSDMEMDDQ
+559 DTHQSGASDIEMDEQ
-574 MMVPSNKRS
+574 LINRTKHV

-597 SDETANSVEEGSSG
+597 SDETANSGEDGSSG
-611 PGSSSGRSEASSNE
+611 PGSSSGHSDGSSNGVN
-625 AASSRASQSAGSPGS
+625 SSHASQSAGSPGS
-640 ELHSDD
+640 EVQSEDI
-646 MADSEALKEEEE
+646 ADIEALKEEEE
-658 DEEEDDEEDEDDDE
+658 DDDH
-672 EDDDEGNASNAEDGQ
+672 
-687 QKEGHTETRKR
+687 GHNPPKNSCGTELRNRK
-698 KAGEALGEGSGHGV
+698 H
-712 GSIGS
+712 
-717 GGGAKTKVLQFSPE
+717 
-731 TSAAM
+731 M
-736 VTAASTSLEGRMRL
+736 V
-750 LDACSSSSSARAE
+750 D
-763 AMEPQ
+763 
-768 QPEDISP
+768 
-775 SQMGQGPQEPPCL
+775 
-788 PRPGDFLG
+788 
-796 GAMSSELF
+796 
-804 NCRRFIG
+804 
-811 PQHHHH
+811 
-817 HHHHHHEGP
+817 
-826 MVEDMLSADDVS
+826 DMLSADDVS

-870 SHAELSSHL
+870 SHAELTSHL

-894 VQGPAVH
+894 SQGPAVH
-901 KHQYSSHAVTD
+901 KHQFNSNAVTD

-926 WDLVQDEDAI
+926 WDIVQDDDAVN
-936 HLSEGLINEAEK
+936 LSEGLINEAEK

-970 LDNLAH
+970 LENLGNN
-976 HRSVVVSLRLL
+976 RSVVISLRLL

-1011 KELHMMKLFFDNLQ
+1011 KELNMMKLFFDNLVY
-1025 HYIQEVR
+1025 YIQGLR
-1032 EHRHKF
+1032 EGRQKH

-1073 VDILWHCLVEDA
+1073 VDILWHCLVEDS

-1147 STLDNASNC
+1147 SAYDGGSNS
-1156 ELCGMDQLWGIALR
+1156 ELCGMDQFWGIALR
-1170 AQSADISR
+1170 AQSGDVSR
-1178 AAIQYINSYYINAGK
+1178 AAIQYINSYYINGK

-1203 RKCMESLLMA
+1203 SKCMESLMIA
-1213 SANLE
+1213 SSSLE
-1218 KDAHSSLTSIER
+1218 QESHSSLTVIER

-1272 LPLRIVCQPAGLPDK
+1272 LPLRVVCQPAGLPDK

-1312 QKEQMNQQAQL
+1312 QKEQINQQAQL

-1329 SRQQGDF
+1329 NRKGEF

-1356 YDEKTLHELGFK
+1356 YDEKALHELGFK

-1391 PASCLPPPQKEHIP
+1391 PASCLPPPQKDNIP

-1422 EMLAC
+1422 EMLAS

-1432 PNTEKLQES
+1432 GKVAVDDSES
-1441 PESARCEELH
+1441 LKCEELH

-1464 LMLLPTCPKM
+1464 LMLLPTCPNM
-1474 LQAFQNISDE
+1474 LMAFQNISDE
-1484 TLQSGESLCWK
+1484 Q
-1495 ELLRIKSPH
+1495 
-1504 KLLYALEIIE
+1504 
-1514 ALGKPNR
+1514 
-1521 RIHRES
+1521 
-1527 TGSYSDLYPD
+1527 GSYSDLYPD
-1537 SDDSSEDQI
+1537 SDDSSEDQV
-1546 ENSKNTW
+1546 ENSKNSW
-1553 SCKFVSSGGL
+1553 SCKFVAAGGL
-1563 QLLLEIF
+1563 QQLLEIF
-1570 NSGILEPKDQESWTV
+1570 NSAILEPKEQESWTV

-1595 KLICQFAVDPADLDL
+1595 KLICQFAVDPSDLDL
-1610 AYHDVFSWSGLAE
+1610 AYHDVFAWSGIAE
-1623 SQRKRAWPGKSR
+1623 SHRKRTWPGKSR
-1635 KSTVEHGKGLHIPR
+1635 KATGDHAKSLHIPR

-1655 SLVQGTNLIQRL
+1655 VLVQGTSLIQRL
-1667 INVAYTYD
+1667 MSVAYTYD
-1675 NLAHRV
+1675 NLAPRV
-1681 LKAQSDHRSRHEVTH
+1681 LKAQSDHRSRHEVSH

-1708 SSTVKSSLADS
+1708 CSLVKSSLADS
-1719 DHLHDWL
+1719 DHLQDWL
-1726 KKLTLLVPE
+1726 KKLTLLIPE
-1735 PAVRHEACNGLYK
+1735 TAVRHESCNGLYK

-1753 LEGGESINRSFLLL
+1753 LDGGDSIHRSFLLL

-1775 LPDAQALKPLRV
+1775 LPDAQALKPLRID
-1787 EDYEE
+1787 DYEE
-1792 EPLLRTG
+1792 EPMLKPG
-1799 CKEYFWLLCKLIDN
+1799 CKEYFWLLCKLVDN
-1813 IHVKDASQKVS
+1813 IHIKDAS
-1824 PSLSLTGT
+1824 
-1832 MQTTLL
+1832 QTTLL

-1845 HLADCIRSREILDQ
+1845 HLADCIRSREILDHL
-1859 QDGNIE
+1859 DGHIE
-1865 DDGLTGLLR
+1865 DDGLSGLLR
-1874 LATSVLKHKPPFKFS
+1874 LATSVIKHKPPFKFS
-1889 REGQEFLRDVYN
+1889 REGQVINGRSNFKSNQDMFKFVWGH
-1901 LLFLLPSL
+1901 LLFPLV
-1909 ADRAQP
+1909 
-1915 KCKSHSARA
+1915 SAA
-1924 AAYDLLVEMVKGSV
+1924 
-1938 ENYRLL
+1938 
-1944 HNWVMSQHM
+1944 
-1953 QSSHAPYKWDYW
+1953 HAPYKWDYW
-1965 PHDDVRA
+1965 PHEDVRA

-1987 MASTIQQLYMIPEAR
+1987 LASTIQQLYMIPEAR

-2010 SEEIKH
+2010 SEDMKH

-2027 TYLMESERKAY
+2027 TYLMESECKAY

-2065 FTDLITKI
+2065 FTDLITKV
-2073 EEMSQELK
+2073 EEMSPELK
-2081 NTVKTLFGGV
+2081 NTVKSLFGGV
-2091 ITNNVVSLDCDHV
+2091 ITNNVVSLDCEHV

-2145 SQCGKK
+2145 SHCGKK

-2207 GKGER
+2207 GKSDR
-2212 KEGFREEREQ
+2212 KDGFKEVNDH
-2222 SVTESYEYDLI
+2222 SKDTESYEYDLI

-2258 AYKNNKWY
+2258 AYRNNKWY

-2313 YMLFYKRVELEEENG
+2313 YMLFYKRMEPEEENG
-2328 KDFSFDVSPDL
+2328 REYKFDVSSEL
-2339 LEWIWHDNMQFLQDK
+2339 LE
-2354 NIFEHTYFG
+2354 
-2363 FMWQLC
+2363 
-2369 SSIPSTLPDPKA
+2369 
-2381 VSLMTAKLSTSFVLE
+2381 
-2396 TFIHSKEKPTMLQWI
+2396 PTMLQWI
-2411 ELLTKQFNNNQ
+2411 ELLTKQFNNSQ

-2433 DDNWWPM
+2433 DDDWWPM

-2483 DDMDGP
+2483 DDMDAS
-2489 VEDIGSRSC
+2489 VEDIGGRSC
-2498 VTRFVKTLL
+2498 VTRFVRTLL
-2507 SIMEH
+2507 LIMEH

-2535 EEESQFLLS
+2535 EEE
-2544 LQAISIMV
+2544 
-2552 HFYMG
+2552 
-2557 TKGPENPQ
+2557 PQ

-2570 EEEAEEEDEE
+2570 EEEGEEEEEE

-2596 EKMIALIALLVEQSR
+2596 EKMIALVALLVEQSR
-2611 HLTLSQSD
+2611 SERHLTLSQTD

-2696 PGMPSFASYILQRI
+2696 PGMPPFASYILQRI

-2784 SLHLPTRELPLSPDT
+2784 SLHIPTRDLPLSPDT
-2799 TVVLHQVYNLLL
+2799 TVVLHQVYNVLL
-2811 GLLGRAKLYVDASV
+2811 GLLSRAKLYVDAAV
-2825 HGTTKLVQ
+2825 HGTTKLVP

-2844 KTEKLMFSGYFMD
+2844 KTEKLMFSTYFMD

-2884 YNVCV
+2884 YNVCA

-2894 VRLVVQNPV
+2894 IRLIVQNPV

-2918 DQEVV
+2918 DQDVV

-2929 LPAYYGILRMCCEQS
+2929 LPAYYGILRLCCEQS
-2944 PTFTRQ
+2944 PAFTRQ

-2980 LMQLFVAQRVDM
+2980 LMQLFIAQRPDM
-2992 KEEELDDIKQFKKTT
+2992 REEEIEDIKQFKKTT

-3028 RVLLENDEDRLLVVF
+3028 RILLESDEDRLLVVF

-3103 QERIDFAHKLLT
+3103 QERIEFAHKLLT

-3120 SPPELRNACLD
+3120 SPPELRNACID

-3164 PMSFGPYLPCR
+3164 PMSLGPYFPCR
-3175 ENIKLMGAKN
+3175 ENIKLIGGKS

-3200 SLVESSKG
+3200 TMVETSKG
-3208 KDEVYDRMLL
+3208 KDDVYDRMLL
-3218 DYFLSYHQFIH
+3218 DYFFSYHQFIH

-3236 NCEKFTDTLV
+3236 NCEKFTETLV
-3246 KLSVLIAYEGL
+3246 KLSVLVAYEGL

-3267 WTELCQSQSV
+3267 WTELCQTQSTMS
-3277 LAKTCVKLLCDDPA
+3277 KNCIKLLCEDPVFA
-3291 FSEYIKC
+3291 EYIKC

-3304 TFLNNNVV
+3304 TFLNNNIV
-3312 YSFLTCF
+3312 YTFMTHFL
-3319 LPKLQVL
+3319 LKVQSQVFSEANCASL
-3326 SGPSCSNLISVLV
+3326 ISTLITNLI
-3339 TNLLTEQSNLQP
+3339 NQYQNLQSDFTN
-3351 ELALH
+3351 
-3356 RVELNKTSSL
+3356 RVEISKASASLNG
-3366 LNADLRSL
+3366 DLRAL
-3374 VLLLS
+3374 ALLLS
-3379 IQPPPSIDAALCP
+3379 VHTPKQLNPALIP
-3392 ALQELLG
+3392 TLQELLSK
-3399 RCRLCLQQRSSLEL
+3399 CRTCLQQRHSLQEQ
-3413 EAKDLK
+3413 EAKERKTKD
-3419 SKAEDEGATPVKR
+3419 DEGATPVKR
-3432 RRVSSDD
+3432 RRVSSDEEHGVD
-3439 DRAAD
+3439 S
-3444 AAAPLC
+3444 C
-3450 MASSSSSSALPV
+3450 I
-3462 CGDPKPDQQEAL
+3462 GDIKTDTREVL
-3474 TPASTSDTET
+3474 TPTSTSDNET
-3484 RDSSSLIDPGT
+3484 RDSSIIDPGT
-3495 EQDPPSPEPTPAT
+3495 EQDLPSPENG
-3508 SRNMDSAL
+3508 SV
-3516 KEEKM
+3516 KEYRM
-3521 EVSSSSS
+3521 EGL
-3528 SSFSSSSSSSLL
+3528 SSFSEDGSHIRSQHAEEQSNSGRFDDCKEFKDLHCSKDTTLAEDESEFPSTSISAVLSDLADLRSCDGQALSS
-3540 QDAGDGFVQVEEPE
+3540 QDPE
-3554 APQPGGTGE
+3554 AALSLSCGHSRGLFSQAQQHDILDTLC
-3563 EREEERR
+3563 
-3570 RTEPQPPTAA
+3570 RTIESTIHVVTRISGKGNQAA
-3580 DGEAKDSAAAA
+3580 S
-3591 ANVSGSAPTLPEDA
+3591 
-3605 TSPSA
+3605 
-3610 IGLAGD
+3610 
-3616 GSEGAGTSQVILS
+3616 
-3629 GGAPPPDMLD
+3629 
-3639 MLHRTVEATITIVTK
+3639 
-3654 LSVKATPSS
+3654 

>member
-10 EVLNELSDADGSEG
+10 EVLNEISDAEGSEG

-40 SSWSQRQCLCCF
+40 SSWTQRQCLCCF

-64 VYALINLVI
+64 IYALINLVI
-73 TQINSLRNQL
+73 AQISSLRNQL
-83 CSAQNLTHKGSG
+83 CSGQNCAHKGTVSE
-95 TEEGRPDWA
+95 TEG
-104 AGESAPGS
+104 AGPEWTREESAPGTT
-112 LPQPASPGEDE
+112 PQPTSPGEDE

-129 DSAEEDA
+129 DSAEEDTDT
-136 NIPDPNQ
+136 PDVNQ
-143 KKTQSHEQ
+143 NKSQSLDQGLTRSGEVQ
-151 EKIWPDG
+151 AEAARPASGSDEFGEDCAG
-158 AQANP
+158 AASDSQD
-163 LGPLDGGSESL
+163 L
-174 NGENAAGGGGDNL
+174 
-187 DPFSS
+187 FSS
-192 WTTEEK
+192 WTMEER

-224 PTIEDISAHE
+224 PTLEDISAHE

-274 LGTPESLPFPI
+274 RGTPESLPFPI

-406 KELADWLI
+406 KELGDWLI

-450 QHIDCIW
+450 PHIDCIW

-530 SFASLLNTNLP
+530 SFASLLNTNVP

-559 DTQHSGGSDMEMDDQ
+559 DTQQSGGSDMEMEDQ
-574 MMVPSNKRS
+574 MMVTSSKRS
-583 QQRLSDTEESMQGS
+583 QQRLSDTEESLQGS

-625 AASSRASQSAGSPGS
+625 AASSRASQSAGSPAS
-640 ELHSDD
+640 EIHSDD
-646 MADSEALKEEEE
+646 MADSEALKEED
-658 DEEEDDEEDEDDDE
+658 DEEEEEDEEDEDDDE
-672 EDDDEGNASNAEDGQ
+672 EEEEGNGSAVEDGQ
-687 QKEGHTETRKR
+687 QKAAREQTESRKR
-698 KAGEALGEGSGHGV
+698 KAGEALGEGPSHRV
-712 GSIGS
+712 GPIGS
-717 GGGAKTKVLQFSPE
+717 GGGTKPKVLSFSPE
-731 TSAAM
+731 TSAVMA
-736 VTAASTSLEGRMRL
+736 TAASSSLEGRMRM
-750 LDACSSSSSARAE
+750 LDACSSSSSARPE
-763 AMEPQ
+763 RMEPQ
-768 QPEDISP
+768 QQAENISP
-775 SQMGQGPQEPPCL
+775 SQMVQGPQEPASL

-796 GAMSSELF
+796 EAMSSELF
-804 NCRRFIG
+804 NCRRFMG
-811 PQHHHH
+811 PQHHHHH

-826 MVEDMLSADDVS
+826 MLEDMLSADDVS

-894 VQGPAVH
+894 VQGPAAH
-901 KHQYSSHAVTD
+901 KHQYSSHAVMD

-1032 EHRHKF
+1032 ENQHKF

-1147 STLDNASNC
+1147 STLDTTSSC

-1203 RKCMESLLMA
+1203 RKCIESLLMA

-1218 KDAHSSLTSIER
+1218 KDSHSSLTSIER

-1312 QKEQMNQQAQL
+1312 QKDQVNQQAQL

-1329 SRQQGDF
+1329 SQQPGDF

-1422 EMLAC
+1422 ETLAS

-1432 PNTEKLQES
+1432 PNTEKALES

-1484 TLQSGESLCWK
+1484 TNEDGLCWK

-1537 SDDSSEDQI
+1537 SDDSSEDLI

-1595 KLICQFAVDPADLDL
+1595 KLISQFAVDPADLDL
-1610 AYHDVFSWSGLAE
+1610 AYHDVFSWSGLVE
-1623 SQRKRAWPGKSR
+1623 SQRKRVWPGKSR
-1635 KSTVEHGKGLHIPR
+1635 KSTVDHGKGLHIPR

-1708 SSTVKSSLADS
+1708 SSMVKSSLADS
-1719 DHLHDWL
+1719 EHLHNWL

-1735 PAVRHEACNGLYK
+1735 TAVRHEACNGLYK

-1775 LPDAQALKPLRV
+1775 LPDAQALKPLRA
-1787 EDYEE
+1787 EEFEE
-1792 EPLLRTG
+1792 EPLLQTG

-1824 PSLSLTGT
+1824 PSMSLTGPV
-1832 MQTTLL
+1832 QTTLL

-1859 QDGNIE
+1859 QDGTIE

-1909 ADRAQP
+1909 ADRSQP

-1924 AAYDLLVEMVKGSV
+1924 ASYDLLVEMVKGSV

-1953 QSSHAPYKWDYW
+1953 QSSHTPYKWDYW

-1987 MASTIQQLYMIPEAR
+1987 LASTIQQLYMIPEAR

-2010 SEEIKH
+2010 LEEIKH

-2073 EEMSQELK
+2073 EEMSLELK

-2207 GKGER
+2207 GKGEH
-2212 KEGFREEREQ
+2212 KEGFREEGD
-2222 SVTESYEYDLI
+2222 SKGPGSYEYDLI

-2251 RDIVNPH
+2251 RDIINPH

-2313 YMLFYKRVELEEENG
+2313 YMLFYKRVELEEDNG

-2369 SSIPSTLPDPKA
+2369 GSIPSTLPDPKA

-2411 ELLTKQFNNNQ
+2411 ELLTKQFNNSQ

-2483 DDMDGP
+2483 DDMDGT

-2557 TKGPENPQ
+2557 TKGPDNPQ
-2565 VEVLS
+2565 AEVLS

-2596 EKMIALIALLVEQSR
+2596 EKMIALIALLVEQSRSER

-2884 YNVCV
+2884 YNVCM

-2944 PTFTRQ
+2944 PVFTRQ

-2980 LMQLFVAQRVDM
+2980 LMQLFVARADM
-2992 KEEELDDIKQFKKTT
+2992 REEELEDIKQFKKTT

-3028 RVLLENDEDRLLVVF
+3028 RILLENDEDRLLVVF

-3076 LSIFLSVLKST
+3076 LSIFLSVLKAT

-3120 SPPELRNACLD
+3120 SPPELRSACLD

-3208 KDEVYDRMLL
+3208 KDDIYDRVLL
-3218 DYFLSYHQFIH
+3218 DYFLPYHQFIH

-3236 NCEKFTDTLV
+3236 NCEKFTDALI

-3267 WTELCQSQSV
+3267 WTDLCQSQSV
-3277 LAKTCVKLLCDDPA
+3277 MAKTCVKLLCEDPA

-3304 TFLNNNVV
+3304 TFLNNNVA

-3319 LPKLQVL
+3319 LHKVQVL
-3326 SGPSCSNLISVLV
+3326 SGPSCSSLIGVLV
-3339 TNLLTEQSNLQP
+3339 TNLLSEQNNLQP
-3351 ELALH
+3351 EPAVH

-3366 LNADLRSL
+3366 LNADLRAL

-3379 IQPPPSIDAALCP
+3379 IQPPQTVDPGLCP

-3399 RCRLCLQQRSSLEL
+3399 RCRLCLQQRSTVEL
-3413 EAKDLK
+3413 EAKDHK
-3419 SKAEDEGATPVKR
+3419 SKAP
-3432 RRVSSDD
+3432 
-3439 DRAAD
+3439 
-3444 AAAPLC
+3444 
-3450 MASSSSSSALPV
+3450 
-3462 CGDPKPDQQEAL
+3462 
-3474 TPASTSDTET
+3474 
-3484 RDSSSLIDPGT
+3484 
-3495 EQDPPSPEPTPAT
+3495 
-3508 SRNMDSAL
+3508 
-3516 KEEKM
+3516 
-3521 EVSSSSS
+3521 
-3528 SSFSSSSSSSLL
+3528 
-3540 QDAGDGFVQVEEPE
+3540 
-3554 APQPGGTGE
+3554 
-3563 EREEERR
+3563 
-3570 RTEPQPPTAA
+3570 
-3580 DGEAKDSAAAA
+3580 
-3591 ANVSGSAPTLPEDA
+3591 
-3605 TSPSA
+3605 
-3610 IGLAGD
+3610 
-3616 GSEGAGTSQVILS
+3616 
-3629 GGAPPPDMLD
+3629 
-3639 MLHRTVEATITIVTK
+3639 
-3654 LSVKATPSS
+3654 

>member
-1 MCENCAELV
+1 LCNKCGKPLSF
-10 EVLNELSDADGSEG
+10 LSDIEG
-24 GFQLK
+24 GDALQLR
-29 KEHALRVLGYI
+29 KEHALKIFAYI
-40 SSWSQRQCLCCF
+40 NSWTQRQCLCCF
-52 KEYKHLEVFNQL
+52 KEYKHLEIFNQ
-64 VYALINLVI
+64 VVCALINLVI
-73 TQINSLRNQL
+73 AQVQTLRDQL
-83 CSAQNLTHKGSG
+83 CKHCTINIDSTWPEQSNHA
-95 TEEGRPDWA
+95 
-104 AGESAPGS
+104 
-112 LPQPASPGEDE
+112 DE
-123 PVNVER
+123 PLNVER
-129 DSAEEDA
+129 E
-136 NIPDPNQ
+136 
-143 KKTQSHEQ
+143 SHE
-151 EKIWPDG
+151 E
-158 AQANP
+158 
-163 LGPLDGGSESL
+163 E
-174 NGENAAGGGGDNL
+174 NGERQKPLEKKFDSTRTCILSEEEPAKNTDA
-187 DPFSS
+187 FSLWS
-192 WTTEEK
+192 TDEK
-198 EKLLLCAAKIFQIQ
+198 EKLLLCVAKIFQIQ

-224 PTIEDISAHE
+224 PTIEDISAQE
-234 SNILGS
+234 SNILGA

-259 FCGKHGLSLM
+259 FCGKNGLSLM
-269 KECFE
+269 KDCFE
-274 LGTPESLPFPI
+274 YGSPETLPFLI

-290 TIVSNIRIWLH
+290 TVVSNIRIWLH

-346 PLDSALCF
+346 PLDTALCF

-381 TNQLHTFNDVC
+381 TIILCFHSFFI
-392 NNESLVSDT
+392 SR
-401 ETSIA
+401 SIA

-414 HNNVVEHIFGPNLHI
+414 SNNIVEHIFGPNLHI

-483 PLRHVLNLVSGLHPS
+483 PLRHLLNLVSTLHPS

-530 SFASLLNTNLP
+530 SFASLLSTNLP
-541 MGNKKGS
+541 MGNKKGEWFSSRSGRS
-548 PAASPDSSDNS
+548 PAASPQSSDNS
-559 DTQHSGGSDMEMDDQ
+559 DTHQSGGSDIEMEEQ
-574 MMVPSNKRS
+574 LINRTKHV

-597 SDETANSVEEGSSG
+597 SDETANSGEDGSSG
-611 PGSSSGRSEASSNE
+611 PGSSSGHSDGSSNE
-625 AASSRASQSAGSPGS
+625 ANSSHASQSAGSPGS
-640 ELHSDD
+640 EVQSEDI
-646 MADSEALKEEEE
+646 ADIEALKEED
-658 DEEEDDEEDEDDDE
+658 DEEEEDRSHNAQKSSRSTDLRGRKLESQTGICLGDAPGPAE
-672 EDDDEGNASNAEDGQ
+672 RSGASNGAG
-687 QKEGHTETRKR
+687 KEHVFNTDTVPPVDNR
-698 KAGEALGEGSGHGV
+698 
-712 GSIGS
+712 I
-717 GGGAKTKVLQFSPE
+717 
-731 TSAAM
+731 
-736 VTAASTSLEGRMRL
+736 RM
-750 LDACSSSSSARAE
+750 LDACSHAE
-763 AMEPQ
+763 DAEQDMAGEMSTAH
-768 QPEDISP
+768 ISQG
-775 SQMGQGPQEPPCL
+775 SQDSCITHT
-788 PRPGDFLG
+788 GDFLG
-796 GAMSSELF
+796 ETIGNELF
-804 NCRRFIG
+804 NCRQFIG

-817 HHHHHHEGP
+817 HHHHHHDGH
-826 MVEDMLSADDVS
+826 MVDDMLSADDVS

-870 SHAELSSHL
+870 SHAELTSHL

-894 VQGPAVH
+894 SQGPAVH
-901 KHQYSSHAVTD
+901 KHQYNSNAVTD

-970 LDNLAH
+970 LENLANN
-976 HRSVVVSLRLL
+976 RSVVVSLRLL

-1011 KELHMMKLFFDNLQ
+1011 KELNMMKLFFDNLV
-1025 HYIQEVR
+1025 HYIQAVR
-1032 EHRHKF
+1032 EGRHKH

-1073 VDILWHCLVEDA
+1073 VDILWHCLVEDS

-1147 STLDNASNC
+1147 SAYDGGSNS
-1156 ELCGMDQLWGIALR
+1156 ELCGMDQFWGIALR
-1170 AQSADISR
+1170 AQSGDVSR
-1178 AAIQYINSYYINAGK
+1178 AAIQYINSYYINGK

-1203 RKCMESLLMA
+1203 SKCMESLMIA
-1213 SANLE
+1213 SSNLE
-1218 KDAHSSLTSIER
+1218 QDSHSSLTIIER

-1312 QKEQMNQQAQL
+1312 QKEQINQQAQL

-1329 SRQQGDF
+1329 SRKGDF

-1391 PASCLPPPQKEHIP
+1391 PASCLPPPQKDNIP

-1422 EMLAC
+1422 EMLAS

-1432 PNTEKLQES
+1432 GEVAMEDS
-1441 PESARCEELH
+1441 ESARCEELH

-1464 LMLLPTCPKM
+1464 LMLLPTCPNM

-1484 TLQSGESLCWK
+1484 QGNDGFSWK
-1495 ELLRIKSPH
+1495 DLLRIKSAH

-1521 RIHRES
+1521 RIRRES

-1546 ENSKNTW
+1546 ENSKNT
-1553 SCKFVSSGGL
+1553 CKFHM
-1563 QLLLEIF
+1563 
-1570 NSGILEPKDQESWTV
+1570 
-1585 WQLDCLACLL
+1585 
-1595 KLICQFAVDPADLDL
+1595 DPSDLDL
-1610 AYHDVFSWSGLAE
+1610 AYHDVFAWSGVAE
-1623 SQRKRAWPGKSR
+1623 SHRKRTWPGKSR
-1635 KSTVEHGKGLHIPR
+1635 KTTSDHVKGLHIPR

-1655 SLVQGTNLIQRL
+1655 VLVQGTSLIQRL
-1667 INVAYTYD
+1667 MSVAYTYD
-1675 NLAHRV
+1675 NLAPRV

-1708 SSTVKSSLADS
+1708 CSLVKSSLADS
-1719 DHLHDWL
+1719 DHLQDWL
-1726 KKLTLLVPE
+1726 KKLTLLIPE
-1735 PAVRHEACNGLYK
+1735 TAVRHESCNGLYK

-1753 LEGGESINRSFLLL
+1753 LDGGDSINRSFLLL

-1775 LPDAQALKPLRV
+1775 LPDAQALKPIRI

-1792 EPLLRTG
+1792 ETVLRPG

-1813 IHVKDASQKVS
+1813 IHVKDAS
-1824 PSLSLTGT
+1824 
-1832 MQTTLL
+1832 QTTLL

-1845 HLADCIRSREILDQ
+1845 HLADCIRSREILDH

-1874 LATSVLKHKPPFKFS
+1874 LATSVIKHKPPFKFS
-1889 REGQEFLRDVYN
+1889 REGQEFLRDIFN

-1909 ADRAQP
+1909 KDRQQP
-1915 KCKSHSARA
+1915 KCKSHSSRA

-1944 HNWVMSQHM
+1944 HNWVMAQHM

-1987 MASTIQQLYMIPEAR
+1987 LASTIQQLYMIPEAR
-2002 QAVFTAKY
+2002 QAIFTAKY
-2010 SEEIKH
+2010 SEDMKH

-2027 TYLMESERKAY
+2027 TYLMVGVKKS
-2038 NPRPFCKT
+2038 NLF
-2046 YTMDKQPLNTG
+2046 
-2057 EQKDMTEF
+2057 
-2065 FTDLITKI
+2065 IH
-2073 EEMSQELK
+2073 SQK
-2081 NTVKTLFGGV
+2081 NTVKSLFGGV
-2091 ITNNVVSLDCDHV
+2091 ITNNVVSLDCEHV

-2145 SQCGKK
+2145 SHCGKK

-2207 GKGER
+2207 GKNDR
-2212 KEGFREEREQ
+2212 KEGFKEDGGYLKE
-2222 SVTESYEYDLI
+2222 TESYEYDLI

-2313 YMLFYKRVELEEENG
+2313 YMLFYKRMEPEEENG
-2328 KDFSFDVSPDL
+2328 KDYKFDVSSEL

-2381 VSLMTAKLSTSFVLE
+2381 VSLMTAKLAYSLIIVTSISLQ
-2396 TFIHSKEKPTMLQWI
+2396 TLISCKKEDWTR
-2411 ELLTKQFNNNQ
+2411 
-2422 AACEWFLDRMA
+2422 ASWFLDRMA
-2433 DDNWWPM
+2433 DDDWWPM

-2468 VHAHLYLQPGMEDGS
+2468 VHAHLYLQPGMEDCS

-2544 LQAISIMV
+2544 LQAISTMV

-2570 EEEAEEEDEE
+2570 EEEGEEEEEE

-2611 HLTLSQSD
+2611 SERHLTLSQND

-2661 HIVSMLFTSIAKLTP
+2661 HIKLDVFP
-2676 EAANPFFKLLTML
+2676 FSALQAANPFFKLLTML

-2696 PGMPSFASYILQRI
+2696 PGMPPFASYILQRI

-2784 SLHLPTRELPLSPDT
+2784 SLHIPTRDLPLSPDT
-2799 TVVLHQVYNLLL
+2799 TVVLHQVYNVLL
-2811 GLLGRAKLYVDASV
+2811 GLLSRAKLYVDAAV
-2825 HGTTKLVQ
+2825 HGTTKLVP

-2844 KTEKLMFSGYFMD
+2844 KTEKLMFSTYFMD

-2894 VRLVVQNPV
+2894 VRLIVQNPV

-2918 DQEVV
+2918 DQDVV

-2929 LPAYYGILRMCCEQS
+2929 LPAYYGILRLCCEQS
-2944 PTFTRQ
+2944 PAFTRQ

-2980 LMQLFVAQRVDM
+2980 LMQLFVAQRPDM
-2992 KEEELDDIKQFKKTT
+2992 REEEIEDIKQFKKTT

-3028 RVLLENDEDRLLVVF
+3028 RILLESDEDRLLVVF

-3103 QERIDFAHKLLT
+3103 QERIEFAHKLLT

-3120 SPPELRNACLD
+3120 SPPELRNACID

-3164 PMSFGPYLPCR
+3164 PMSLGPYFPCR
-3175 ENIKLMGAKN
+3175 ENLKLIGGKS

-3200 SLVESSKG
+3200 TMVEANKG
-3208 KDEVYDRMLL
+3208 KDDVYDRMLL
-3218 DYFLSYHQFIH
+3218 DYFFSYHQFIH

-3236 NCEKFTDTLV
+3236 NCEKFTETLV
-3246 KLSVLIAYEGL
+3246 KMSVLVAYEGL

-3267 WTELCQSQSV
+3267 WTELCQTQS
-3277 LAKTCVKLLCDDPA
+3277 AMSKNCVKLLCEDPVFA
-3291 FSEYIKC
+3291 EYIKC

-3304 TFLNNNVV
+3304 TFLNNNIV
-3312 YSFLTCF
+3312 YTFLTHF
-3319 LPKLQVL
+3319 LLKVQGQVF
-3326 SGPSCSNLISVLV
+3326 SEANCANLINTLI
-3339 TNLLTEQSNLQP
+3339 TNLINQYQSLESDFSNQ
-3351 ELALH
+3351 
-3356 RVELNKTSSL
+3356 RVEISKASSTLNG
-3366 LNADLRSL
+3366 DLRAL
-3374 VLLLS
+3374 ALLLS
-3379 IQPPPSIDAALCP
+3379 VHTPKQLNSALIPTLQDLLDKCR
-3392 ALQELLG
+3392 ACQQQRNSLQE
-3399 RCRLCLQQRSSLEL
+3399 Q
-3413 EAKDLK
+3413 EAKERKTKD
-3419 SKAEDEGATPVKR
+3419 DEGATPVKR
-3432 RRVSSDD
+3432 RRVSSDEEHTVD
-3439 DRAAD
+3439 I
-3444 AAAPLC
+3444 
-3450 MASSSSSSALPV
+3450 
-3462 CGDPKPDQQEAL
+3462 GDIKAEPREAL
-3474 TPASTSDTET
+3474 TPTSTSDNET
-3484 RDSSSLIDPGT
+3484 RDSSIIDPGT
-3495 EQDPPSPEPTPAT
+3495 EQDPPSPEN
-3508 SRNMDSAL
+3508 SSV
-3516 KEEKM
+3516 KEYRM
-3521 EVSSSSS
+3521 EVP
-3528 SSFSSSSSSSLL
+3528 SSFS
-3540 QDAGDGFVQVEEPE
+3540 EEQHAE
-3554 APQPGGTGE
+3554 EQPGNGKFE
-3563 EREEERR
+3563 ECKEFKDL
-3570 RTEPQPPTAA
+3570 QAS
-3580 DGEAKDSAAAA
+3580 KDSMGAEEDSEFPSTSISAVLSDLADLRSCDGQALPSQDPETNLSISCGHSRGLFSHMQQHDILDILCRTIESTIHVVTRISGKGNQAA
-3591 ANVSGSAPTLPEDA
+3591 S
-3605 TSPSA
+3605 
-3610 IGLAGD
+3610 
-3616 GSEGAGTSQVILS
+3616 
-3629 GGAPPPDMLD
+3629 
-3639 MLHRTVEATITIVTK
+3639 
-3654 LSVKATPSS
+3654 

>member
-10 EVLNELSDADGSEG
+10 EVLNEISDADSSDGL
-24 GFQLK
+24 QLK
-29 KEHALRVLGYI
+29 KDHALRIFSYI
-40 SSWSQRQCLCCF
+40 NSWTQRQCLCCF
-52 KEYKHLEVFNQL
+52 KEYKHLEVFNQV
-64 VYALINLVI
+64 VYALINLVVA
-73 TQINSLRNQL
+73 QVQALQDQL
-83 CSAQNLTHKGSG
+83 YKSCTNDTDS
-95 TEEGRPDWA
+95 DWA
-104 AGESAPGS
+104 DVTQQS
-112 LPQPASPGEDE
+112 DE

-129 DSAEEDA
+129 DSNEEDGETEGQKTTESK
-136 NIPDPNQ
+136 PDSS
-143 KKTQSHEQ
+143 KACGRT
-151 EKIWPDG
+151 
-158 AQANP
+158 
-163 LGPLDGGSESL
+163 
-174 NGENAAGGGGDNL
+174 GDVSKSP
-187 DPFSS
+187 DPFSA
-192 WTTEEK
+192 WNTEEK
-198 EKLLLCAAKIFQIQ
+198 EKLLLCVAKIFQIQ

-224 PTIEDISAHE
+224 PTIEDISAQE

-269 KECFE
+269 KDCFE
-274 LGTPESLPFPI
+274 SGTPETLPFPI

-290 TIVSNIRIWLH
+290 TVVSNIRIWLH

-346 PLDSALCF
+346 PLDTALCF

-414 HNNVVEHIFGPNLHI
+414 NNNVVEHIFGPNLHI

-450 QHIDCIW
+450 QHVDCIW

-483 PLRHVLNLVSGLHPS
+483 PLRHLLNLVSALHPS

-548 PAASPDSSDNS
+548 PAASPESSDNS
-559 DTQHSGGSDMEMDDQ
+559 DTHHSGGSDIEMDEQ
-574 MMVPSNKRS
+574 IMNRAKRV

-597 SDETANSVEEGSSG
+597 SDETANSGEDASSG
-611 PGSSSGRSEASSNE
+611 PGSSSGRSDGSSNE
-625 AASSRASQSAGSPGS
+625 VNSSHASQSAGSPGS
-640 ELHSDD
+640 EVHSED

-658 DEEEDDEEDEDDDE
+658 EEEEEEIE
-672 EDDDEGNASNAEDGQ
+672 VERGRSP
-687 QKEGHTETRKR
+687 QKESRNPELRKR
-698 KAGEALGEGSGHGV
+698 KLESHAIPICLGEPQGATDRSGTN
-712 GSIGS
+712 S
-717 GGGAKTKVLQFSPE
+717 GTGKDLPFNPE
-731 TSAAM
+731 AVSS
-736 VTAASTSLEGRMRL
+736 VDSRMRL
-750 LDACSSSSSARAE
+750 LDASSH
-763 AMEPQ
+763 
-768 QPEDISP
+768 PEDPDHDMAEEISSTQL
-775 SQMGQGPQEPPCL
+775 SQGSQDPCIS
-788 PRPGDFLG
+788 RPGDFLG
-796 GAMSSELF
+796 EAIGNELF

-817 HHHHHHEGP
+817 HPHHHHPHHHAHEGHID
-826 MVEDMLSADDVS
+826 DMLSADDVS

-870 SHAELSSHL
+870 SHAELTSHL
-879 QQHLPNLASIYHEHL
+879 QHLPNLASIYHEHL
-894 VQGPAVH
+894 SQGPAVH
-901 KHQYSSHAVTD
+901 KHQYTGNAITD

-970 LDNLAH
+970 LENLSN

-1011 KELHMMKLFFDNLQ
+1011 KELHMMKLFFENLL
-1025 HYIQEVR
+1025 HYIQEVK
-1032 EHRHKF
+1032 EELHKF
-1038 ALYSHS
+1038 ALYGHS

-1073 VDILWHCLVEDA
+1073 VDILWHCLVEDS

-1118 KMPQLKPET
+1118 KMPQLKPEI

-1147 STLDNASNC
+1147 SAYDSGSNC

-1170 AQSADISR
+1170 AQSADVSR
-1178 AAIQYINSYYINAGK
+1178 AAIQYINSYYINGK

-1203 RKCMESLLMA
+1203 SKCMESLMMA
-1213 SANLE
+1213 SGNLE
-1218 KDAHSSLTSIER
+1218 KDPHSSLTIIER

-1253 QIEGTGISS
+1253 QIDGKGISS

-1329 SRQQGDF
+1329 SRQGDF

-1391 PASCLPPPQKEHIP
+1391 PASCLPPPQKDNIP

-1422 EMLAC
+1422 EMLAS
-1427 FKPPS
+1427 FKPPFGERS
-1432 PNTEKLQES
+1432 VEDT
-1441 PESARCEELH
+1441 ESARCEELH
-1451 LHAEN
+1451 LNAEN

-1464 LMLLPTCPKM
+1464 LMLLPTCPNM
-1474 LQAFQNISDE
+1474 LQAFQNISEEGND
-1484 TLQSGESLCWK
+1484 GPCWK
-1495 ELLRIKSPH
+1495 DLLRIKSPH

-1521 RIHRES
+1521 RIRRES

-1546 ENSKNTW
+1546 ENSKNSW

-1570 NSGILEPKDQESWTV
+1570 NSAILEPKDQESWTV
-1585 WQLDCLACLL
+1585 WLLDCLACLL

-1610 AYHDVFSWSGLAE
+1610 AYHDVFAWSGVTE
-1623 SQRKRAWPGKSR
+1623 NHRKRAWPGKSR
-1635 KSTVEHGKGLHIPR
+1635 KGAGDHVKGLHIPR

-1655 SLVQGTNLIQRL
+1655 SLVQGTNLIHRL
-1667 INVAYTYD
+1667 ISVAYTYD

-1708 SSTVKSSLADS
+1708 CSVVKTSLADS
-1719 DHLHDWL
+1719 EHLHDWL

-1735 PAVRHEACNGLYK
+1735 TAVRHEACNGLYK

-1753 LEGGESINRSFLLL
+1753 LEGGESIHRSFLLL
-1767 AASTLLKF
+1767 ASSTLLKF
-1775 LPDAQALKPLRV
+1775 LPDAQALKPVRV
-1787 EDYEE
+1787 EDYED
-1792 EPLLRTG
+1792 EPVLRTG

-1813 IHVKDASQKVS
+1813 IHVKDAS
-1824 PSLSLTGT
+1824 
-1832 MQTTLL
+1832 QTTLL

-1859 QDGNIE
+1859 QDGNLE

-1874 LATSVLKHKPPFKFS
+1874 LATSVVKHKPPFKFS
-1889 REGQEFLRDVYN
+1889 QEGQDFLKDVFN

-1909 ADRAQP
+1909 KDRHQP

-1944 HNWVMSQHM
+1944 HNSVMAQHM

-1987 MASTIQQLYMIPEAR
+1987 LASTIQQLYMIPEAR
-2002 QAVFTAKY
+2002 QAIFTAKY
-2010 SEEIKH
+2010 AEEIKH

-2073 EEMSQELK
+2073 EEMSPDLK
-2081 NTVKTLFGGV
+2081 NTVKSLFGGV
-2091 ITNNVVSLDCDHV
+2091 ITNNVVSLDCEHV

-2186 NTHFSFPLRLDMTP
+2186 NTHFSFPLRLDMTS

-2207 GKGER
+2207 GKCDR
-2212 KEGFREEREQ
+2212 KDGFRDEGEAKPA
-2222 SVTESYEYDLI
+2222 ESYEYDLI

-2272 VKPFDSAQLASEC
+2272 VKTFDSAQLASEC

-2313 YMLFYKRVELEEENG
+2313 YMLFYKRVEMEEENG
-2328 KDFSFDVSPDL
+2328 KECKFDVSSDL

-2381 VSLMTAKLSTSFVLE
+2381 ISLMTAKLSTSFVLE

-2411 ELLTKQFNNNQ
+2411 ELLTKQFNNSQ

-2433 DDNWWPM
+2433 DDDWWPM

-2468 VHAHLYLQPGMEDGS
+2468 VHAHLFLKPGMEDGS

-2535 EEESQFLLS
+2535 EEEVSRISQFLLS

-2570 EEEAEEEDEE
+2570 EEEGEEEEEE

-2611 HLTLSQSD
+2611 SERHLTLSQND

-2696 PGMPSFASYILQRI
+2696 PGMPSFASCILQRI

-2725 AVQTPRNKLA
+2725 AVQTPRNKLS

-2784 SLHLPTRELPLSPDT
+2784 SLHIPTRDLPLSPDT
-2799 TVVLHQVYNLLL
+2799 TVVLHQVYNVLL
-2811 GLLGRAKLYVDASV
+2811 GLLSRAKLYVDAVV

-2844 KTEKLMFSGYFMD
+2844 KTEKLMFSSYFMD

-2894 VRLVVQNPV
+2894 VRLIVQNPV

-2918 DQEVV
+2918 DQDVV

-2944 PTFTRQ
+2944 PAFTRQ

-2980 LMQLFVAQRVDM
+2980 LMQLFVAQRSDM
-2992 KEEELDDIKQFKKTT
+2992 REEELEDIKQFKKTT

-3028 RVLLENDEDRLLVVF
+3028 RILLETDEDRLLVVF

-3076 LSIFLSVLKST
+3076 LSIFLSVLKAT

-3103 QERIDFAHKLLT
+3103 QERIEFAHKLLT

-3120 SPPELRNACLD
+3120 SPPELRNACID

-3164 PMSFGPYLPCR
+3164 PMSFGPYFPCR
-3175 ENIKLMGAKN
+3175 ENIKLMGGKN

-3200 SLVESSKG
+3200 SMVETSQG

-3236 NCEKFTDTLV
+3236 NCEKFTETLI

-3267 WTELCQSQSV
+3267 WTELCQSQSPM
-3277 LAKTCVKLLCDDPA
+3277 AKNCVTLLCEDPA
-3291 FSEYIKC
+3291 FAEYIKC

-3312 YSFLTCF
+3312 YTFLTCF
-3319 LPKLQVL
+3319 LLKVQSQVL
-3326 SGPSCSNLISVLV
+3326 SGSSCANLINILV
-3339 TNLLTEQSNLQP
+3339 TNLINEYHNLESELTSQ
-3351 ELALH
+3351 
-3356 RVELNKTSSL
+3356 RVEVCKTSII
-3366 LNADLRSL
+3366 LNADLRAFIL
-3374 VLLLS
+3374 MLS
-3379 IQPPPSIDAALCP
+3379 VHTPKQLDP
-3392 ALQELLG
+3392 ALIPTLQDLLNK
-3399 RCRLCLQQRSSLEL
+3399 CRTCLQQRNAQER
-3413 EAKDLK
+3413 EAKERK
-3419 SKAEDEGATPVKR
+3419 SKEDEGATPVKR
-3432 RRVSSDD
+3432 RRVSSDED
-3439 DRAAD
+3439 H
-3444 AAAPLC
+3444 PLESC
-3450 MASSSSSSALPV
+3450 S
-3462 CGDPKPDQQEAL
+3462 GDLKSEPREAL

-3484 RDSSSLIDPGT
+3484 RDSSVIDPGT
-3495 EQDPPSPEPTPAT
+3495 EQDPPTPENVSVKEDKMESISLVSENAVFC
-3508 SRNMDSAL
+3508 SRPSEEQGEGESKIEECKDV
-3516 KEEKM
+3516 KEEMQGIKT
-3521 EVSSSSS
+3521 SSVAEEDSEFPSTS
-3528 SSFSSSSSSSLL
+3528 VFASLSDMVDLRGCENQTLLL
-3540 QDAGDGFVQVEEPE
+3540 QDPE
-3554 APQPGGTGE
+3554 TSLTASCAHSRGLFNFMQQHDILDTLC
-3563 EREEERR
+3563 
-3570 RTEPQPPTAA
+3570 RTIE
-3580 DGEAKDSAAAA
+3580 S
-3591 ANVSGSAPTLPEDA
+3591 
-3605 TSPSA
+3605 
-3610 IGLAGD
+3610 
-3616 GSEGAGTSQVILS
+3616 
-3629 GGAPPPDMLD
+3629 
-3639 MLHRTVEATITIVTK
+3639 TISVVTK
-3654 LSVKATPSS
+3654 LPGKGNRAAS

>member
-10 EVLNELSDADGSEG
+10 EVLNEISDTDSTDGL
-24 GFQLK
+24 QLK
-29 KEHALRVLGYI
+29 KDHALRIFSYI
-40 SSWSQRQCLCCF
+40 NSWTQRQCLCCF
-52 KEYKHLEVFNQL
+52 KEYKHLEVFNQV
-64 VYALINLVI
+64 VYALINLVV
-73 TQINSLRNQL
+73 THVQALQDQL
-83 CSAQNLTHKGSG
+83 CKSCTNNTDS
-95 TEEGRPDWA
+95 DWA
-104 AGESAPGS
+104 DVTQQS
-112 LPQPASPGEDE
+112 DE

-129 DSAEEDA
+129 DSNEEEGESEGQNTTESKPDSSKACGRTEDVSAKSPDA
-136 NIPDPNQ
+136 
-143 KKTQSHEQ
+143 
-151 EKIWPDG
+151 
-158 AQANP
+158 
-163 LGPLDGGSESL
+163 
-174 NGENAAGGGGDNL
+174 
-187 DPFSS
+187 FSA
-192 WTTEEK
+192 WNNEEK
-198 EKLLLCAAKIFQIQ
+198 EKLLLCVAKIFQIQ

-224 PTIEDISAHE
+224 PTIEDISAQE

-269 KECFE
+269 KDCFE
-274 LGTPESLPFPI
+274 SGTPETLPFPI

-290 TIVSNIRIWLH
+290 TVVSNIRIWLH

-346 PLDSALCF
+346 PLDTALCF

-406 KELADWLI
+406 KDLADWLI
-414 HNNVVEHIFGPNLHI
+414 NNNVVEHIFGPNLHI

-450 QHIDCIW
+450 QHVDCIW

-483 PLRHVLNLVSGLHPS
+483 PLRHLLNLVSALHPS

-548 PAASPDSSDNS
+548 PAASPESSDNS
-559 DTQHSGGSDMEMDDQ
+559 DTHHSGGSDIEMDEPI
-574 MMVPSNKRS
+574 MNRAKRV

-597 SDETANSVEEGSSG
+597 SDETANSGEDASSG
-611 PGSSSGRSEASSNE
+611 PGSSSGRSDGSSNE
-625 AASSRASQSAGSPGS
+625 VNSSHASQSAGSPGS
-640 ELHSDD
+640 EVHSED

-658 DEEEDDEEDEDDDE
+658 EEEEVERGRSPQKECR
-672 EDDDEGNASNAEDGQ
+672 NAEL
-687 QKEGHTETRKR
+687 RKR
-698 KAGEALGEGSGHGV
+698 KSESHLGICLGEPQGATDRSGAN
-712 GSIGS
+712 S
-717 GGGAKTKVLQFSPE
+717 GTGKDLPFNPE
-731 TSAAM
+731 AVSS
-736 VTAASTSLEGRMRL
+736 VDNRMRM
-750 LDACSSSSSARAE
+750 LDACSSH
-763 AMEPQ
+763 
-768 QPEDISP
+768 PEDPDHDMAEEIGPTHLSQGSQDTCIS
-775 SQMGQGPQEPPCL
+775 QT
-788 PRPGDFLG
+788 GDFLG
-796 GAMSSELF
+796 EAIGKELF

-811 PQHHHH
+811 PQHHQHHPHH
-817 HHHHHHEGP
+817 HHPHHHPHEGHT
-826 MVEDMLSADDVS
+826 VDNMLSADDVS

-870 SHAELSSHL
+870 SHAELTSHL

-894 VQGPAVH
+894 SQGPTVH
-901 KHQYSSHAVTD
+901 KHQYTGNTITD

-970 LDNLAH
+970 LENLAN

-1011 KELHMMKLFFDNLQ
+1011 KELHMMKHFFENLL
-1025 HYIQEVR
+1025 HYVQEVR
-1032 EHRHKF
+1032 EERHKF
-1038 ALYSHS
+1038 ALYGHS

-1073 VDILWHCLVEDA
+1073 VDILWHCLVEDS

-1118 KMPQLKPET
+1118 KMPQLKPEI

-1147 STLDNASNC
+1147 SAYDSGSNC

-1170 AQSADISR
+1170 AQSADVSR
-1178 AAIQYINSYYINAGK
+1178 AAIQYINSYYINVGLTCKSTKLGK

-1203 RKCMESLLMA
+1203 SKCMQSLMMA
-1213 SANLE
+1213 SGNLE
-1218 KDAHSSLTSIER
+1218 KDPHSSLTIIER

-1253 QIEGTGISS
+1253 QIEGKGISS

-1323 QEFGQS
+1323 QEFGQN
-1329 SRQQGDF
+1329 SRQGDF

-1391 PASCLPPPQKEHIP
+1391 PASCLPPPQKDNIP

-1422 EMLAC
+1422 EMLAS
-1427 FKPPS
+1427 FKPPFGERS
-1432 PNTEKLQES
+1432 MEDT
-1441 PESARCEELH
+1441 ESARCEELH
-1451 LHAEN
+1451 LNAEN

-1464 LMLLPTCPKM
+1464 LMLLPTCPNM
-1474 LQAFQNISDE
+1474 LQAFQNISEEGSD
-1484 TLQSGESLCWK
+1484 GPCWK
-1495 ELLRIKSPH
+1495 DLLRIKSPH

-1521 RIHRES
+1521 RIRRES

-1546 ENSKNTW
+1546 ENSKNSW

-1570 NSGILEPKDQESWTV
+1570 NSAILEPKDQESWTV
-1585 WQLDCLACLL
+1585 WLLDCLACLL
-1595 KLICQFAVDPADLDL
+1595 KLVCQFAVDPADLDL
-1610 AYHDVFSWSGLAE
+1610 AYHDVFAWSGVTE
-1623 SQRKRAWPGKSR
+1623 NHRKRAWPGKSR
-1635 KSTVEHGKGLHIPR
+1635 KGAGDHVKGLHIPR

-1655 SLVQGTNLIQRL
+1655 SLVQGTNMIHRL
-1667 INVAYTYD
+1667 ISVAYTYD

-1696 YSMWLL
+1696 YSLWLL

-1708 SSTVKSSLADS
+1708 CSVVKSSLADS
-1719 DHLHDWL
+1719 EHLHDWL

-1735 PAVRHEACNGLYK
+1735 TAVRHEACNGLYK

-1775 LPDAQALKPLRV
+1775 LPDAQALKPVRA
-1787 EDYEE
+1787 EDYED
-1792 EPLLRTG
+1792 EPVLRTG

-1813 IHVKDASQKVS
+1813 IHVKDAS
-1824 PSLSLTGT
+1824 
-1832 MQTTLL
+1832 QTTLL

-1874 LATSVLKHKPPFKFS
+1874 LATSVVKHKPPFKFS
-1889 REGQEFLRDVYN
+1889 QEGQDFLKDVFN
-1901 LLFLLPSL
+1901 VLFLLPSL
-1909 ADRAQP
+1909 KDRHQP

-1944 HNWVMSQHM
+1944 HNSVMAQHM

-1987 MASTIQQLYMIPEAR
+1987 LASTIQQLYMIPEAR
-2002 QAVFTAKY
+2002 QAIFTAKY
-2010 SEEIKH
+2010 AEEIKH

-2073 EEMSQELK
+2073 EEMSPDLK
-2081 NTVKTLFGGV
+2081 NTVKSLFGGV
-2091 ITNNVVSLDCDHV
+2091 ITNNVVSLDCEHV

-2207 GKGER
+2207 GKCDR
-2212 KEGFREEREQ
+2212 KDGFRDEGEAKPA
-2222 SVTESYEYDLI
+2222 ESYEYDLI

-2272 VKPFDSAQLASEC
+2272 VKTFDSAQLASEC

-2313 YMLFYKRVELEEENG
+2313 YMLFYKRVEMEEENG
-2328 KDFSFDVSPDL
+2328 KECKFDVSSDL

-2381 VSLMTAKLSTSFVLE
+2381 ISLMTAKLSTSFVLE

-2411 ELLTKQFNNNQ
+2411 ELLTKQFNNSQ

-2433 DDNWWPM
+2433 DDDWWPM

-2557 TKGPENPQ
+2557 TKGPENPP

-2570 EEEAEEEDEE
+2570 EEEGEEEEEE

-2611 HLTLSQSD
+2611 SERHLTLSQND
-2619 MAALTGGKGFPFLFQ
+2619 MAALTGGKGFPFMFQ

-2696 PGMPSFASYILQRI
+2696 PGMPSFASCILQRI

-2784 SLHLPTRELPLSPDT
+2784 SLHIPTRDLPLSPDT
-2799 TVVLHQVYNLLL
+2799 TVVLHQVYNVLL
-2811 GLLGRAKLYVDASV
+2811 GLLSRAKLYVDAVV

-2844 KTEKLMFSGYFMD
+2844 KTEKLMFSSYFMD

-2894 VRLVVQNPV
+2894 VRLIVQNPV

-2918 DQEVV
+2918 DQDVV

-2944 PTFTRQ
+2944 PAFTRQ

-2980 LMQLFVAQRVDM
+2980 LMQLFVAQRPDM
-2992 KEEELDDIKQFKKTT
+2992 REEELEDIKQFKKTT

-3028 RVLLENDEDRLLVVF
+3028 RILLETDEDRLLVVF

-3076 LSIFLSVLKST
+3076 LSIFLSVLKAT

-3103 QERIDFAHKLLT
+3103 QERIEFAHKLLT

-3120 SPPELRNACLD
+3120 SPPELRNACID

-3164 PMSFGPYLPCR
+3164 PMSFGPYFPCR
-3175 ENIKLMGAKN
+3175 ENIKLMGGKN

-3200 SLVESSKG
+3200 SMVETSQG
-3208 KDEVYDRMLL
+3208 KDDVYDRMLL

-3236 NCEKFTDTLV
+3236 NCEKFTETLV

-3267 WTELCQSQSV
+3267 WTELCQSQSTM
-3277 LAKTCVKLLCDDPA
+3277 AKNCVKLLCEDPA
-3291 FSEYIKC
+3291 FAEYIKC

-3304 TFLNNNVV
+3304 TFLNSNVV
-3312 YSFLTCF
+3312 YTFLTCF
-3319 LPKLQVL
+3319 LLKVQSQVL
-3326 SGPSCSNLISVLV
+3326 SVSSCANLINILV
-3339 TNLLTEQSNLQP
+3339 TNLINEYHNL
-3351 ELALH
+3351 ELEFTSQ
-3356 RVELNKTSSL
+3356 RVEVCKTSII
-3366 LNADLRSL
+3366 LNADLRAFTL
-3374 VLLLS
+3374 MLS
-3379 IQPPPSIDAALCP
+3379 VHTPKQLDP
-3392 ALQELLG
+3392 ALIPTLQDLLNK
-3399 RCRLCLQQRSSLEL
+3399 CRTCLQQRNAQEL
-3413 EAKDLK
+3413 EAKERT
-3419 SKAEDEGATPVKR
+3419 SKDDEGATPVKR
-3432 RRVSSDD
+3432 RRVNSDED
-3439 DRAAD
+3439 H
-3444 AAAPLC
+3444 PLESC
-3450 MASSSSSSALPV
+3450 S
-3462 CGDPKPDQQEAL
+3462 GDLKSEPREAL

-3484 RDSSSLIDPGT
+3484 RDSSVIDPGT
-3495 EQDPPSPEPTPAT
+3495 EQDPPTPENVSVKEDKMELISSVSEDAMFC
-3508 SRNMDSAL
+3508 SRPSEEQGEGESKIEECKDV
-3516 KEEKM
+3516 KEEMQGIKTSNVA
-3521 EVSSSSS
+3521 EEDSEFPSTSV
-3528 SSFSSSSSSSLL
+3528 FASLSDMVDLRGCENQTLPL
-3540 QDAGDGFVQVEEPE
+3540 QDPE
-3554 APQPGGTGE
+3554 TSLTDSCDHSRGLFNFMQQHDILDTLC
-3563 EREEERR
+3563 
-3570 RTEPQPPTAA
+3570 RTIE
-3580 DGEAKDSAAAA
+3580 S
-3591 ANVSGSAPTLPEDA
+3591 
-3605 TSPSA
+3605 
-3610 IGLAGD
+3610 
-3616 GSEGAGTSQVILS
+3616 
-3629 GGAPPPDMLD
+3629 
-3639 MLHRTVEATITIVTK
+3639 TISVVTK
-3654 LSVKATPSS
+3654 LPGKGNRAAS

>member
-10 EVLNELSDADGSEG
+10 EVLNEISDADGSEG

-40 SSWSQRQCLCCF
+40 SSWTQRQCLCCF

-64 VYALINLVI
+64 VYALINLVVS
-73 TQINSLRNQL
+73 QISGLRELL
-83 CSAQNLTHKGSG
+83 CSLHGRTHTAVGAGSPGWGGGASAGVGGGG
-95 TEEGRPDWA
+95 TALLPRP
-104 AGESAPGS
+104 S
-112 LPQPASPGEDE
+112 SPGEDE

-136 NIPDPNQ
+136 ADAPDLNQ
-143 KKTQSHEQ
+143 NQ
-151 EKIWPDG
+151 G
-158 AQANP
+158 AGAGQQAGQAP
-163 LGPLDGGSESL
+163 AVASDLGGLE
-174 NGENAAGGGGDNL
+174 GGGGGGGGHGSGAGGESGSVAGESASGATDDNEPL
-187 DPFSS
+187 TS
-192 WTTEEK
+192 WSTEEK
-198 EKLLLCAAKIFQIQ
+198 EKLLMCTAKIFQIQ

-274 LGTPESLPFPI
+274 LGAPDSLPFPI

-307 HIIPFRTYVIRYLC
+307 HIMPFRAYVIRYLC

-367 SPTLTMRLAGLSQI
+367 SPTLTMRLAGLSQV

-414 HNNVVEHIFGPNLHI
+414 NNNVVEHIFGPNLHI

-450 QHIDCIW
+450 QHVDCIW

-498 AHTEQTLYLAS
+498 THTEQTLYLAS

-548 PAASPDSSDNS
+548 PAASPDSSD
-559 DTQHSGGSDMEMDDQ
+559 TQQSGGSDMEMDDQ
-574 MMVPSNKRS
+574 MMSGSKRG

-597 SDETANSVEEGSSG
+597 SDETANSVEEGSS
-611 PGSSSGRSEASSNE
+611 SGRSEASTNQGG
-625 AASSRASQSAGSPGS
+625 ASSNASQSAGSPGS
-640 ELHSDD
+640 EMHSED

-658 DEEEDDEEDEDDDE
+658 E
-672 EDDDEGNASNAEDGQ
+672 EDDDEDDEDDEDDDDEE
-687 QKEGHTETRKR
+687 EGGGEGRSRAGAGPVAGEGPRPSREAPEARKR
-698 KAGEALGEGSGHGV
+698 KAGEALGEGPGQGAGTSGV
-712 GSIGS
+712 A
-717 GGGAKTKVLQFSPE
+717 GGGPKPKVLPFSPE
-731 TSAAM
+731 TAAAM
-736 VTAASTSLEGRMRL
+736 AAVASTSLESRMRML
-750 LDACSSSSSARAE
+750 EACSASSSGRLEGPERE
-763 AMEPQ
+763 ALPHQQPQ
-768 QPEDISP
+768 QQPDLGP
-775 SQMGQGPQEPPCL
+775 SQGVQGPPEGPCL

-796 GAMSSELF
+796 DAMGSDLF
-804 NCRRFIG
+804 NCRRFMG
-811 PQHHHH
+811 PPHHHH
-817 HHHHHHEGP
+817 HHHPDEGHL
-826 MVEDMLSADDVS
+826 VEDMLSADDVS
-838 CSSSQVSAKS
+838 CSSSQISAKS

-901 KHQYSSHAVTD
+901 KHQYSSGHAVTD

-936 HLSEGLINEAEK
+936 HLSEGLISEAEK

-976 HRSVVVSLRLL
+976 NRSVVVSLRLL

-1011 KELHMMKLFFDNLQ
+1011 KELHMMKLFFDNLL
-1025 HYIQEVR
+1025 HYIQEIR

-1147 STLDNASNC
+1147 SALDTSASC

-1203 RKCMESLLMA
+1203 RKCMESLLKA

-1218 KDAHSSLTSIER
+1218 HHAHPSLTSIER

-1253 QIEGTGISS
+1253 QIEGTGITS

-1312 QKEQMNQQAQL
+1312 QKEQLSQQAQL

-1329 SRQQGDF
+1329 SRQSADF

-1432 PNTEKLQES
+1432 PS
-1441 PESARCEELH
+1441 ADGGPESADSLLCEELH

-1464 LMLLPTCPKM
+1464 LMLLPTCPNM
-1474 LQAFQNISDE
+1474 LLAFQNISDD
-1484 TLQSGESLCWK
+1484 TSGEALSWK
-1495 ELLRIKSPH
+1495 DLLRIRSPH

-1537 SDDSSEDQI
+1537 SDDSSEDLI
-1546 ENSKNTW
+1546 ENSKNSW

-1570 NSGILEPKDQESWTV
+1570 NSAILEPRDNESWTV
-1585 WQLDCLACLL
+1585 WLLDCLACLL
-1595 KLICQFAVDPADLDL
+1595 KLICQFAVEPSDLDL
-1610 AYHDVFSWSGLAE
+1610 AYHDVFSWSGLTD
-1623 SQRKRAWPGKSR
+1623 SQRKRPWPGKSR
-1635 KSTVEHGKGLHIPR
+1635 KATGEHGKGLHIPR

-1696 YSMWLL
+1696 YSMWLM

-1708 SSTVKSSLADS
+1708 CSLVKSSLADS
-1719 DHLHDWL
+1719 EHLHDWL
-1726 KKLTLLVPE
+1726 RKLTLLVPE

-1775 LPDAQALKPLRV
+1775 LPDAQALKPLRM
-1787 EDYEE
+1787 EDFEE
-1792 EPLLRTG
+1792 EPILRTG

-1813 IHVKDASQKVS
+1813 IHVKDASQ
-1824 PSLSLTGT
+1824 
-1832 MQTTLL
+1832 TTLL

-1845 HLADCIRSREILDQ
+1845 HLADCIRTREILDQ
-1859 QDGNIE
+1859 QDGAIE

-1889 REGQEFLRDVYN
+1889 REGQEFLRDVHN

-1924 AAYDLLVEMVKGSV
+1924 AAYDLLVETVKGSV

-1953 QSSHAPYKWDYW
+1953 QASHAPYKWDYW
-1965 PHDDVRA
+1965 PHEDVRA

-1987 MASTIQQLYMIPEAR
+1987 LASTIQQLYMIPEAR
-2002 QAVFTAKY
+2002 QAIFTANY
-2010 SEEIKH
+2010 AEDIKH

-2073 EEMSQELK
+2073 EEMSHDLK

-2186 NTHFSFPLRLDMTP
+2186 NTHFSFPLRLNMTT

-2207 GKGER
+2207 GKGDR
-2212 KEGFREEREQ
+2212 KEGSREEGEAKGA
-2222 SVTESYEYDLI
+2222 ESYEYDLI

-2339 LEWIWHDNMQFLQDK
+2339 LEWIWQDNMQFLQDK

-2381 VSLMTAKLSTSFVLE
+2381 ISLMTSKLSTSFVLE

-2411 ELLTKQFNNNQ
+2411 ELLTKQFNNSQ

-2489 VEDIGSRSC
+2489 VEDMGSRSC

-2570 EEEAEEEDEE
+2570 EEEGDDEDEE

-2596 EKMIALIALLVEQSR
+2596 EKMIALIALLVEQSRSER

-2646 NLIFSLCRYNNRLAE
+2646 NLIFSLCRFNNRLAE

-2696 PGMPSFASYILQRI
+2696 PGMPSFASFILQRI
-2710 WEVIEYNPSQCLDWL
+2710 WEVVEYNPSQCLDWL

-2784 SLHLPTRELPLSPDT
+2784 SLHIPTRELPLSPDT
-2799 TVVLHQVYNLLL
+2799 TAVLHQVYNLLL
-2811 GLLGRAKLYVDASV
+2811 GLLARAKLYVDAGV

-2889 DCPEN
+2889 ECPEN
-2894 VRLVVQNPV
+2894 VRLVAQNAV

-2944 PTFTRQ
+2944 PCFTRQ

-2980 LMQLFVAQRVDM
+2980 LMQLFVGQRADM
-2992 KEEELDDIKQFKKTT
+2992 REEELEDVKQFKKTT

-3043 NRGLILMT
+3043 NRGLVLMT

-3076 LSIFLSVLKST
+3076 LSIFLSVLKAT

-3152 QHNHCTYHHSNI
+3152 QHNHCTYHHSSI

-3175 ENIKLMGAKN
+3175 ENIKLMGGKN

-3200 SLVESSKG
+3200 SMVETSKG

-3218 DYFLSYHQFIH
+3218 EYFLSYHQFIH
-3229 LLCRVAI
+3229 LLCRVAVT
-3236 NCEKFTDTLV
+3236 CEKFTDTLV
-3246 KLSVLIAYEGL
+3246 KL
-3257 PLHLALFPKL
+3257 
-3267 WTELCQSQSV
+3267 
-3277 LAKTCVKLLCDDPA
+3277 
-3291 FSEYIKC
+3291 
-3298 ILMDER
+3298 
-3304 TFLNNNVV
+3304 
-3312 YSFLTCF
+3312 
-3319 LPKLQVL
+3319 
-3326 SGPSCSNLISVLV
+3326 
-3339 TNLLTEQSNLQP
+3339 
-3351 ELALH
+3351 
-3356 RVELNKTSSL
+3356 
-3366 LNADLRSL
+3366 
-3374 VLLLS
+3374 
-3379 IQPPPSIDAALCP
+3379 
-3392 ALQELLG
+3392 
-3399 RCRLCLQQRSSLEL
+3399 
-3413 EAKDLK
+3413 
-3419 SKAEDEGATPVKR
+3419 
-3432 RRVSSDD
+3432 
-3439 DRAAD
+3439 
-3444 AAAPLC
+3444 
-3450 MASSSSSSALPV
+3450 
-3462 CGDPKPDQQEAL
+3462 
-3474 TPASTSDTET
+3474 
-3484 RDSSSLIDPGT
+3484 
-3495 EQDPPSPEPTPAT
+3495 
-3508 SRNMDSAL
+3508 
-3516 KEEKM
+3516 
-3521 EVSSSSS
+3521 
-3528 SSFSSSSSSSLL
+3528 
-3540 QDAGDGFVQVEEPE
+3540 
-3554 APQPGGTGE
+3554 
-3563 EREEERR
+3563 
-3570 RTEPQPPTAA
+3570 
-3580 DGEAKDSAAAA
+3580 
-3591 ANVSGSAPTLPEDA
+3591 
-3605 TSPSA
+3605 
-3610 IGLAGD
+3610 
-3616 GSEGAGTSQVILS
+3616 
-3629 GGAPPPDMLD
+3629 
-3639 MLHRTVEATITIVTK
+3639 
-3654 LSVKATPSS
+3654 

>member
-1 MCENCAELV
+1 MCENCAGLV
-10 EVLNELSDADGSEG
+10 EVLNQISDADCSEG

-29 KEHALRVLGYI
+29 KEHALRVLAHI
-40 SSWSQRQCLCCF
+40 SSWTQRQCLCCL

-64 VYALINLVI
+64 VYALINLAVG
-73 TQINSLRNQL
+73 QIGGLRDRLRRQG
-83 CSAQNLTHKGSG
+83 AP
-95 TEEGRPDWA
+95 EGA
-104 AGESAPGS
+104 ADLDQRAPRE
-112 LPQPASPGEDE
+112 PPCWPASPGEDE

-129 DSAEEDA
+129 DSAEEDDA
-136 NIPDPNQ
+136 G
-143 KKTQSHEQ
+143 S
-151 EKIWPDG
+151 PDG
-158 AQANP
+158 DPKRKRAETP
-163 LGPLDGGSESL
+163 SRGGQREEEEEAREE
-174 NGENAAGGGGDNL
+174 GEEEVEEGGAAAFG
-187 DPFSS
+187 S
-192 WTTEEK
+192 WSVDER

-234 SNILGS
+234 SSILGS

-269 KECFE
+269 KECFQAA
-274 LGTPESLPFPI
+274 TPDSLPFPI

-307 HIIPFRTYVIRYLC
+307 HIIPFRSHVIRYLC
-321 KLSDQELRQSAA
+321 QLSDQELRQSAA

-406 KELADWLI
+406 KDLADWLI
-414 HNNVVEHIFGPNLHI
+414 HNNVIEHLFGPNLHI

-450 QHIDCIW
+450 QHVDCIW

-483 PLRHVLNLVSGLHPS
+483 PLRHVLDLVSSLHPS

-530 SFASLLNTNLP
+530 SFASPLTTN
-541 MGNKKGS
+541 MATGNKKGS
-548 PAASPDSSDNS
+548 PAASPDSSD
-559 DTQHSGGSDMEMDDQ
+559 TQHSASSDVDEQMIAGS
-574 MMVPSNKRS
+574 KRG
-583 QQRLSDTEESMQGS
+583 QRRLSDTEESMQGS
-597 SDETANSVEEGSSG
+597 SDETANSAEEGSSG
-611 PGSSSGRSEASSNE
+611 PGSTSGHSDASSNE
-625 AASSRASQSAGSPGS
+625 AASSRASRSAGSPAS
-640 ELHSDD
+640 DVHSDD
-646 MADSEALKEEEE
+646 MADSEALKDEEEE
-658 DEEEDDEEDEDDDE
+658 DEEDDDDEEDEEDDDDDDDDDE
-672 EDDDEGNASNAEDGQ
+672 EEDDDDDEEEELPADNGTDKAQVPKDPREQAES
-687 QKEGHTETRKR
+687 RKR
-698 KAGEALGEGSGHGV
+698 KAGEALGEG
-712 GSIGS
+712 
-717 GGGAKTKVLQFSPE
+717 AKPKVLPFSPE
-731 TSAAM
+731 TSAVMAAAAM
-736 VTAASTSLEGRMRL
+736 TAASTSLESRMRMM
-750 LDACSSSSSARAE
+750 DACVASSSA
-763 AMEPQ
+763 Q
-768 QPEDISP
+768 T
-775 SQMGQGPQEPPCL
+775 SQAIDGSQEPGCA
-788 PRPGDFLG
+788 PRPADFMRDAVGGDI
-796 GAMSSELF
+796 F
-804 NCRRFIG
+804 NCRRFFG
-811 PQHHHH
+811 PQHHHRRRH
-817 HHHHHHEGP
+817 RQHHHHEGP
-826 MVEDMLSADDVS
+826 TAEDMLSADDVS

-870 SHAELSSHL
+870 SHAELGSHL

-894 VQGPAVH
+894 VQGPAAH
-901 KHQYSSHAVTD
+901 KHPYSGSHAVTD
-912 INLDNVCKKGNTLL
+912 VNLDNVCKKGNTLL
-926 WDLVQDEDAI
+926 WDLVQDDDAS

-1032 EHRHKF
+1032 RQRHKF

-1147 STLDNASNC
+1147 GTLDNAANC

-1170 AQSADISR
+1170 ARSTDISR

-1218 KDAHSSLTSIER
+1218 KDAQSGLTSIER

-1287 MTIEMYPSDQV
+1287 QMTIEMYPSDQV

-1329 SRQQGDF
+1329 GRPPGDF
-1336 PGGLMG
+1336 SGALMG

-1427 FKPPS
+1427 FKAPS
-1432 PNTEKLQES
+1432 PAADRRQDA
-1441 PESARCEELH
+1441 PETARSEELH

-1474 LQAFQNISDE
+1474 LRAFQNISDDNTDE
-1484 TLQSGESLCWK
+1484 GPCWK
-1495 ELLRIKSPH
+1495 ELLRMKSAH

-1546 ENSKNTW
+1546 ENSKNSW

-1570 NSGILEPKDQESWTV
+1570 NSAILEPKDQESWTV
-1585 WQLDCLACLL
+1585 WLLDCLACLL

-1610 AYHDVFSWSGLAE
+1610 AYHDVFSWSGLADG
-1623 SQRKRAWPGKSR
+1623 QRKRTWPGKSR
-1635 KSTVEHGKGLHIPR
+1635 KSAVEHGKSLHIPR

-1655 SLVQGTNLIQRL
+1655 SLVQGTSLIERL
-1667 INVAYTYD
+1667 ITVAYTYD

-1708 SSTVKSSLADS
+1708 SSSVKSSLADS
-1719 DHLHDWL
+1719 ERLHDWL
-1726 KKLTLLVPE
+1726 RKLTLLVPE
-1735 PAVRHEACNGLYK
+1735 AAVRHEACNGLYK

-1775 LPDAQALKPLRV
+1775 LPDAQAVKPLRV

-1792 EPLLRTG
+1792 EPPLRSG

-1813 IHVKDASQKVS
+1813 IHVKDATQVS
-1824 PSLSLTGT
+1824 SPLSLAGSV
-1832 MQTTLL
+1832 QTTLL
-1838 DLDALAR
+1838 DLDALTR
-1845 HLADCIRSREILDQ
+1845 HLADCIRSREMLDQ
-1859 QDGNIE
+1859 RDGSIE

-1889 REGQEFLRDVYN
+1889 REGQDFLRDVHN

-1915 KCKSHSARA
+1915 KCKSHAARA
-1924 AAYDLLVEMVKGSV
+1924 AAYDLLVETVKGSAD
-1938 ENYRLL
+1938 NYRLL

-1953 QSSHAPYKWDYW
+1953 QASHAPYKWDYW

-1987 MASTIQQLYMIPEAR
+1987 LASTIQQLYMIPEAR
-2002 QAVFTAKY
+2002 QAIFTAKY
-2010 SEEIKH
+2010 AEDIKH

-2073 EEMSQELK
+2073 EEMSHELK

-2145 SQCGKK
+2145 SHCGKK
-2151 VRAEKRACFKKLPRI
+2151 VRAEKRACFKKLPGI

-2200 YTEDFLM
+2200 YTERFLM
-2207 GKGER
+2207 AKGER
-2212 KEGFREEREQ
+2212 KEG
-2222 SVTESYEYDLI
+2222 ESKPSESSEYDLI

-2313 YMLFYKRVELEEENG
+2313 YMLFYKRVELQEDNAKE
-2328 KDFSFDVSPDL
+2328 FTFDVSPDL

-2363 FMWQLC
+2363 FMWHLC
-2369 SSIPSTLPDPKA
+2369 SSIPGTLPDPKA
-2381 VSLMTAKLSTSFVLE
+2381 ISLMTAKLSTSFVLE

-2411 ELLTKQFNNNQ
+2411 ELLTKQFNNSQ

-2483 DDMDGP
+2483 DDMDGS

-2557 TKGPENPQ
+2557 TKGPEN

-2570 EEEAEEEDEE
+2570 EEEGEEEDEE

-2611 HLTLSQSD
+2611 SERHLTLSQSD
-2619 MAALTGGKGFPFLFQ
+2619 MAALTSGKGFPFLFQ

-2646 NLIFSLCRYNNRLAE
+2646 NLIFSLSRYNNRLAE

-2689 MEFAGGP
+2689 MEFVGGP
-2696 PGMPSFASYILQRI
+2696 PGMPSFATYILQRI

-2725 AVQTPRNKLA
+2725 AGQTPRNKLA

-2770 IPSNSF
+2770 IPSSSF

-2784 SLHLPTRELPLSPDT
+2784 SLHLPTRELPLPPDT
-2799 TVVLHQVYNLLL
+2799 TAVLHQVYNLLL
-2811 GLLGRAKLYVDASV
+2811 GLLGRAKLYVDAGV

-2844 KTEKLMFSGYFMD
+2844 KTEKLMFSLYFMD

-2889 DCPEN
+2889 DCSEN
-2894 VRLVVQNPV
+2894 VRLVVQNPA

-2929 LPAYYGILRMCCEQS
+2929 LPAYYGILRMCCDQS
-2944 PTFTRQ
+2944 PAFTRQ

-2971 PGAVEELFN
+2971 PRAVEELFN
-2980 LMQLFVAQRVDM
+2980 LMQLFVARRADM
-2992 KEEELDDIKQFKKTT
+2992 REDELEDVKQFKKTT
-3007 ISCYLRCLDGRSCW
+3007 IGCYLRCLDGRSCW

-3043 NRGLILMT
+3043 NRGLVLMT
-3051 ESFNTL
+3051 ESFGTL

-3076 LSIFLSVLKST
+3076 LSIFLSVLKAT

-3131 VLKELVLLSP
+3131 TLKELLLLSP

-3152 QHNHCTYHHSNI
+3152 QHNHFTYHHGNI
-3164 PMSFGPYLPCR
+3164 PMSLGPYLPCR
-3175 ENIKLMGAKN
+3175 ENPKLLGGAKSN
-3185 NIRPPRPELNMCLLP
+3185 VRPPRPELNMCLLP
-3200 SLVESSKG
+3200 SMVESAKG
-3208 KDEVYDRMLL
+3208 KDEGYDRMLL
-3218 DYFLSYHQFIH
+3218 DYFLSYQQFIH
-3229 LLCRVAI
+3229 LVCRVAI
-3236 NCEKFTDTLV
+3236 NCEKFSDTLV
-3246 KLSVLIAYEGL
+3246 KLSVLMAYEGL

-3267 WTELCQSQSV
+3267 WTELCQSQS
-3277 LAKTCVKLLCDDPA
+3277 LLSKTCVKLLCDDPT

-3304 TFLNNNVV
+3304 SFLNNNAA
-3312 YSFLTCF
+3312 YAFLTCF
-3319 LPKLQVL
+3319 LHKVQVL
-3326 SGPSCSNLISVLV
+3326 SGASCCSLAGALAASVL
-3339 TNLLTEQSNLQP
+3339 NQHGALRP
-3351 ELALH
+3351 ELASDWPQL
-3356 RVELNKTSSL
+3356 SSIAAL
-3366 LNADLRSL
+3366 LNADLRAL
-3374 VLLLS
+3374 TLLLS
-3379 IQPPPSIDAALCP
+3379 VQSPPTLDPALGP
-3392 ALQELLG
+3392 ALQELMV
-3399 RCRLCLQQRSSLEL
+3399 RCRLCAQRRDALAADAHRHRQDDE
-3413 EAKDLK
+3413 E
-3419 SKAEDEGATPVKR
+3419 EGATPVKR

-3439 DRAAD
+3439 DDEDDEPAGTSAAG
-3444 AAAPLC
+3444 PLPSC
-3450 MASSSSSSALPV
+3450 VPPPCPESSEPERQ
-3462 CGDPKPDQQEAL
+3462 GAL
-3474 TPASTSDTET
+3474 TPPSTSDTET
-3484 RDSSSLIDPGT
+3484 RDSLSLIDPGT
-3495 EQDPPSPEPTPAT
+3495 EQDPPSPPVAAPPSPKANQMDEP
-3508 SRNMDSAL
+3508 D
-3516 KEEKM
+3516 
-3521 EVSSSSS
+3521 
-3528 SSFSSSSSSSLL
+3528 
-3540 QDAGDGFVQVEEPE
+3540 
-3554 APQPGGTGE
+3554 
-3563 EREEERR
+3563 RR
-3570 RTEPQPPTAA
+3570 V
-3580 DGEAKDSAAAA
+3580 GEAR
-3591 ANVSGSAPTLPEDA
+3591 APPLPEDA
-3605 TSPSA
+3605 ALPA
-3610 IGLAGD
+3610 E
-3616 GSEGAGTSQVILS
+3616 EGPEDV
-3629 GGAPPPDMLD
+3629 LD
-3639 MLHRTVEATITIVTK
+3639 VLRRTLEAAVAMVTK
-3654 LSVKATPSS
+3654 LTVRAPPSS

>member
-1 MCENCAELV
+1 GTHSCLLFVELLLSEAES
-10 EVLNELSDADGSEG
+10 NEGL
-24 GFQLK
+24 QLK
-29 KEHALRVLGYI
+29 KEHALKIFNYI
-40 SSWSQRQCLCCF
+40 NSWTQRQCLCCF
-52 KEYKHLEVFNQL
+52 KEYKHLEIFNQV
-64 VYALINLVI
+64 VYALINMV
-73 TQINSLRNQL
+73 TAQVQTLRDQL
-83 CSAQNLTHKGSG
+83 CKICTNSDSLWQDLNRQGNEQANQEGECNKDEDDVGQKSKGFVEKKADHMRTCG
-95 TEEGRPDWA
+95 RTEEVATR
-104 AGESAPGS
+104 S
-112 LPQPASPGEDE
+112 
-123 PVNVER
+123 N
-129 DSAEEDA
+129 
-136 NIPDPNQ
+136 
-143 KKTQSHEQ
+143 
-151 EKIWPDG
+151 
-158 AQANP
+158 
-163 LGPLDGGSESL
+163 
-174 NGENAAGGGGDNL
+174 
-187 DPFSS
+187 DPFTAWS
-192 WTTEEK
+192 TEEK
-198 EKLLLCAAKIFQIQ
+198 EKLLLCVAKIFQIQ

-224 PTIEDISAHE
+224 ATIEDISAHE
-234 SNILGS
+234 SNLLGS

-259 FCGKHGLSLM
+259 FCGKNGLSLM
-269 KECFE
+269 KDCFE
-274 LGTPESLPFPI
+274 YGTPETLPFPI

-290 TIVSNIRIWLH
+290 TVVSNIRIWLH

-307 HIIPFRTYVIRYLC
+307 HVIPFRTYVIRYLC

-346 PLDSALCF
+346 PLDTALCF

-414 HNNVVEHIFGPNLHI
+414 LNNVVEHIFGPNLHI

-475 LIKNLDPV
+475 LIKHLDPV
-483 PLRHVLNLVSGLHPS
+483 PLRHLLNLVSALHPS

-548 PAASPDSSDNS
+548 PAASPQSSDNS
-559 DTQHSGGSDMEMDDQ
+559 DTHQSGGSDIEMDEQ
-574 MMVPSNKRS
+574 IMNRAKRA

-597 SDETANSVEEGSSG
+597 SDETANSGEDASSG
-611 PGSSSGRSEASSNE
+611 PGSSSGHSDGSSNE
-625 AASSRASQSAGSPGS
+625 VNSSRASQSAGSPGS
-640 ELHSDD
+640 EVHSED
-646 MADSEALKEEEE
+646 MADSEALKEDEDDE
-658 DEEEDDEEDEDDDE
+658 DEE
-672 EDDDEGNASNAEDGQ
+672 GGHSP
-687 QKEGHTETRKR
+687 QKESRNSELRTRNTESQSGICLSESPGAAERD
-698 KAGEALGEGSGHGV
+698 GPNGGSGKDLQYSTEAV
-712 GSIGS
+712 TS
-717 GGGAKTKVLQFSPE
+717 GE
-731 TSAAM
+731 N
-736 VTAASTSLEGRMRL
+736 RIRL
-750 LDACSSSSSARAE
+750 LDGCSH
-763 AMEPQ
+763 
-768 QPEDISP
+768 PEDSEHDMSGEINSAHISQG
-775 SQMGQGPQEPPCL
+775 SQESCIA
-788 PRPGDFLG
+788 RTGDFLG
-796 GAMSSELF
+796 EAIGNEIF

-811 PQHHHH
+811 QHHHH
-817 HHHHHHEGP
+817 HHDGHLGD
-826 MVEDMLSADDVS
+826 DMLSADDVS

-863 EELVQIN
+863 EELVQIS
-870 SHAELSSHL
+870 SHAELTSHL

-894 VQGPAVH
+894 NQAPNVH
-901 KHQYSSHAVTD
+901 KHQYNTNAVTD

-926 WDLVQDEDAI
+926 WDLVQDEDAV

-970 LDNLAH
+970 LENLAND
-976 HRSVVVSLRLL
+976 RSVVVSLRLL

-1011 KELHMMKLFFDNLQ
+1011 KELNMMKLFFDNLI
-1025 HYIQEVR
+1025 HYIQAVR
-1032 EHRHKF
+1032 EQVHKH
-1038 ALYSHS
+1038 LYSHG

-1073 VDILWHCLVEDA
+1073 VDILWHCLVEDP

-1147 STLDNASNC
+1147 SAYDGGSSS

-1170 AQSADISR
+1170 AQTADVSR
-1178 AAIQYINSYYINAGK
+1178 AAIQYINSYYINGK

-1203 RKCMESLLMA
+1203 SKCMESLMMA
-1213 SANLE
+1213 SANLD
-1218 KDAHSSLTSIER
+1218 KDPQSSLTIIER

-1312 QKEQMNQQAQL
+1312 QKEQMSQQAQL

-1329 SRQQGDF
+1329 SRQGDF

-1380 RRERKGEGVQL
+1380 RRERKGDGIQL
-1391 PASCLPPPQKEHIP
+1391 PASCLPPPQKENIP

-1422 EMLAC
+1422 EMLAS

-1432 PNTEKLQES
+1432 VDHTMEDTET
-1441 PESARCEELH
+1441 ARCEELH

-1464 LMLLPTCPKM
+1464 LMLLPTCPNM
-1474 LQAFQNISDE
+1474 LQAFQNISEEQGND
-1484 TLQSGESLCWK
+1484 GLCWK
-1495 ELLRIKSPH
+1495 DLLRIKSPH

-1521 RIHRES
+1521 RIRRAS

-1546 ENSKNTW
+1546 ENSKNSW
-1553 SCKFVSSGGL
+1553 SCKFVASGGL
-1563 QLLLEIF
+1563 QQLLEIF
-1570 NSGILEPKDQESWTV
+1570 LSGILEPKVQESWTV

-1595 KLICQFAVDPADLDL
+1595 KLMCQFAVDPADLDL
-1610 AYHDVFSWSGLAE
+1610 AYHDIFAWSGV
-1623 SQRKRAWPGKSR
+1623 SDSHRKRTWPGKSR
-1635 KSTVEHGKGLHIPR
+1635 KGAGDHGKGLHIPR

-1655 SLVQGTNLIQRL
+1655 SLVHGSSLIYRL
-1667 INVAYTYD
+1667 MSVAYTYD
-1675 NLAHRV
+1675 NLTCISFLYFYTGFLFYFLGAHY
-1681 LKAQSDHRSRHEVTH
+1681 A
-1696 YSMWLL
+1696 MWLL

-1708 SSTVKSSLADS
+1708 CSLVKSSLADS
-1719 DHLHDWL
+1719 ENLHDWL

-1735 PAVRHEACNGLYK
+1735 TSVRHEACNGLYK
-1748 LSLSG
+1748 LCLSG
-1753 LEGGESINRSFLLL
+1753 LDGGESINRSFLLL

-1775 LPDAQALKPLRV
+1775 LPDAQALKPVREV
-1787 EDYEE
+1787 DYEE
-1792 EPLLRTG
+1792 EPVLRAG

-1813 IHVKDASQKVS
+1813 IHVKDAS
-1824 PSLSLTGT
+1824 
-1832 MQTTLL
+1832 QTTLL

-1859 QDGNIE
+1859 QDINTE

-1874 LATSVLKHKPPFKFS
+1874 LCTVVIKHKPPFKFS
-1889 REGQEFLRDVYN
+1889 REGQEFLRDVFN

-1909 ADRAQP
+1909 KDRQQP
-1915 KCKSHSARA
+1915 KCKSHSSRA
-1924 AAYDLLVEMVKGSV
+1924 AAYDLLVEMVKGSA

-1944 HNWVMSQHM
+1944 HNWVMAQHM

-1987 MASTIQQLYMIPEAR
+1987 LASTIQQLYMIPEAR
-2002 QAVFTAKY
+2002 QAIFTAKV
-2010 SEEIKH
+2010 
-2016 KTTLLELQKMF
+2016 TLHLK
-2027 TYLMESERKAY
+2027 SY

-2073 EEMSQELK
+2073 EEMSPDLK
-2081 NTVKTLFGGV
+2081 NTVKSLFGGI
-2091 ITNNVVSLDCDHV
+2091 ITNNVVSLDCEHV

-2200 YTEDFLM
+2200 YTEDYLM
-2207 GKGER
+2207 GKNDRIDGLKDDGEE
-2212 KEGFREEREQ
+2212 KQ
-2222 SVTESYEYDLI
+2222 TESFEYDLI

-2258 AYKNNKWY
+2258 AYRNNKWF

-2313 YMLFYKRVELEEENG
+2313 YMLFYKRVEMEEENG
-2328 KDFSFDVSPDL
+2328 KEYNFDVSPEL

-2411 ELLTKQFNNNQ
+2411 ELLTKQFNNSQ

-2433 DDNWWPM
+2433 DDDWWPM

-2525 AFLYEFAKMG
+2525 AFLFEFAKMG

-2544 LQAISIMV
+2544 LQAISTMV

-2570 EEEAEEEDEE
+2570 EEEGEEEEEE
-2580 EDILSLAEEKY
+2580 EDILSLTEEKY

-2611 HLTLSQSD
+2611 SERHLTLSQND

-2676 EAANPFFKLLTML
+2676 EAAQPFFKLLSML

-2696 PGMPSFASYILQRI
+2696 PGMPPFASYILQRI

-2725 AVQTPRNKLA
+2725 AMQTPRNKLA

-2784 SLHLPTRELPLSPDT
+2784 SLHNPTRDLPLSPDT
-2799 TVVLHQVYNLLL
+2799 TVVLHQVYNILL
-2811 GLLGRAKLYVDASV
+2811 GLLSRAKLYVDAAV
-2825 HGTTKLVQ
+2825 HGTTKLVP
-2833 YFSFMTYCLIS
+2833 YFSFMTYCLVS
-2844 KTEKLMFSGYFMD
+2844 KTEKLMFSSYFMD

-2876 KQALLSFW
+2876 KQALLIFW

-2894 VRLVVQNPV
+2894 VRFIVQNPV

-2918 DQEVV
+2918 DQDVV

-2929 LPAYYGILRMCCEQS
+2929 LPAYYGILRLCCEQS
-2944 PTFTRQ
+2944 PAFTRQ

-2980 LMQLFVAQRVDM
+2980 LMQLFVAQRPDM
-2992 KEEELDDIKQFKKTT
+2992 REEELEDIKQFKKTT
-3007 ISCYLRCLDGRSCW
+3007 INCYLRCLDGRSCW

-3028 RVLLENDEDRLLVVF
+3028 RILLETDEDRLLVVF

-3103 QERIDFAHKLLT
+3103 QERIEFAHKLLT

-3120 SPPELRNACLD
+3120 SPPELRNACID

-3164 PMSFGPYLPCR
+3164 PMSLGPYFPCR
-3175 ENIKLMGAKN
+3175 ENIKLMGGKN

-3200 SLVESSKG
+3200 TMVETCKG
-3208 KDEVYDRMLL
+3208 KDEVYDRVLL

-3229 LLCRVAI
+3229 LLCRVAV
-3236 NCEKFTDTLV
+3236 NCEKFTETLV

-3257 PLHLALFPKL
+3257 PLHLSLFPKL
-3267 WTELCQSQSV
+3267 WTEIYQSQSPM
-3277 LAKTCVKLLCDDPA
+3277 AKNCVKLLCDEPVFA
-3291 FSEYIKC
+3291 EYIKC

-3304 TFLNNNVV
+3304 ICLNNSAVYTFLA
-3312 YSFLTCF
+3312 CF
-3319 LPKLQVL
+3319 LPKVQSQVL
-3326 SGPSCSNLISVLV
+3326 SSSNCSSLINNLI
-3339 TNLLTEQSNLQP
+3339 TNLINEYHNLEP
-3351 ELALH
+3351 ELLGQ
-3356 RVELNKTSSL
+3356 RVEISKVGAILNG
-3366 LNADLRSL
+3366 DLRAL
-3374 VLLLS
+3374 ALLLS
-3379 IQPPPSIDAALCP
+3379 IHTPKQLDSALIQTLQDLLNKCRTCQKQRS
-3392 ALQELLG
+3392 ALQE
-3399 RCRLCLQQRSSLEL
+3399 Q
-3413 EAKDLK
+3413 EAKERKTKD
-3419 SKAEDEGATPVKR
+3419 DEGATPVKR
-3432 RRVSSDD
+3432 RRVSSDEEH
-3439 DRAAD
+3439 
-3444 AAAPLC
+3444 PLDN
-3450 MASSSSSSALPV
+3450 STGHSTPSDSRTEPR
-3462 CGDPKPDQQEAL
+3462 EAL

-3484 RDSSSLIDPGT
+3484 RDSAVIDPGT
-3495 EQDPPSPEPTPAT
+3495 EHDPPTPDPI
-3508 SRNMDSAL
+3508 SV
-3516 KEEKM
+3516 KEDRM
-3521 EVSSSSS
+3521 EVSSSNAHDTLIGNRPQDSVEQLQGEDAMEDCKVVKE
-3528 SSFSSSSSSSLL
+3528 LL
-3540 QDAGDGFVQVEEPE
+3540 SAEKETNEDDSDSPS
-3554 APQPGGTGE
+3554 TS
-3563 EREEERR
+3563 
-3570 RTEPQPPTAA
+3570 PPIATVLS
-3580 DGEAKDSAAAA
+3580 DLTDLRNCE
-3591 ANVSGSAPTLPEDA
+3591 APTLPSFDPE
-3605 TSPSA
+3605 TSLSNSCTHSRGLFNMQQQDLLDNLCRTIESTISA
-3610 IGLAGD
+3610 V
-3616 GSEGAGTSQVILS
+3616 TRILS
-3629 GGAPPPDMLD
+3629 RGNQPA
-3639 MLHRTVEATITIVTK
+3639 
-3654 LSVKATPSS
+3654 S

>member
-10 EVLNELSDADGSEG
+10 EVLNEISDTDSTDGL
-24 GFQLK
+24 QLK
-29 KEHALRVLGYI
+29 KDHALRIFSYI
-40 SSWSQRQCLCCF
+40 NSWTQRQCLCCF
-52 KEYKHLEVFNQL
+52 KEYKHLEVFNQV
-64 VYALINLVI
+64 VYALINLVV
-73 TQINSLRNQL
+73 THVQALQNQL
-83 CSAQNLTHKGSG
+83 CKSCTNNTDS
-95 TEEGRPDWA
+95 DWA
-104 AGESAPGS
+104 DVTQQS
-112 LPQPASPGEDE
+112 DE

-129 DSAEEDA
+129 DSNEEEGESEGQNSTESKPDSSKACGRTEDVSAKSPDA
-136 NIPDPNQ
+136 
-143 KKTQSHEQ
+143 
-151 EKIWPDG
+151 
-158 AQANP
+158 
-163 LGPLDGGSESL
+163 
-174 NGENAAGGGGDNL
+174 
-187 DPFSS
+187 FSA
-192 WTTEEK
+192 WNTEEK
-198 EKLLLCAAKIFQIQ
+198 EKLLLCVAKIFQIQ

-224 PTIEDISAHE
+224 PTIEDISAQE

-269 KECFE
+269 KDCFE
-274 LGTPESLPFPI
+274 SGTPETLPFPI

-290 TIVSNIRIWLH
+290 TVVSNIRIWLH

-346 PLDSALCF
+346 PLDTALCF

-406 KELADWLI
+406 KDLADWLI
-414 HNNVVEHIFGPNLHI
+414 NNNVVEHIFGPNLHI
-429 EIIKQCQVILN
+429 E
-440 FLAAEGRLST
+440 
-450 QHIDCIW
+450 
-457 AAAQLKHCSR
+457 LKHCSR

-483 PLRHVLNLVSGLHPS
+483 PLRHLLNLVSALHPS

-548 PAASPDSSDNS
+548 PAASPESSDNS
-559 DTQHSGGSDMEMDDQ
+559 DTHHSGGSDIEMDEPI
-574 MMVPSNKRS
+574 MNRAKRV

-597 SDETANSVEEGSSG
+597 SDETANSGEDASSG
-611 PGSSSGRSEASSNE
+611 PGSSSGRSDGSSNE
-625 AASSRASQSAGSPGS
+625 VNSSHASQSAGSPGS
-640 ELHSDD
+640 EVHSED

-658 DEEEDDEEDEDDDE
+658 EEEEVER
-672 EDDDEGNASNAEDGQ
+672 GRSP
-687 QKEGHTETRKR
+687 QKECRNPELRKR
-698 KAGEALGEGSGHGV
+698 KSESHLGICLGEPQGATDRSGAN
-712 GSIGS
+712 S
-717 GGGAKTKVLQFSPE
+717 GTGKDLPFNPE
-731 TSAAM
+731 AVSS
-736 VTAASTSLEGRMRL
+736 VDNRMRM
-750 LDACSSSSSARAE
+750 LDACSSH
-763 AMEPQ
+763 
-768 QPEDISP
+768 PEDPDHDMAEEIGPTHLSQGSQDTCIS
-775 SQMGQGPQEPPCL
+775 QT
-788 PRPGDFLG
+788 GDFLG
-796 GAMSSELF
+796 EAIGKELF

-811 PQHHHH
+811 PQHHQHHPHH
-817 HHHHHHEGP
+817 HHPHHHPHEGHI
-826 MVEDMLSADDVS
+826 VDNMLSADDVS

-870 SHAELSSHL
+870 SHAELTSHL
-879 QQHLPNLASIYHEHL
+879 QQHLPNLASIYHEQL
-894 VQGPAVH
+894 SQGPTVH
-901 KHQYSSHAVTD
+901 KHQYTGNTITD

-926 WDLVQDEDAI
+926 WDLVQDEDAVPWPETRDERCSVYDKQPSVTPAAPPVQADFLFELQSTATAVAVSRSVDSLYRVFEADKLVLTTFPPVEVPIAARVQLTNLSLLAKDAACPNKQCRVTQIILKKAYAASAFSACLANYNSILDADKMALLDAPVTPGHTFGPAVDEMLHQSHRARESTKDFVRLLLKRPPPPRKPASQCHPKPQFQRKPVQQGASTLGGSARRQPATPFYGGKCPFKGPLPRQQAQAVSQI

-970 LDNLAH
+970 LENLAS
-976 HRSVVVSLRLL
+976 HR
-987 PKLFGTFQQFG
+987 
-998 SSYDTHWITMWAE
+998 WAE
-1011 KELHMMKLFFDNLQ
+1011 KELHMMKHFFENLL
-1025 HYIQEVR
+1025 HYVQEVR
-1032 EHRHKF
+1032 EERHKF
-1038 ALYSHS
+1038 AFACSSS
-1044 AEVQVRLQFLT
+1044 A
-1055 CVFSTL
+1055 
-1061 GSPDHFRLSLEQ
+1061 
-1073 VDILWHCLVEDA
+1073 
-1085 ECYDDALHW
+1085 
-1094 FLNQV
+1094 N
-1099 RSKDQHAMGMET
+1099 
-1111 YKHLFLE
+1111 
-1118 KMPQLKPET
+1118 
-1127 ISMTGL
+1127 
-1133 NLFQHLCNLARLAT
+1133 
-1147 STLDNASNC
+1147 
-1156 ELCGMDQLWGIALR
+1156 ALR
-1170 AQSADISR
+1170 SMFPCLTPRVAKWVVR
-1178 AAIQYINSYYINAGK
+1178 GAG
-1193 TGLEKEQEFI
+1193 
-1203 RKCMESLLMA
+1203 
-1213 SANLE
+1213 
-1218 KDAHSSLTSIER
+1218 
-1230 GLLMLKTHLEAF
+1230 
-1242 RRRFAYHLRQW
+1242 
-1253 QIEGTGISS
+1253 
-1262 HLKALSDKQS
+1262 
-1272 LPLRIVCQPAGLPDK
+1272 
-1287 MTIEMYPSDQV
+1287 
-1298 ADLRA
+1298 
-1303 EVTHWYENL
+1303 VTEWL
-1312 QKEQMNQQAQL
+1312 
-1323 QEFGQS
+1323 
-1329 SRQQGDF
+1329 
-1336 PGGLMG
+1336 
-1342 PVRMI
+1342 
-1347 SSGHELTTD
+1347 
-1356 YDEKTLHELGFK
+1356 
-1368 DMQMVFVSLGAP
+1368 
-1380 RRERKGEGVQL
+1380 
-1391 PASCLPPPQKEHIP
+1391 
-1405 MLLLLQEPHLTT
+1405 
-1417 LFDLL
+1417 
-1422 EMLAC
+1422 
-1427 FKPPS
+1427 
-1432 PNTEKLQES
+1432 
-1441 PESARCEELH
+1441 
-1451 LHAEN
+1451 
-1456 LSRRVWEL
+1456 
-1464 LMLLPTCPKM
+1464 
-1474 LQAFQNISDE
+1474 
-1484 TLQSGESLCWK
+1484 
-1495 ELLRIKSPH
+1495 
-1504 KLLYALEIIE
+1504 
-1514 ALGKPNR
+1514 
-1521 RIHRES
+1521 
-1527 TGSYSDLYPD
+1527 
-1537 SDDSSEDQI
+1537 
-1546 ENSKNTW
+1546 
-1553 SCKFVSSGGL
+1553 
-1563 QLLLEIF
+1563 
-1570 NSGILEPKDQESWTV
+1570 
-1585 WQLDCLACLL
+1585 LDCLACLL
-1595 KLICQFAVDPADLDL
+1595 KLVCQFAVDPADLDL
-1610 AYHDVFSWSGLAE
+1610 AYHDVFAWSGVTE
-1623 SQRKRAWPGKSR
+1623 NHRKRAWPGKSR
-1635 KSTVEHGKGLHIPR
+1635 KGAGDHVKGLHIPR

-1655 SLVQGTNLIQRL
+1655 SLVQGTNMIHRL
-1667 INVAYTYD
+1667 ISVAYTYD
-1675 NLAHRV
+1675 NLAH
-1681 LKAQSDHRSRHEVTH
+1681 
-1696 YSMWLL
+1696 
-1702 VSWAHC
+1702 SWAHC
-1708 SSTVKSSLADS
+1708 CSVVKSSLADS
-1719 DHLHDWL
+1719 EHLHDWL

-1735 PAVRHEACNGLYK
+1735 TAVRHEACNGLYK

-1775 LPDAQALKPLRV
+1775 LPDAQALKPVRA
-1787 EDYEE
+1787 EDYED
-1792 EPLLRTG
+1792 EPVLRTG

-1813 IHVKDASQKVS
+1813 IHVKDASQ
-1824 PSLSLTGT
+1824 
-1832 MQTTLL
+1832 TTLL

-1845 HLADCIRSREILDQ
+1845 HLADCIRREILDQ

-1874 LATSVLKHKPPFKFS
+1874 LATSVVKHKPPFKFS
-1889 REGQEFLRDVYN
+1889 QEGQDFLKDVFN
-1901 LLFLLPSL
+1901 VLFLLPSL
-1909 ADRAQP
+1909 KDRHQP

-1944 HNWVMSQHM
+1944 HNSVMAQHM

-1987 MASTIQQLYMIPEAR
+1987 LASTIQQLYMIPEAR
-2002 QAVFTAKY
+2002 QAIFTAKY
-2010 SEEIKH
+2010 AEEIKH

-2027 TYLMESERKAY
+2027 TYLMSERKAY

-2073 EEMSQELK
+2073 EEMSPDL
-2081 NTVKTLFGGV
+2081 
-2091 ITNNVVSLDCDHV
+2091 
-2104 SQTAEEF
+2104 
-2111 YTVRCQV
+2111 
-2118 ADMKNIY
+2118 

-2207 GKGER
+2207 GKCDR
-2212 KEGFREEREQ
+2212 KDGFRDEGEAKPA
-2222 SVTESYEYDLI
+2222 ESYEYDLI

-2258 AYKNNKWY
+2258 AYKNNKW
-2266 LFNDAE
+2266 
-2272 VKPFDSAQLASEC
+2272 
-2285 FGGEMTT
+2285 
-2292 KTYDSVTDK
+2292 
-2301 FMDFSFEKTHSA
+2301 
-2313 YMLFYKRVELEEENG
+2313 
-2328 KDFSFDVSPDL
+2328 
-2339 LEWIWHDNMQFLQDK
+2339 
-2354 NIFEHTYFG
+2354 

-2381 VSLMTAKLSTSFVLE
+2381 ISLMTAK
-2396 TFIHSKEKPTMLQWI
+2396 
-2411 ELLTKQFNNNQ
+2411 
-2422 AACEWFLDRMA
+2422 WFLDRMA
-2433 DDNWWPM
+2433 DDDWWPM

-2557 TKGPENPQ
+2557 TKGPENPP

-2570 EEEAEEEDEE
+2570 EEEGEEEEEE

-2611 HLTLSQSD
+2611 SERHLTLSQND
-2619 MAALTGGKGFPFLFQ
+2619 MAALTGGKGFPFMFQ

-2676 EAANPFFKLLTML
+2676 
-2689 MEFAGGP
+2689 
-2696 PGMPSFASYILQRI
+2696 
-2710 WEVIEYNPSQCLDWL
+2710 EVIEYNPSQCLDWL

-2784 SLHLPTRELPLSPDT
+2784 SLHIPTRDLPLSPDT
-2799 TVVLHQVYNLLL
+2799 TVVLHQVYNVLL
-2811 GLLGRAKLYVDASV
+2811 GLLSRAKMYVDAVV

-2844 KTEKLMFSGYFMD
+2844 KTEKLMFSSYFMD

-2894 VRLVVQNPV
+2894 VRLIVQNPV

-2918 DQEVV
+2918 DQDVV

-2944 PTFTRQ
+2944 PAFTRQ

-2980 LMQLFVAQRVDM
+2980 LMQLFVAQRPDM
-2992 KEEELDDIKQFKKTT
+2992 REEELEDIKQFKKTTISCYLRCLDGRSCWTTLIRHLTLSQNDMAALTGGKVIEYNPSQCLDWLAVQTPRNKLSHSWVLQNMENWVERFLLAHNYPRVRTSAAYLLVSLIPSNSFRQMFRSTRSLHIPTRDLPLSPDTTVVLHQVYNVLLGLLSRAKMYVDAVVHGTTKLVQYFSFMTYCLISKTEKLMFSSYFMDLWNLFQPKLSEPAIATNHNKQALLSFWYNVCVDCPENVRLIVQNPVVTKNIAFNYILADHDDQDVVLFNRGMLPAYYGILRMCCEQSPAFTRQLASHQNIQWAFKNLTPHASQYPGAVEELFNLMQLFVAQRSDMREEELEDIKQFKKTT

-3028 RVLLENDEDRLLVVF
+3028 RILLETDEDRLLVVF

-3076 LSIFLSVLKST
+3076 LSIFLSVLKAT

-3103 QERIDFAHKLLT
+3103 QERIEFAHKLLT

-3120 SPPELRNACLD
+3120 SPPELRNACID

-3164 PMSFGPYLPCR
+3164 PMSFGPYFPCR
-3175 ENIKLMGAKN
+3175 ENIKLMGGKN

-3200 SLVESSKG
+3200 SMVE
-3208 KDEVYDRMLL
+3208 
-3218 DYFLSYHQFIH
+3218 
-3229 LLCRVAI
+3229 
-3236 NCEKFTDTLV
+3236 T
-3246 KLSVLIAYEGL
+3246 
-3257 PLHLALFPKL
+3257 
-3267 WTELCQSQSV
+3267 SQSTM
-3277 LAKTCVKLLCDDPA
+3277 AKNCVKLLCEDPA
-3291 FSEYIKC
+3291 FAEYIKC

-3304 TFLNNNVV
+3304 TFLNSNVV
-3312 YSFLTCF
+3312 YTFLTCF
-3319 LPKLQVL
+3319 LLKVQSQVL
-3326 SGPSCSNLISVLV
+3326 SVSSCANLINILV
-3339 TNLLTEQSNLQP
+3339 TNLINEYHNL
-3351 ELALH
+3351 ELEFTSQ
-3356 RVELNKTSSL
+3356 RVEVCKTSII
-3366 LNADLRSL
+3366 LNADLRAFIL
-3374 VLLLS
+3374 MLS
-3379 IQPPPSIDAALCP
+3379 VHTPKQLDP
-3392 ALQELLG
+3392 ALIPTLQDLLNK
-3399 RCRLCLQQRSSLEL
+3399 CRTCLQQRNAQEL
-3413 EAKDLK
+3413 EAKERT
-3419 SKAEDEGATPVKR
+3419 SKGANI
-3432 RRVSSDD
+3432 
-3439 DRAAD
+3439 
-3444 AAAPLC
+3444 LF
-3450 MASSSSSSALPV
+3450 
-3462 CGDPKPDQQEAL
+3462 
-3474 TPASTSDTET
+3474 
-3484 RDSSSLIDPGT
+3484 LI
-3495 EQDPPSPEPTPAT
+3495 
-3508 SRNMDSAL
+3508 
-3516 KEEKM
+3516 
-3521 EVSSSSS
+3521 V
-3528 SSFSSSSSSSLL
+3528 
-3540 QDAGDGFVQVEEPE
+3540 
-3554 APQPGGTGE
+3554 
-3563 EREEERR
+3563 
-3570 RTEPQPPTAA
+3570 
-3580 DGEAKDSAAAA
+3580 
-3591 ANVSGSAPTLPEDA
+3591 
-3605 TSPSA
+3605 
-3610 IGLAGD
+3610 
-3616 GSEGAGTSQVILS
+3616 
-3629 GGAPPPDMLD
+3629 
-3639 MLHRTVEATITIVTK
+3639 
-3654 LSVKATPSS
+3654 

>member
-1 MCENCAELV
+1 MCENCAELLD
-10 EVLNELSDADGSEG
+10 VLNAISETESNEG
-24 GFQLK
+24 LQLK
-29 KEHALRVLGYI
+29 KEHALKIFNYI
-40 SSWSQRQCLCCF
+40 NSWAQRQCLCCF
-52 KEYKHLEVFNQL
+52 KEYKHLEIFNQV
-64 VYALINLVI
+64 VYALINMV
-73 TQINSLRNQL
+73 TAQIQALQDQL
-83 CSAQNLTHKGSG
+83 CKICTSN
-95 TEEGRPDWA
+95 
-104 AGESAPGS
+104 
-112 LPQPASPGEDE
+112 
-123 PVNVER
+123 
-129 DSAEEDA
+129 DSSWQDL
-136 NIPDPNQ
+136 NQ
-143 KKTQSHEQ
+143 QIHEQ
-151 EKIWPDG
+151 TNQEGECNKNEDDIGRKLNDFVEKNTNNRTCGRTDEV
-158 AQANP
+158 
-163 LGPLDGGSESL
+163 STRSS
-174 NGENAAGGGGDNL
+174 
-187 DPFSS
+187 DPFSA
-192 WTTEEK
+192 WNTEEK
-198 EKLLLCAAKIFQIQ
+198 EKLLLCVAKIFQIQ

-224 PTIEDISAHE
+224 ATIEDISAHE
-234 SNILGS
+234 SNLLGA

-259 FCGKHGLSLM
+259 FCGKNGLTLM
-269 KECFE
+269 KDCFE
-274 LGTPESLPFPI
+274 YGTPETLPFPI

-290 TIVSNIRIWLH
+290 TVVSNIRIWLH

-307 HIIPFRTYVIRYLC
+307 HVIPFRTYVIRYLC

-346 PLDSALCF
+346 PLDTALCF

-475 LIKNLDPV
+475 LIKHLDPV
-483 PLRHVLNLVSGLHPS
+483 PLRHLLNLVSALHPS
-498 AHTEQTLYLAS
+498 VHTEQTLYLAS

-541 MGNKKGS
+541 LGNKKGS
-548 PAASPDSSDNS
+548 PAASPQSSDNS
-559 DTQHSGGSDMEMDDQ
+559 DTHHSGGSDIEMDEQ
-574 MMVPSNKRS
+574 MMNRAKRG

-597 SDETANSVEEGSSG
+597 SDETANSGEDASSG
-611 PGSSSGRSEASSNE
+611 PGSSSGHSDGSSNE
-625 AASSRASQSAGSPGS
+625 VNSSHASQSAGSPGS
-640 ELHSDD
+640 EVRSED
-646 MADSEALKEEEE
+646 MADSEVLKEEEE
-658 DEEEDDEEDEDDDE
+658 EDDD
-672 EDDDEGNASNAEDGQ
+672 DDDDDDDGVESPQNESRNPELRTLSAESQPGICMS
-687 QKEGHTETRKR
+687 ESPGGTECDRPNS
-698 KAGEALGEGSGHGV
+698 GSGKDIAYNSDTV
-712 GSIGS
+712 PS
-717 GGGAKTKVLQFSPE
+717 GE
-731 TSAAM
+731 N
-736 VTAASTSLEGRMRL
+736 RIRL
-750 LDACSSSSSARAE
+750 LDTCSH
-763 AMEPQ
+763 
-768 QPEDISP
+768 PEDNERDMTGEINTVHISQG
-775 SQMGQGPQEPPCL
+775 SQDSCIT
-788 PRPGDFLG
+788 RTGDFLG
-796 GAMSSELF
+796 EAIGNEIF

-811 PQHHHH
+811 QQHHHH
-817 HHHHHHEGP
+817 DGHLGD
-826 MVEDMLSADDVS
+826 DMMSADDVS

-870 SHAELSSHL
+870 SHAELTSHL

-894 VQGPAVH
+894 SQAPSVH
-901 KHQYSSHAVTD
+901 KHQYNSNAITD
-912 INLDNVCKKGNTLL
+912 VNLDNVCKKGNTLL
-926 WDLVQDEDAI
+926 WDLVQDEDAV

-970 LDNLAH
+970 LENLAND
-976 HRSVVVSLRLL
+976 RSVVVSLRLL

-1011 KELHMMKLFFDNLQ
+1011 KELNMMKLFFDNLI
-1025 HYIQEVR
+1025 HYIQAVR
-1032 EHRHKF
+1032 EGAHKHV
-1038 ALYSHS
+1038 LYSHG

-1061 GSPDHFRLSLEQ
+1061 GSPDHFRLSLDQ
-1073 VDILWHCLVEDA
+1073 VDILWHCLVEDP

-1147 STLDNASNC
+1147 SAYDGGSSS
-1156 ELCGMDQLWGIALR
+1156 EQLCGMDQLWGIALR
-1170 AQSADISR
+1170 AQTADVSL
-1178 AAIQYINSYYINAGK
+1178 AAIQYINSYYINGK

-1203 RKCMESLLMA
+1203 SKCMESLMMA
-1213 SANLE
+1213 SENLE
-1218 KDAHSSLTSIER
+1218 KEPQSSLTIIER

-1312 QKEQMNQQAQL
+1312 QKEQMSQQAQL

-1329 SRQQGDF
+1329 SRQGDF
-1336 PGGLMG
+1336 TGGLMG

-1356 YDEKTLHELGFK
+1356 YDEKTLNELGFK

-1380 RRERKGEGVQL
+1380 RRERKGDGIQL
-1391 PASCLPPPQKEHIP
+1391 PASCLPPPQKENIP

-1422 EMLAC
+1422 EMLAS

-1432 PNTEKLQES
+1432 VDQTMEDSETV
-1441 PESARCEELH
+1441 RCEELH

-1464 LMLLPTCPKM
+1464 LMLLPTCPNM

-1484 TLQSGESLCWK
+1484 QGNDGHCWK
-1495 ELLRIKSPH
+1495 DLLRIKSPH

-1521 RIHRES
+1521 RIRRAS

-1546 ENSKNTW
+1546 ENSKNSW
-1553 SCKFVSSGGL
+1553 SCKFVAAGGL
-1563 QLLLEIF
+1563 QQLLEIF
-1570 NSGILEPKDQESWTV
+1570 LSGILEPKEQESWTV

-1595 KLICQFAVDPADLDL
+1595 KLMCQFAVDPGDLDL
-1610 AYHDVFSWSGLAE
+1610 AYHDIYAWSGV
-1623 SQRKRAWPGKSR
+1623 SDSHRKRTWPGKSR
-1635 KSTVEHGKGLHIPR
+1635 KGAGDHGKALHIPR
-1649 LTEVFL
+1649 LTEIFL
-1655 SLVQGTNLIQRL
+1655 SLVHGSGLIYRL
-1667 INVAYTYD
+1667 MSVAYTYN
-1675 NLAHRV
+1675 NLAHRSWISVTKIENAGTLSRV

-1696 YSMWLL
+1696 YATWLL

-1708 SSTVKSSLADS
+1708 CSLVKSSMADS
-1719 DHLHDWL
+1719 EHLHDWL

-1735 PAVRHEACNGLYK
+1735 TSVRHEACSGLYK
-1748 LSLSG
+1748 LCLSG
-1753 LEGGESINRSFLLL
+1753 LDGGESINRSFLLL

-1775 LPDAQALKPLRV
+1775 LPDAQALKPLR
-1787 EDYEE
+1787 EIDYEE
-1792 EPLLRTG
+1792 ESVLRAG

-1813 IHVKDASQKVS
+1813 IHVKDAS
-1824 PSLSLTGT
+1824 
-1832 MQTTLL
+1832 QTTLL

-1859 QDGNIE
+1859 QDSNTE

-1874 LATSVLKHKPPFKFS
+1874 LCTVVIKHKPPFKFS
-1889 REGQEFLRDVYN
+1889 REGQEFLRDVFN

-1909 ADRAQP
+1909 KDRQQP
-1915 KCKSHSARA
+1915 KCKSHSSRA
-1924 AAYDLLVEMVKGSV
+1924 AAYDLLVEMVKGSA

-1944 HNWVMSQHM
+1944 HNWVMAQHM

-1987 MASTIQQLYMIPEAR
+1987 LASTIQQLYMIPEAR
-2002 QAVFTAKY
+2002 QAIFTAKY
-2010 SEEIKH
+2010 SEDIKH

-2073 EEMSQELK
+2073 EEMSPDLK
-2081 NTVKTLFGGV
+2081 NTVKSLFGGV
-2091 ITNNVVSLDCDHV
+2091 ITNNVVSLDCEHV

-2200 YTEDFLM
+2200 YTEDYLM
-2207 GKGER
+2207 R
-2212 KEGFREEREQ
+2212 KNDRIDGLKEDGTVKQ
-2222 SVTESYEYDLI
+2222 SESFEYDLI

-2251 RDIVNPH
+2251 REIVNLH

-2313 YMLFYKRVELEEENG
+2313 YMLFYKRVETEEENG
-2328 KDFSFDVSPDL
+2328 KECSFDVSPEL

-2411 ELLTKQFNNNQ
+2411 ELLTKQFNNSQ

-2433 DDNWWPM
+2433 DDDWWPM

-2468 VHAHLYLQPGMEDGS
+2468 VHAHLYLQPGMEDSS

-2525 AFLYEFAKMG
+2525 AFLFEFAKMG

-2544 LQAISIMV
+2544 LQAISTMV

-2557 TKGPENPQ
+2557 TKGPENQFPQPQ

-2570 EEEAEEEDEE
+2570 EEEGEEEEEE
-2580 EDILSLAEEKY
+2580 EDILSLTEEKY

-2611 HLTLSQSD
+2611 SERHLTLSQND

-2676 EAANPFFKLLTML
+2676 EAAQPFFKLLSML

-2696 PGMPSFASYILQRI
+2696 PGMPPFASYILQRI

-2725 AVQTPRNKLA
+2725 AMQTPRNKLA

-2784 SLHLPTRELPLSPDT
+2784 SLHNPTRDLPLSPDT
-2799 TVVLHQVYNLLL
+2799 TVVLHQVYNVLL
-2811 GLLGRAKLYVDASV
+2811 GLLSRAKLYVDAAV
-2825 HGTTKLVQ
+2825 HGTTKLVP
-2833 YFSFMTYCLIS
+2833 YFSFMTYCLVS
-2844 KTEKLMFSGYFMD
+2844 KTEKLMFSSYFMD

-2876 KQALLSFW
+2876 KQALLIFW

-2894 VRLVVQNPV
+2894 VRFIVQNPV

-2918 DQEVV
+2918 DQDVV

-2929 LPAYYGILRMCCEQS
+2929 LPAYYGILRLCCEQS
-2944 PTFTRQ
+2944 PAFTRQ

-2980 LMQLFVAQRVDM
+2980 LMQLFVAQRPDM
-2992 KEEELDDIKQFKKTT
+2992 REEELEDIKQFKKTT

-3028 RVLLENDEDRLLVVF
+3028 RILLETDEDRLLVVF

-3103 QERIDFAHKLLT
+3103 QERIEFAHKLLT

-3120 SPPELRNACLD
+3120 SPPELRNACID

-3164 PMSFGPYLPCR
+3164 PMSLGPYFPCR
-3175 ENIKLMGAKN
+3175 ENIKLMGGKN

-3200 SLVESSKG
+3200 TMVETSKG
-3208 KDEVYDRMLL
+3208 KDDVYDRVLV

-3229 LLCRVAI
+3229 LLCRVAV
-3236 NCEKFTDTLV
+3236 NCEKFTETLV

-3267 WTELCQSQSV
+3267 WTEIFQSQSTM
-3277 LAKTCVKLLCDDPA
+3277 AKNCVKLLCDEPVFA
-3291 FSEYIKC
+3291 EYIKC

-3304 TFLNNNVV
+3304 ICLNNNAV
-3312 YSFLTCF
+3312 YTFLACF
-3319 LPKLQVL
+3319 LPKVQNQVF
-3326 SGPSCSNLISVLV
+3326 SSSNCSSLINNLITSLI
-3339 TNLLTEQSNLQP
+3339 NEYHNIEP
-3351 ELALH
+3351 ELLGQ
-3356 RVELNKTSSL
+3356 RVEIYKVGAILNGDIRAL
-3366 LNADLRSL
+3366 A
-3374 VLLLS
+3374 LLLS
-3379 IQPPPSIDAALCP
+3379 VHTPKLLDSALIQTLQDLLNKCRTCQQQKN
-3392 ALQELLG
+3392 ALQE
-3399 RCRLCLQQRSSLEL
+3399 Q
-3413 EAKDLK
+3413 EAKERKTKD
-3419 SKAEDEGATPVKR
+3419 DEGATPVKR
-3432 RRVSSDD
+3432 RRVSSDEEH
-3439 DRAAD
+3439 
-3444 AAAPLC
+3444 PLDN
-3450 MASSSSSSALPV
+3450 STGHSTPSDTRTEPR
-3462 CGDPKPDQQEAL
+3462 DAL
-3474 TPASTSDTET
+3474 TPGSTSDTET
-3484 RDSSSLIDPGT
+3484 RDSTVIDPGT
-3495 EQDPPSPEPTPAT
+3495 EQDPPTPDPI
-3508 SRNMDSAL
+3508 SI
-3516 KEEKM
+3516 KEDKL
-3521 EVSSSSS
+3521 EVSSLSAHETLISNRPQDTVEQ
-3528 SSFSSSSSSSLL
+3528 L
-3540 QDAGDGFVQVEEPE
+3540 QGDD
-3554 APQPGGTGE
+3554 
-3563 EREEERR
+3563 
-3570 RTEPQPPTAA
+3570 AA
-3580 DGEAKDSAAAA
+3580 DNCKVVKELLSSEKETSVNEDDS
-3591 ANVSGSAPTLPEDA
+3591 D
-3605 TSPSA
+3605 SPSTPPPA
-3610 IGLAGD
+3610 ATVLSDLTDLRNCEAQNLASFDPETGLSNSCTHSRGLFNMQQQDLLDNLCRTIESTISAV
-3616 GSEGAGTSQVILS
+3616 TRILS
-3629 GGAPPPDMLD
+3629 RGNQP
-3639 MLHRTVEATITIVTK
+3639 T
-3654 LSVKATPSS
+3654 S

>member
-1 MCENCAELV
+1 MAGLTGTDLV
-10 EVLNELSDADGSEG
+10 S
-24 GFQLK
+24 
-29 KEHALRVLGYI
+29 
-40 SSWSQRQCLCCF
+40 
-52 KEYKHLEVFNQL
+52 
-64 VYALINLVI
+64 
-73 TQINSLRNQL
+73 SLR
-83 CSAQNLTHKGSG
+83 
-95 TEEGRPDWA
+95 P
-104 AGESAPGS
+104 
-112 LPQPASPGEDE
+112 
-123 PVNVER
+123 
-129 DSAEEDA
+129 
-136 NIPDPNQ
+136 
-143 KKTQSHEQ
+143 
-151 EKIWPDG
+151 
-158 AQANP
+158 
-163 LGPLDGGSESL
+163 
-174 NGENAAGGGGDNL
+174 
-187 DPFSS
+187 
-192 WTTEEK
+192 
-198 EKLLLCAAKIFQIQ
+198 
-212 FPLYTA
+212 
-218 YKHNTH
+218 
-224 PTIEDISAHE
+224 
-234 SNILGS
+234 
-240 FCDMNDV
+240 
-247 EVPLHLLRYVCL
+247 
-259 FCGKHGLSLM
+259 
-269 KECFE
+269 
-274 LGTPESLPFPI
+274 
-285 AHAFI
+285 
-290 TIVSNIRIWLH
+290 
-301 IPAVMQ
+301 
-307 HIIPFRTYVIRYLC
+307 
-321 KLSDQELRQSAA
+321 
-333 RNMADL
+333 
-339 MWSTVKE
+339 
-346 PLDSALCF
+346 
-354 DKESLDLA
+354 
-362 FKYFM
+362 
-367 SPTLTMRLAGLSQI
+367 
-381 TNQLHTFNDVC
+381 
-392 NNESLVSDT
+392 
-401 ETSIA
+401 
-406 KELADWLI
+406 
-414 HNNVVEHIFGPNLHI
+414 
-429 EIIKQCQVILN
+429 
-440 FLAAEGRLST
+440 
-450 QHIDCIW
+450 
-457 AAAQLKHCSR
+457 
-467 YIHDLFPS
+467 
-475 LIKNLDPV
+475 
-483 PLRHVLNLVSGLHPS
+483 
-498 AHTEQTLYLAS
+498 
-509 MLIKALW
+509 
-516 NNALAAKAQLSKQS
+516 
-530 SFASLLNTNLP
+530 
-541 MGNKKGS
+541 
-548 PAASPDSSDNS
+548 
-559 DTQHSGGSDMEMDDQ
+559 
-574 MMVPSNKRS
+574 
-583 QQRLSDTEESMQGS
+583 
-597 SDETANSVEEGSSG
+597 
-611 PGSSSGRSEASSNE
+611 
-625 AASSRASQSAGSPGS
+625 
-640 ELHSDD
+640 
-646 MADSEALKEEEE
+646 
-658 DEEEDDEEDEDDDE
+658 
-672 EDDDEGNASNAEDGQ
+672 
-687 QKEGHTETRKR
+687 
-698 KAGEALGEGSGHGV
+698 
-712 GSIGS
+712 
-717 GGGAKTKVLQFSPE
+717 
-731 TSAAM
+731 
-736 VTAASTSLEGRMRL
+736 GRMRM
-750 LDACSSSSSARAE
+750 LDACSARPDGPE
-763 AMEPQ
+763 Q
-768 QPEDISP
+768 QHSEMGGPS
-775 SQMGQGPQEPPCL
+775 SQMAPGPQEQTCL
-788 PRPGDFLG
+788 PCPGDFLG
-796 GAMSSELF
+796 DAMGNELF
-804 NCRRFIG
+804 NCRHFIG
-811 PQHHHH
+811 PHNH
-817 HHHHHHEGP
+817 HHHHHHEGDDNMHCP
-826 MVEDMLSADDVS
+826 SNIESSTRHMADDMLSADDVS
-838 CSSSQVSAKS
+838 CSSSQISAKS

-879 QQHLPNLASIYHEHL
+879 QQHLPNLASIYHEHM
-894 VQGPAVH
+894 VQGPQVH
-901 KHQYSSHAVTD
+901 KHQYSGHAVTD

-970 LDNLAH
+970 LENLAH

-1011 KELHMMKLFFDNLQ
+1011 KELHMMKLFFENLL

-1032 EHRHKF
+1032 EQRHKF
-1038 ALYSHS
+1038 ALYGHS

-1073 VDILWHCLVEDA
+1073 VDILWHCLVEDG

-1147 STLDNASNC
+1147 SAYDSGSNC

-1203 RKCMESLLMA
+1203 SKCMESLMMT

-1218 KDAHSSLTSIER
+1218 KDAHSSLTVIER

-1329 SRQQGDF
+1329 SRQGDF

-1432 PNTEKLQES
+1432 ALGDS
-1441 PESARCEELH
+1441 PENLRCEELH

-1464 LMLLPTCPKM
+1464 LMLLPTCPNM
-1474 LQAFQNISDE
+1474 LLAFQNIADD
-1484 TLQSGESLCWK
+1484 TGLCWK
-1495 ELLRIKSPH
+1495 DLLRIKSPH

-1546 ENSKNTW
+1546 ENSKNSW

-1570 NSGILEPKDQESWTV
+1570 NSAILEPKDQESWTV
-1585 WQLDCLACLL
+1585 WLLDCLACLL

-1610 AYHDVFSWSGLAE
+1610 AYHDVFSWSGLTD

-1635 KSTVEHGKGLHIPR
+1635 KSAGDHGKGLHIPR

-1655 SLVQGTNLIQRL
+1655 GLVQGTNLIQRL

-1708 SSTVKSSLADS
+1708 CSTVKSGLADS

-1735 PAVRHEACNGLYK
+1735 TAVRHEACNGLYK

-1792 EPLLRTG
+1792 EPVLRTG

-1813 IHVKDASQKVS
+1813 IHVKDAS
-1824 PSLSLTGT
+1824 
-1832 MQTTLL
+1832 QTTLL

-1859 QDGNIE
+1859 QDGAIE

-1889 REGQEFLRDVYN
+1889 REGQEFLRDVHN

-1915 KCKSHSARA
+1915 KCKSHAARA
-1924 AAYDLLVEMVKGSV
+1924 AAYDLLVETVKGSV

-1953 QSSHAPYKWDYW
+1953 QTSHAPYKWDYW

-1987 MASTIQQLYMIPEAR
+1987 LASTIQQLYMIPEAR
-2002 QAVFTAKY
+2002 QAVFTAKV
-2010 SEEIKH
+2010 S
-2016 KTTLLELQKMF
+2016 LLNTVLLLRPLF
-2027 TYLMESERKAY
+2027 ESERKAY

-2073 EEMSQELK
+2073 EEMSQDLK

-2207 GKGER
+2207 AKGDR
-2212 KEGFREEREQ
+2212 KEGFREEGEAK
-2222 SVTESYEYDLI
+2222 VAESYEYDLI

-2328 KDFSFDVSPDL
+2328 KDFNFDVSPDL
-2339 LEWIWHDNMQFLQDK
+2339 LEWIWQDNMQFLQDK

-2381 VSLMTAKLSTSFVLE
+2381 ISLMTAKLSTAFVLE

-2411 ELLTKQFNNNQ
+2411 ELLTKQFNNSQ

-2570 EEEAEEEDEE
+2570 EEEGEEEDEE

-2596 EKMIALIALLVEQSR
+2596 EKMIALIALLVEQSRSER

-2689 MEFAGGP
+2689 MELSGGP

-2784 SLHLPTRELPLSPDT
+2784 SLHIPTRDLPLSPDT

-2811 GLLGRAKLYVDASV
+2811 GLLGRAKLYVDAAV

-2884 YNVCV
+2884 YNVCME
-2889 DCPEN
+2889 CPEN

-2944 PTFTRQ
+2944 PAFTRQ

-2980 LMQLFVAQRVDM
+2980 LMQLFVAQRSDM
-2992 KEEELDDIKQFKKTT
+2992 REEELEDVKQFKKTT

-3076 LSIFLSVLKST
+3076 LSIFLSVLKAT

-3175 ENIKLMGAKN
+3175 ENIKLMGGKN

-3200 SLVESSKG
+3200 SMVETSKG

-3236 NCEKFTDTLV
+3236 NCEKFTETLV
-3246 KLSVLIAYEGL
+3246 KLSECVCGDAFVMLLYLMTKKAVCVCVSGS
-3257 PLHLALFPKL
+3257 A
-3267 WTELCQSQSV
+3267 
-3277 LAKTCVKLLCDDPA
+3277 LAKTCVKLLCEDPA
-3291 FSEYIKC
+3291 FGEYIKC

-3304 TFLNNNVV
+3304 TFLNNNMA

-3319 LPKLQVL
+3319 LHKVQSQVL
-3326 SGPSCSNLISVLV
+3326 SGPSCANLISLLV
-3339 TNLLTEQSNLQP
+3339 TNLLNEYRSLQP
-3351 ELALH
+3351 ELASH
-3356 RVELNKTSSL
+3356 RLELSKTSGL
-3366 LNADLRSL
+3366 LNADLRAL
-3374 VLLLS
+3374 ALMLS
-3379 IQPPPSIDAALCP
+3379 IHTPQALDPALGP
-3392 ALQELLG
+3392 ALQELLSK
-3399 RCRLCLQQRSSLEL
+3399 CSACVQQRSALEQ
-3413 EAKDLK
+3413 EAKDRK
-3419 SKAEDEGATPVKR
+3419 AKAEEEGATPVKR
-3432 RRVSSDD
+3432 RRMSSDD
-3439 DRAAD
+3439 G
-3444 AAAPLC
+3444 PGEGT
-3450 MASSSSSSALPV
+3450 SA
-3462 CGDPKPDQQEAL
+3462 GTITGEAL
-3474 TPASTSDTET
+3474 TPTSTSDTET

-3495 EQDPPSPEPTPAT
+3495 EHDPPSPDPTL
-3508 SRNMDSAL
+3508 SYGGSG
-3516 KEEKM
+3516 
-3521 EVSSSSS
+3521 
-3528 SSFSSSSSSSLL
+3528 
-3540 QDAGDGFVQVEEPE
+3540 QGGEEPQSSQTQQ
-3554 APQPGGTGE
+3554 AAMAGAA
-3563 EREEERR
+3563 EEERR
-3570 RTEPQPPTAA
+3570 EATAA
-3580 DGEAKDSAAAA
+3580 MDETKEARETGSKTCG
-3591 ANVSGSAPTLPEDA
+3591 GSATLASEDLA
-3605 TSPSA
+3605 FPSA
-3610 IGLAGD
+3610 LGLAG
-3616 GSEGAGTSQVILS
+3616 EGAEVPGCSSHAPSQALTNS
-3629 GGAPPPDMLD
+3629 APPPDTLEMLY
-3639 MLHRTVEATITIVTK
+3639 RTVEATIAVVTK
-3654 LSVKATPSS
+3654 LSVKGPCSASS

>member
-10 EVLNELSDADGSEG
+10 EVLNEISDADGSEG

-29 KEHALRVLGYI
+29 KEHALQVLGHI
-40 SSWSQRQCLCCF
+40 SSWTQRQCLCCF

-73 TQINSLRNQL
+73 AQISSLRDQL
-83 CSAQNLTHKGSG
+83 CSTQAHRHKG
-95 TEEGRPDWA
+95 TREEGSQWTRS
-104 AGESAPGS
+104 ESAPVAR
-112 LPQPASPGEDE
+112 PQPPLPGEDE

-129 DSAEEDA
+129 DSAEEDT
-136 NIPDPNQ
+136 DSSEVNQ
-143 KKTQSHEQ
+143 KNSKDHEDKLATNSQ
-151 EKIWPDG
+151 AEVSGPGNGGTESVGDDIRSSDG
-158 AQANP
+158 NC
-163 LGPLDGGSESL
+163 DST
-174 NGENAAGGGGDNL
+174 
-187 DPFSS
+187 DPFFS
-192 WTTEEK
+192 WSIDER

-274 LGTPESLPFPI
+274 SGTPESLPFPI

-392 NNESLVSDT
+392 NNESLLSDT

-406 KELADWLI
+406 KDLADWLI
-414 HNNVVEHIFGPNLHI
+414 HNSVVEHIFGPNLHI

-450 QHIDCIW
+450 QHVDCIW

-498 AHTEQTLYLAS
+498 SHTEQTLYLAS

-516 NNALAAKAQLSKQS
+516 NNALTAKAQLSKQS
-530 SFASLLNTNLP
+530 SFASLLNTNIP

-559 DTQHSGGSDMEMDDQ
+559 DTHQSGGSDIEMDEQ
-574 MMVPSNKRS
+574 MITGSKRS

-640 ELHSDD
+640 EMHSDD
-646 MADSEALKEEEE
+646 MADSEALKEE
-658 DEEEDDEEDEDDDE
+658 DEEEDDDEDDEE
-672 EDDDEGNASNAEDGQ
+672 EDDDDDEDDEEEGNRLPSESNQ
-687 QKEGHTETRKR
+687 PKEIREQTETRKR
-698 KAGEALGEGSGHGV
+698 KAGEALGEVLSQGAGPSSPGE
-712 GSIGS
+712 
-717 GGGAKTKVLQFSPE
+717 GAKPKVMSFNSD
-731 TSAAM
+731 TSAVM
-736 VTAASTSLEGRMRL
+736 VTAAPTSLEGRMRI
-750 LDACSSSSSARAE
+750 LDSCSATTSGRSDVA
-763 AMEPQ
+763 EPQ
-768 QPEDISP
+768 QQAADNSP
-775 SQMGQGPQEPPCL
+775 TQMVVQGPQEPPCL
-788 PRPGDFLG
+788 SRPGDFLG
-796 GAMSSELF
+796 EAMGSELF

-811 PQHHHH
+811 SQHHHHH
-817 HHHHHHEGP
+817 HHHHHHEGSI
-826 MVEDMLSADDVS
+826 VEDMLSADDVS

-901 KHQYSSHAVTD
+901 KHQYSSSHAVTD

-936 HLSEGLINEAEK
+936 HLSDGLINEAEK

-1147 STLDNASNC
+1147 SALDSASSC

-1203 RKCMESLLMA
+1203 RKCMESLLMT

-1329 SRQQGDF
+1329 SRPSGEF

-1380 RRERKGEGVQL
+1380 RRERKGEGIQL

-1417 LFDLL
+1417 LFELL
-1422 EMLAC
+1422 EMLAS

-1432 PNTEKLQES
+1432 LSTEKVHES

-1474 LQAFQNISDE
+1474 LQAFQSISDD
-1484 TLQSGESLCWK
+1484 TNGEGLCWK

-1553 SCKFVSSGGL
+1553 SCKFVLSGGL

-1610 AYHDVFSWSGLAE
+1610 AYHDVFSWSGLTE

-1635 KSTVEHGKGLHIPR
+1635 KSTVEHGKVLHIPR

-1655 SLVQGTNLIQRL
+1655 SLVQGPNLIQRL
-1667 INVAYTYD
+1667 MNVAYTYD

-1708 SSTVKSSLADS
+1708 SSAVKSSLADS
-1719 DHLHDWL
+1719 DQLHDWL

-1753 LEGGESINRSFLLL
+1753 LEGGETINRSFLLL

-1775 LPDAQALKPLRV
+1775 LPDAQALKPLGL
-1787 EDYEE
+1787 EDYEK
-1792 EPLLRTG
+1792 EPLLRMG

-1813 IHVKDASQKVS
+1813 IHVKDTSQVS
-1824 PSLSLTGT
+1824 PSRSLAGPV
-1832 MQTTLL
+1832 QTTLL

-1859 QDGNIE
+1859 QDGTIE

-1889 REGQEFLRDVYN
+1889 REGQEFLRDIHN

-1915 KCKSHSARA
+1915 KCKSHAARA
-1924 AAYDLLVEMVKGSV
+1924 AAYDLLVETVKGSV

-1953 QSSHAPYKWDYW
+1953 QASHAPYKWDYW

-1987 MASTIQQLYMIPEAR
+1987 LASTIQQLYMIPEAR
-2002 QAVFTAKY
+2002 QAIFTAKY
-2010 SEEIKH
+2010 AEDIKH

-2073 EEMSQELK
+2073 EEMSQDLK

-2200 YTEDFLM
+2200 YTEDLLM

-2212 KEGFREEREQ
+2212 KEGFREEGETKD
-2222 SVTESYEYDLI
+2222 TESYEYDLI

-2369 SSIPSTLPDPKA
+2369 SSIPNTLPDPKA
-2381 VSLMTAKLSTSFVLE
+2381 ISLMTAKLSTSFVLE

-2411 ELLTKQFNNNQ
+2411 ELLTKQFNNSQ
-2422 AACEWFLDRMA
+2422 AACEWFLDQMA

-2570 EEEAEEEDEE
+2570 EEEGEEEDEE

-2611 HLTLSQSD
+2611 SERHLTLSQSD
-2619 MAALTGGKGFPFLFQ
+2619 LAALTGGKGFPFLFQ

-2784 SLHLPTRELPLSPDT
+2784 SLHFPTRELPLSPDT

-2894 VRLVVQNPV
+2894 VRLVVQNPG

-2944 PTFTRQ
+2944 PAFTRQ

-2980 LMQLFVAQRVDM
+2980 LMQLFVALRADM
-2992 KEEELDDIKQFKKTT
+2992 REEEVEDVKQFKKTT
-3007 ISCYLRCLDGRSCW
+3007 INCYLRCLDGRSCW

-3028 RVLLENDEDRLLVVF
+3028 RVLLENDEDRLQVVF

-3076 LSIFLSVLKST
+3076 LSIFLSVLKAT

-3257 PLHLALFPKL
+3257 PLHLAIFPRL
-3267 WTELCQSQSV
+3267 WTELCQSQSA

-3304 TFLNNNVV
+3304 TFLNSNMA

-3319 LPKLQVL
+3319 LHKVPVL
-3326 SGPSCSNLISVLV
+3326 SGPSCSNLIGVLV
-3339 TNLLTEQSNLQP
+3339 TNLLTEQSSLQP
-3351 ELALH
+3351 ELAAH
-3356 RVELNKTSSL
+3356 RLELNKTTSL
-3366 LNADLRSL
+3366 LNADLRAL

-3379 IQPPPSIDAALCP
+3379 IQPPQDIDSALCP
-3392 ALQELLG
+3392 ALQGLLG
-3399 RCRLCLQQRSSLEL
+3399 RCHLCVQQRSALEL
-3413 EAKDLK
+3413 EAKDNK
-3419 SKAEDEGATPVKR
+3419 SKAEDEDVTPVKR
-3432 RRVSSDD
+3432 RRVSNDE
-3439 DRAAD
+3439 DRGVD
-3444 AAAPLC
+3444 ATPTLC
-3450 MASSSSSSALPV
+3450 VASTSSALPS
-3462 CGDPKPDQQEAL
+3462 CSEPKSDHQGAM
-3474 TPASTSDTET
+3474 TPTSTSDTET

-3495 EQDPPSPEPTPAT
+3495 EQDPPSPEPAPNSSGNLDT
-3508 SRNMDSAL
+3508 SP

-3521 EVSSSSS
+3521 EPSSSSSS
-3528 SSFSSSSSSSLL
+3528 SSFSSSSSSLL
-3540 QDAGDGFVQVEEPE
+3540 QEVGEVLEL
-3554 APQPGGTGE
+3554 PQPAVMGE
-3563 EREEERR
+3563 ELEVDVEQQQEGDEEIKKE
-3570 RTEPQPPTAA
+3570 
-3580 DGEAKDSAAAA
+3580 KDLSS
-3591 ANVSGSAPTLPEDA
+3591 NSGSTLAP
-3605 TSPSA
+3605 SPSEDTAFPSVLGLMGEGPDSCNSHTSLQA
-3610 IGLAGD
+3610 IPSAGSPQD
-3616 GSEGAGTSQVILS
+3616 L
-3629 GGAPPPDMLD
+3629 LD
-3639 MLHRTVEATITIVTK
+3639 MLHRTVEATIAIVSK
-3654 LSVKATPSS
+3654 LSVKGPPSS

>member
-1 MCENCAELV
+1 M
-10 EVLNELSDADGSEG
+10 
-24 GFQLK
+24 
-29 KEHALRVLGYI
+29 
-40 SSWSQRQCLCCF
+40 
-52 KEYKHLEVFNQL
+52 
-64 VYALINLVI
+64 
-73 TQINSLRNQL
+73 
-83 CSAQNLTHKGSG
+83 
-95 TEEGRPDWA
+95 
-104 AGESAPGS
+104 
-112 LPQPASPGEDE
+112 
-123 PVNVER
+123 
-129 DSAEEDA
+129 
-136 NIPDPNQ
+136 
-143 KKTQSHEQ
+143 
-151 EKIWPDG
+151 
-158 AQANP
+158 
-163 LGPLDGGSESL
+163 
-174 NGENAAGGGGDNL
+174 
-187 DPFSS
+187 
-192 WTTEEK
+192 
-198 EKLLLCAAKIFQIQ
+198 
-212 FPLYTA
+212 
-218 YKHNTH
+218 
-224 PTIEDISAHE
+224 
-234 SNILGS
+234 
-240 FCDMNDV
+240 
-247 EVPLHLLRYVCL
+247 
-259 FCGKHGLSLM
+259 
-269 KECFE
+269 
-274 LGTPESLPFPI
+274 
-285 AHAFI
+285 
-290 TIVSNIRIWLH
+290 
-301 IPAVMQ
+301 
-307 HIIPFRTYVIRYLC
+307 
-321 KLSDQELRQSAA
+321 
-333 RNMADL
+333 
-339 MWSTVKE
+339 
-346 PLDSALCF
+346 
-354 DKESLDLA
+354 
-362 FKYFM
+362 
-367 SPTLTMRLAGLSQI
+367 
-381 TNQLHTFNDVC
+381 
-392 NNESLVSDT
+392 
-401 ETSIA
+401 
-406 KELADWLI
+406 
-414 HNNVVEHIFGPNLHI
+414 
-429 EIIKQCQVILN
+429 
-440 FLAAEGRLST
+440 
-450 QHIDCIW
+450 
-457 AAAQLKHCSR
+457 
-467 YIHDLFPS
+467 
-475 LIKNLDPV
+475 
-483 PLRHVLNLVSGLHPS
+483 
-498 AHTEQTLYLAS
+498 
-509 MLIKALW
+509 
-516 NNALAAKAQLSKQS
+516 
-530 SFASLLNTNLP
+530 
-541 MGNKKGS
+541 
-548 PAASPDSSDNS
+548 
-559 DTQHSGGSDMEMDDQ
+559 
-574 MMVPSNKRS
+574 
-583 QQRLSDTEESMQGS
+583 
-597 SDETANSVEEGSSG
+597 
-611 PGSSSGRSEASSNE
+611 
-625 AASSRASQSAGSPGS
+625 
-640 ELHSDD
+640 
-646 MADSEALKEEEE
+646 
-658 DEEEDDEEDEDDDE
+658 
-672 EDDDEGNASNAEDGQ
+672 
-687 QKEGHTETRKR
+687 
-698 KAGEALGEGSGHGV
+698 
-712 GSIGS
+712 
-717 GGGAKTKVLQFSPE
+717 
-731 TSAAM
+731 
-736 VTAASTSLEGRMRL
+736 
-750 LDACSSSSSARAE
+750 
-763 AMEPQ
+763 
-768 QPEDISP
+768 
-775 SQMGQGPQEPPCL
+775 
-788 PRPGDFLG
+788 
-796 GAMSSELF
+796 
-804 NCRRFIG
+804 
-811 PQHHHH
+811 
-817 HHHHHHEGP
+817 
-826 MVEDMLSADDVS
+826 DMLSADDVS

-894 VQGPAVH
+894 VQGPAGH
-901 KHQYSSHAVTD
+901 KHQYSSSHAVTD

-1147 STLDNASNC
+1147 SSLDNASSC

-1329 SRQQGDF
+1329 GRQAADF

-1405 MLLLLQEPHLTT
+1405 MLLLLQEPHLPT

-1432 PNTEKLQES
+1432 PNAEKN
-1441 PESARCEELH
+1441 ARCEELH

-1474 LQAFQNISDE
+1474 LQAFQNISDD
-1484 TLQSGESLCWK
+1484 TNGEGLCWK

-1514 ALGKPNR
+1514 SLGKPNR

-1585 WQLDCLACLL
+1585 WLLDCLACLL

-1610 AYHDVFSWSGLAE
+1610 AYHDVFSWSGLAD

-1649 LTEVFL
+1649 LTEVNGVPSGTENNAMFL
-1655 SLVQGTNLIQRL
+1655 LPPP
-1667 INVAYTYD
+1667 
-1675 NLAHRV
+1675 
-1681 LKAQSDHRSRHEVTH
+1681 VTH

-1813 IHVKDASQKVS
+1813 IHVKDASQ
-1824 PSLSLTGT
+1824 
-1832 MQTTLL
+1832 TTLL

-1859 QDGNIE
+1859 QDGAIE

-1889 REGQEFLRDVYN
+1889 REGQEFLRDVHN

-1915 KCKSHSARA
+1915 KCKSHAARA
-1924 AAYDLLVEMVKGSV
+1924 AAYDLLVETVKGSV

-1953 QSSHAPYKWDYW
+1953 QASHAPYKWDYW

-1987 MASTIQQLYMIPEAR
+1987 LASTIQQLYMIPEAR

-2010 SEEIKH
+2010 AEDIKH

-2212 KEGFREEREQ
+2212 KEGFREEGE
-2222 SVTESYEYDLI
+2222 SKVTESYEYDLI

-2369 SSIPSTLPDPKA
+2369 GSIPSTLPDPKA

-2411 ELLTKQFNNNQ
+2411 ELLTKQFNNSQ

-2570 EEEAEEEDEE
+2570 EEEGEEEDEE

-2596 EKMIALIALLVEQSR
+2596 EKMIALIALLVEQSRSER

-2884 YNVCV
+2884 YNMCV

-2944 PTFTRQ
+2944 PAFTRQ

-2980 LMQLFVAQRVDM
+2980 LMQLFVAQRADM
-2992 KEEELDDIKQFKKTT
+2992 REEELEDVKQFKKTT

-3076 LSIFLSVLKST
+3076 LSIFLSVLKAT

-3200 SLVESSKG
+3200 SMVESSKG

-3218 DYFLSYHQFIH
+3218 DYFLSYHQFSH

-3257 PLHLALFPKL
+3257 PLHLAIFPKL

-3277 LAKTCVKLLCDDPA
+3277 LAKTCVKLLCEDPV

-3304 TFLNNNVV
+3304 TFLNNNVA

-3319 LPKLQVL
+3319 LHKVQVL
-3326 SGPSCSNLISVLV
+3326 SGPSCSNLIGVLV
-3339 TNLLTEQSNLQP
+3339 TNLLSEQSSLQP
-3351 ELALH
+3351 ELAAH
-3356 RVELNKTSSL
+3356 RLELSKTSGL
-3366 LNADLRSL
+3366 LNADLRAL
-3374 VLLLS
+3374 LLLLS
-3379 IQPPPSIDAALCP
+3379 VQPPQAVDPALCP

-3399 RCRLCLQQRSSLEL
+3399 RCRVCVQQRSVLEL
-3413 EAKDLK
+3413 EAKDHK
-3419 SKAEDEGATPVKR
+3419 AKAEDEGATPVKR

-3439 DRAAD
+3439 DRAGD
-3444 AAAPLC
+3444 APAPPPLLC
-3450 MASSSSSSALPV
+3450 VASTSSTSALPP
-3462 CGDPKPDQQEAL
+3462 CGEPKPDHQEAL

-3495 EQDPPSPEPTPAT
+3495 EQDPPSPDPAPV
-3508 SRNMDSAL
+3508 SSGNMDSSP

-3521 EVSSSSS
+3521 EASSSSS
-3528 SSFSSSSSSSLL
+3528 SSFSSSSSLL
-3540 QDAGDGFVQVEEPE
+3540 QEAGEGFAQGEEPE
-3554 APQPGGTGE
+3554 LPRHVAAGE
-3563 EREEERR
+3563 EDDAERR
-3570 RTEPQPPTAA
+3570 EGRR
-3580 DGEAKDSAAAA
+3580 GEAMNTQSEEGKDDKETGSKT
-3591 ANVSGSAPTLPEDA
+3591 SGSAPPLSEDA
-3605 TSPSA
+3605 AFPSA
-3610 IGLAGD
+3610 VGLVG
-3616 GSEGAGTSQVILS
+3616 EGPEGCGGHASSSSSSSQALPS
-3629 GGAPPPDMLD
+3629 AAPPPDMLD
-3639 MLHRTVEATITIVTK
+3639 MLYRTVEATIAIVTK
-3654 LSVKATPSS
+3654 LSVKGPPSS